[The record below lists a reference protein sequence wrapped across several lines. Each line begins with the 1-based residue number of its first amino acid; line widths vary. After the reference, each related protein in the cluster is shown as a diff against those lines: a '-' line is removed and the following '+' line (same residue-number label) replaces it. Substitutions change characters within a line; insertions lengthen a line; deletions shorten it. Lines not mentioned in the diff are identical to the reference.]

1 MAFKK
6 AGLISKFISKGSF
19 KLNKISKKIFKLN
32 PILKR
37 EKPLKRH
44 KKTKSIKKPFNKN
57 KSFLK
62 ASVLLIG
69 ALGGLPHLRASECR
83 YWSWWSGY
91 HDKIESGSNS
101 PTHNSYCLFS
111 STQGSGTYYLNTL
124 TTYSAGGASFTQKF
138 NNGTLNVGGNIRFG
152 GTGVNG
158 VNVGYITGTYD
169 AQTINFNSS
178 RITTGNSLSD
188 GGGATLNFNA
198 TNRITINQASF
209 DNSDA
214 GAQHSYMNFKGSNI
228 NVSGSSFTDDTN
240 GGFSFSGNNNNS
252 AISFNKTKFNQGTY
266 NFTNSAN
273 LSFNNSNFNQSTYN
287 FNSLQSTFNNST
299 FNQGTYNFTDNTSF
313 NNDTFNQGTYNFN
326 TSKVSFSGANTLN
339 SSSPFASLKGSV
351 SFGSGAVFNLN
362 QTLNA
367 NQTYDILTTNGT
379 IQYGVYQSYLWDL
392 INYKGDKAI
401 SHVEVGNNTYD
412 VTFDINGQDETLQET
427 FSNKS
432 ITTQFL
438 GDDLQAKAKATYQQD
453 LNNSQSALSNAT
465 NDNKIASADT
475 GYTNNQNTTIKQDAQ
490 NLEHT
495 SQQIAKDEQ
504 ALQGDLNKLKQ
515 LANSSFNEQAFN
527 QAQSKE
533 QQDEQTLQNEENT
546 FSSEQEGLEKALA
559 NAKEQQE
566 QQQAQATYQQD
577 LNNSQSALSNATN
590 DNKIASADTD
600 YTKNQNTAIKQDA
613 QNLENTSQQITQDQ
627 KDLEQDLD
635 KLQQLANSKTGFN
648 EQAFNQAQSTEQQDE
663 QTLQNE
669 EETFSSEQEGLEK
682 ALANAK
688 HTSPTPTKHT
698 AQNNP
703 PNKVSPPTQNLP
715 TTNVW
720 NGVYNFQNQTY
731 SKKGI
736 YYIDPNLSGQS
747 GQSGNTLSTYGY
759 LDWFTLKNKFSV
771 NANNGTLIIGNNTE
785 SANTKGLIWIG
796 DDKGLVYYNTG
807 TFNAANIY
815 LTSNLKTGNGFSGE
829 GATLNFNATNRIT
842 INQASFDNS
851 DAGAQHS
858 YMNFKGSNINVSG
871 SSFTDD
877 TNGGFSFSGN
887 NNNSA
892 ISFNKTKFNQG
903 TYNFTNSANL
913 SFNNSNFNQS
923 TYNFNSLQS
932 TFNNSTFN
940 QGTYNFTDNTS
951 FNNDTFNQGT
961 YNFNTSKVSFS
972 GANTL
977 NSSSPFASLKGSVSF
992 GSGAVFNLNQT
1003 LNANQTYDI
1012 LTTNGTIQ
1020 YGVYQSYLWD
1030 LINYKGDK
1038 AISHVEVGN
1047 NTYDVTFDINGQDE
1061 TLQETFSNKSITTQ
1075 FLGDDLQAKA
1085 KATYQQDL
1093 NNSQSALSNAT
1104 NDNKIASADTGYTN
1118 NQNTTIKQDAQNLEH
1133 TSQQIAKDEQALQGD
1148 LNKLKQLANSSFNEQ
1163 AFNQAQSKEQQDE
1176 QTLQNEEETF
1186 SSEQEGLEKALA
1198 NAKPASPTPTPTP
1211 TPTPSPT
1218 PNPTP
1223 TKHTAPNKVPPTPP
1237 TQNLPTTNVWNGVY
1251 WLQNQTYSQK
1261 GVYYIDPNLSGQS
1274 GQSAN
1279 TLSTYT
1285 ANLLGRSFGVN
1296 IQNGTLIIGNNT
1308 ESVNDNGL
1316 IWIGHGGFGY
1326 IIGTFN
1332 AANIYLTNNFKT
1344 GEGVSGS
1351 DGGGANIT
1359 FKASDNITMDGLNYN
1374 DAETVTKMIQTGASQ
1389 HSYATF
1395 DATNNISVTN
1405 SSFSDMTWGKF
1416 SFNAKNISFSNASFS
1431 GFTNPG
1437 GSSVISANAANSLS
1451 FNNSRLN
1458 GGAVYNLWANSLIFN
1473 NTQAVFNVLY
1483 SRGTSNFNA
1492 TTQLLGNT
1500 SFTLS
1505 SQSLLNFNG
1514 DTTLQNNANITLGN
1528 KSQTAFKNSLTLDN
1542 NSNLSLDNQSVLNA
1556 SGASAFNN
1564 QASLNIYNGS
1574 QATFNSLFFN
1584 GATLSLNANS
1594 KLNASSASFSNNT
1607 TINLDDS
1614 VLSVSNASSLN
1625 ANINFQGASQATF
1638 GGNTT
1643 IDAAS
1648 FNFDSASSLSFNNLT
1663 ANGALNFNGYA
1674 PSLSKA
1680 LMSVSGQFVLGNN
1693 GDINLSDINIFDNIT
1708 KSVTYNILNA
1718 QKGITGIS
1726 GANGYEKILFY
1737 GMKIQNATYSDNN
1750 NIQTWS
1756 FINPLN
1762 SSQIIQESIKNG
1774 DLTIEVLNN
1783 PNSASNTIFNI
1794 APELYNYQASKQNP
1808 TGYSYDYSDN
1818 QAGTYYL
1825 TSNIKGLFTPKG
1837 SQTPQTPGTYSPFN
1851 QPLNS
1856 LNIYNKGFS
1865 SGNLKTLLGILSQN
1879 SATLKEM
1886 IETNQLDNI
1895 TSINE
1900 VLQLLDRIKITPAQK
1915 QALLETINH
1924 LTDNINQTFSNGNL
1938 VIGATQDHVTNSTS
1952 SIWFG
1957 GNGYSSPCAL
1967 DSATCSSFRNTYL
1980 GQLLGST
1987 SPYLGYINADF
1998 KAKSIYITGTLGSGN
2013 AFESG
2018 GSADITFQSANNLVL
2033 NKANIEA
2040 QATDNIFNLLGQ
2052 EGIDKI
2058 FNQGNLA
2065 NVLSQMAMEKIK
2077 QAGGLGNFVENALI
2091 PLSKEL
2097 PSSLQNE
2104 TLGQLIGQNN
2114 LDNLLNNSGVMN
2126 AIQNIISKKLSIFG
2140 NFVTPSIIENY
2151 LAKQS
2156 LKSMLDDK
2164 GLLNFIGGYMDASE
2178 LSSILSVILKDITN
2192 PPTSLQKD
2200 IGVVANDLLDE
2211 FLGQDVVKKLESQGL
2226 VSNIINNIISQGG
2239 LSGIYNQGL
2248 GSVLPPSLQNALK
2261 ENDLGAL
2268 LSPRGLHDFW
2278 QKGYFNF
2285 LSNGYVFVN
2294 NSSFSNATG
2303 GSLNFVANKSIIFNG
2318 DNTIDFSKYQGALI
2332 FASNGVSNINITTLN
2347 ATNGLSLNAGL
2358 NNVSVQ
2364 KGEICI
2370 NLANCPTTKNSS
2382 STNSSVTPTN
2392 ESLSVRAN
2400 NFTFLGVIASNGAI
2414 DLSQVKNNSVIGTL
2428 NLNENATLQANNLTI
2443 ANAFNNASNS
2453 TANINGDFTLN
2464 QQATLSTNASGLNV
2478 MGNFN
2483 SYGDLVFNLSHSVS
2497 HAIINA
2503 QGIATIMTNYNNP
2516 LIQFNTSSKETGAY
2530 TLIDSAKAIYY
2541 GYNDQI
2547 TGGSSLDNYL
2557 KLYTLININGKHM
2570 VMTDNGLT
2578 YNGQAV
2584 SIKDGGL
2591 IVGFKDSQNQYIYTS
2606 ILYNKVKIAV
2616 SNAPINNL
2624 QAPTL
2629 KQYIA
2634 QIQGIQGVDSIEQAG
2649 GTQAINW
2656 LNKIFETKGSPLFAP
2671 YYLESHSTKDLTTI
2685 AGDIANTLEVI
2696 ANPNFKNDATNILQ
2710 INTYTQQMSRLAK
2723 LSDTSTFASADFH
2736 ERLEALKNKRF
2747 ADAIPNAMDVI
2758 LKYSQRNRVKNNV
2771 WATGVGGASF
2781 INGGTG
2787 TLYGINVGYDRFI
2800 KGVIVGGYAA
2810 YGYSGFHANITQS
2823 GSSNVNMGVY
2833 SRAFIKRSELTMSLN
2848 ETWGY
2853 NKTFINSYDP
2863 LLSIIN
2869 QSYRYNTWTT
2879 DAKIN
2884 YGYDFMF
2891 KDKSVIF
2898 KPQIGLAYYYIG
2910 MSGLRG
2916 IMDDPIYNQFRAN
2929 ADPNKKSVLT
2939 INFALESRHYFN
2951 KNSYYFV
2958 IADVGR
2964 DLFINSMGDKM
2975 VRFIGNNTLSYRDG
2989 GRYNTFASIITGG
3002 EIRLFKTFYVNAG
3015 IGARFG
3021 LDYKDINITG
3031 NIGMRYAF

>member
-6 AGLISKFISKGSF
+6 ARLISRFISKGSF
-19 KLNKISKKIFKLN
+19 KLNKISKKIFNLN
-32 PILKR
+32 QILKR
-37 EKPLKRH
+37 EKPLKCH
-44 KKTKSIKKPFNKN
+44 KKTKSIKKLSNRN

-62 ASVLLIG
+62 VSVLLIG
-69 ALGGLPHLRASECR
+69 ALGGLSHLRANECR
-83 YWSWWSGY
+83 YWSWSSWSY
-91 HDKIESGSNS
+91 QDNIESGPNS

-111 STQGSGTYYLNTL
+111 SAQGSGTYYLNTL

-138 NNGTLNVGGNIRFG
+138 NGGTLNVGGNIRFG
-152 GTGVNG
+152 GTGING
-158 VNVGYITGTYD
+158 GDVGYITGTYD

-178 RITTGNSLSD
+178 HLTTGNSYAD

-198 TNRITINQASF
+198 TNNITINQAGF
-209 DNSDA
+209 DNSGA
-214 GAQHSYMNFKGSNI
+214 GSQHSYMNFKGSNI
-228 NVSGSSFTDDTN
+228 NVSGSSFTDDTD
-240 GGFSFSGNNNNS
+240 GGFSFSGNNSNS
-252 AISFNKTKFNQGTY
+252 AISFNQTSFNQGTY
-266 NFTNSAN
+266 NFS
-273 LSFNNSNFNQSTYN
+273 
-287 FNSLQSTFNNST
+287 NST
-299 FNQGTYNFTDNTSF
+299 TLSSNQTSFNQGTYHFNSAQSAFENSSFNQGAYNFNGNASF
-313 NNDTFNQGTYNFN
+313 NNDTFNQGTYSFN
-326 TSKVSFSGANTLN
+326 TSQVSFSGINTLN
-339 SSSPFASLKGSV
+339 SSSPFANLKGSV
-351 SFGSGAVFNLN
+351 SFGSDAIFNLN
-362 QTLNA
+362 QTLNS

-401 SHVEVGNNTYD
+401 SHVGVGNNTYD

-427 FSNKS
+427 FNKQS

-438 GDDLQAKAKATYQQD
+438 GDDLQAQAQKTYQQD
-453 LNNSQSALSNAT
+453 LSNSQTALNNAT
-465 NDNKIASADT
+465 NDNEIAKNDT
-475 GYTNNQNTTIKQDAQ
+475 DYTKNQNATIATDAQ
-490 NLEHT
+490 NLENT
-495 SQQIAKDEQ
+495 SQQIAKDQQ
-504 ALQGDLNKLKQ
+504 ALQGDLDKLQQ
-515 LANSSFNEQAFN
+515 LANSTGFNEQAFN
-527 QAQSKE
+527 QAQDKE
-533 QQDEQTLQNEENT
+533 QQDEQTLQNEEKT
-546 FSSEQEGLEKALA
+546 FSSEQEGLKQAIA
-559 NAKEQQE
+559 NAKP
-566 QQQAQATYQQD
+566 
-577 LNNSQSALSNATN
+577 
-590 DNKIASADTD
+590 ASPTPSP
-600 YTKNQNTAIKQDA
+600 T
-613 QNLENTSQQITQDQ
+613 
-627 KDLEQDLD
+627 
-635 KLQQLANSKTGFN
+635 
-648 EQAFNQAQSTEQQDE
+648 
-663 QTLQNE
+663 
-669 EETFSSEQEGLEK
+669 
-682 ALANAK
+682 
-688 HTSPTPTKHT
+688 PTPTKHT
-698 AQNNP
+698 AQNTP
-703 PNKVSPPTQNLP
+703 PNKVS
-715 TTNVW
+715 
-720 NGVYNFQNQTY
+720 
-731 SKKGI
+731 
-736 YYIDPNLSGQS
+736 
-747 GQSGNTLSTYGY
+747 
-759 LDWFTLKNKFSV
+759 
-771 NANNGTLIIGNNTE
+771 
-785 SANTKGLIWIG
+785 
-796 DDKGLVYYNTG
+796 
-807 TFNAANIY
+807 
-815 LTSNLKTGNGFSGE
+815 
-829 GATLNFNATNRIT
+829 
-842 INQASFDNS
+842 
-851 DAGAQHS
+851 
-858 YMNFKGSNINVSG
+858 
-871 SSFTDD
+871 
-877 TNGGFSFSGN
+877 
-887 NNNSA
+887 
-892 ISFNKTKFNQG
+892 
-903 TYNFTNSANL
+903 
-913 SFNNSNFNQS
+913 
-923 TYNFNSLQS
+923 
-932 TFNNSTFN
+932 
-940 QGTYNFTDNTS
+940 
-951 FNNDTFNQGT
+951 
-961 YNFNTSKVSFS
+961 
-972 GANTL
+972 
-977 NSSSPFASLKGSVSF
+977 
-992 GSGAVFNLNQT
+992 
-1003 LNANQTYDI
+1003 
-1012 LTTNGTIQ
+1012 
-1020 YGVYQSYLWD
+1020 
-1030 LINYKGDK
+1030 
-1038 AISHVEVGN
+1038 
-1047 NTYDVTFDINGQDE
+1047 
-1061 TLQETFSNKSITTQ
+1061 
-1075 FLGDDLQAKA
+1075 
-1085 KATYQQDL
+1085 
-1093 NNSQSALSNAT
+1093 
-1104 NDNKIASADTGYTN
+1104 
-1118 NQNTTIKQDAQNLEH
+1118 
-1133 TSQQIAKDEQALQGD
+1133 
-1148 LNKLKQLANSSFNEQ
+1148 
-1163 AFNQAQSKEQQDE
+1163 
-1176 QTLQNEEETF
+1176 
-1186 SSEQEGLEKALA
+1186 
-1198 NAKPASPTPTPTP
+1198 
-1211 TPTPSPT
+1211 
-1218 PNPTP
+1218 
-1223 TKHTAPNKVPPTPP
+1223 PTPP
-1237 TQNLPTTNVWNGVY
+1237 TQNLPTTNVWDGVY
-1251 WLQNQTYSQK
+1251 NLQNQTYSNK

-1274 GQSAN
+1274 GQSSN

-1285 ANLLGRSFGVN
+1285 ANLFGRSFGVN

-1326 IIGTFN
+1326 ITGTFN

-1344 GEGVSGS
+1344 GEGVSNS

-1359 FKASDNITMDGLNYN
+1359 FKANDNITMDGLNYN

-1389 HSYATF
+1389 HSYAAF
-1395 DATNNISVTN
+1395 DALNNISVTN
-1405 SSFSDMTWGKF
+1405 SNFSDMTWGKF
-1416 SFNAKNISFSNASFS
+1416 SFSAKNISFSNASFS

-1437 GSSVISANAANSLS
+1437 GSSAISANASNSLS
-1451 FNNSRLN
+1451 FINSRLN
-1458 GGAVYNLWANSLIFN
+1458 GGAVYNLQANSLIFN

-1483 SRGTSNFNA
+1483 SRRTSNFNA

-1500 SFTLS
+1500 NFTLS

-1528 KSQTAFKNSLTLDN
+1528 KSQATFKNSLTLDN

-1556 SGASAFNN
+1556 NGVSAFNN

-1584 GATLSLNANS
+1584 GGTLSLNANS

-1614 VLSVSNASSLN
+1614 VLSASSTSSLN
-1625 ANINFQGASQATF
+1625 ANINFQGASQADF
-1638 GGNTT
+1638 GGDTT
-1643 IDAAS
+1643 IDTAS
-1648 FNFDSASSLSFNNLT
+1648 FNFDSTSSLSFNNLT

-1674 PSLSKA
+1674 PSLTKA

-1762 SSQIIQESIKNG
+1762 SSQIIQESVKNG

-1808 TGYSYDYSDN
+1808 TGYSYDYSDD

-1886 IETNQLDNI
+1886 IESNQLDNI
-1895 TSINE
+1895 TNINE
-1900 VLQLLDRIKITPAQK
+1900 VLQLLDKIKITPAQK

-1924 LTDNINQTFSNGNL
+1924 LTDNINQTFNNGNL
-1938 VIGATQDHVTNSTS
+1938 VIGATEDNVTNSTS

-1998 KAKSIYITGTLGSGN
+1998 KAKSVYITGTLGSGN

-2018 GSADITFQSANNLVL
+2018 GSADVTFQSTNNLVL

-2065 NVLSQMAMEKIK
+2065 NVLSQVAMEKIK
-2077 QAGGLGNFVENALI
+2077 QAGGLGNFIENALS

-2097 PSSLQNE
+2097 PASLQNE

-2114 LDNLLNNSGVMN
+2114 LDDLLNNSGVMN
-2126 AIQNIISKKLSIFG
+2126 EIQNIISKKLSIFG

-2164 GLLNFIGGYMDASE
+2164 GLLNFIGGYIDASE

-2200 IGVVANDLLDE
+2200 IGVVANDLLNE

-2239 LSGIYNQGL
+2239 LSGVYNQGL

-2303 GSLNFVANKSIIFNG
+2303 GSLNFAANKSIIFNG

-2332 FASNGVSNINITTLN
+2332 FTSNDVSNINITTLN

-2364 KGEICI
+2364 KGEICV

-2382 STNSSVTPTN
+2382 PTNSSVTPTN

-2443 ANAFNNASNS
+2443 TNAFNNASNS

-2464 QQATLSTNASGLNV
+2464 QQATLSTNSSGLNV

-2483 SYGDLVFNLSHSVS
+2483 SYGGLVFNLSHSAS
-2497 HAIINA
+2497 HAVINA
-2503 QGIATIMTNYNNP
+2503 QGTATIMANNNNP
-2516 LIQFNTSSKETGAY
+2516 LIQFNTSSKETGTY

-2557 KLYTLININGKHM
+2557 KLYTLIDINGKHM

-2584 SIKDGGL
+2584 NIKDGGL
-2591 IVGFKDSQNQYIYTS
+2591 VVGFKDSQNQYIYTS

-2616 SNAPINNL
+2616 SNDPINNL

-2634 QIQGIQGVDSIEQAG
+2634 QIQGVQSVDSIDQAG
-2649 GTQAINW
+2649 GNQAINW

-2671 YYLESHSTKDLTTI
+2671 YYLESHSAKDLTTI

-2696 ANPNFKNDATNILQ
+2696 ANPDFKNDATNILQ

-2723 LSDTSTFASADFH
+2723 LSDTSTFARSDFL

-2869 QSYRYNTWTT
+2869 QSYKYDTWTT

-2910 MSGLRG
+2910 LSGLRG

-2929 ADPNKKSVLT
+2929 ADPNNKSVLT

>member
-1 MAFKK
+1 M
-6 AGLISKFISKGSF
+6 
-19 KLNKISKKIFKLN
+19 NKISKKFFTLN
-32 PILKR
+32 QILKR

-44 KKTKSIKKPFNKN
+44 KKTKSIEKPFNKN

-69 ALGGLPHLRASECR
+69 ALGGLSHLRANECR
-83 YWSWWSGY
+83 YWSWSSWSY
-91 HDKIESGSNS
+91 QDNIESGPNS

-111 STQGSGTYYLNTL
+111 SAQGSGTYYLNTL
-124 TTYSAGGASFTQKF
+124 TTYSVGGASFTQKF
-138 NNGTLNVGGNIRFG
+138 NNGTLDIGGNIRFG
-152 GTGVNG
+152 GTGING
-158 VNVGYITGTYD
+158 GDVGYITGTYD
-169 AQTINFNSS
+169 AQTMNFNSS
-178 RITTGNSLSD
+178 HITTGNSYAD

-198 TNRITINQASF
+198 TNNITINQASF

-214 GAQHSYMNFKGSNI
+214 GTQKSYMNFKGSNI
-228 NVSGSSFTDDTN
+228 KVSGSSFTDDTN
-240 GGFSFSGNNNNS
+240 GGFSFSGSDNNS
-252 AISFNKTKFNQGTY
+252 AISFNQTSFNQGTY
-266 NFTNSAN
+266 TFSNSTT
-273 LSFNNSNFNQSTYN
+273 LSFNNSNFNQGTYH
-287 FNSLQSTFNNST
+287 FNDNASFNNNT
-299 FNQGTYNFTDNTSF
+299 FNQGTYDF
-313 NNDTFNQGTYNFN
+313 ND
-326 TSKVSFSGANTLN
+326 SKVSFSGTNTLN

-351 SFGSGAVFNLN
+351 SFNSNAIFNLN
-362 QTLNA
+362 QTLNN
-367 NQTYDILTTNGT
+367 NQTYDILTTNGA

-427 FSNKS
+427 FSNQS

-438 GDDLQAKAKATYQQD
+438 GDDLQQQAQKTYQED
-453 LNNSQSALSNAT
+453 LTNSQNALRGATSDNTIASNDTSYTQSKNAT
-465 NDNKIASADT
+465 ILK
-475 GYTNNQNTTIKQDAQ
+475 DAQ
-490 NLEHT
+490 SLENT
-495 SQQIAKDEQ
+495 NQQIQKDEQ
-504 ALQGDLNKLKQ
+504 ALEKDLAQIKQ
-515 LANSSFNEQAFN
+515 LANSTTGFNEQAFT
-527 QAQSKE
+527 QAQKQE
-533 QQDEQTLQNEENT
+533 QQDEQTLQNEENAFNT
-546 FSSEQEGLEKALA
+546 EQDSLNKAIQQA
-559 NAKEQQE
+559 QEQQQKQE
-566 QQQAQATYQQD
+566 QQQAQQTYQED
-577 LNNSQSALSNATN
+577 LTNSQNALRGATSDNTIANNDTSYTQSKNATIL
-590 DNKIASADTD
+590 K
-600 YTKNQNTAIKQDA
+600 DA
-613 QNLENTSQQITQDQ
+613 QSLENTNQQIQ
-627 KDLEQDLD
+627 KDEQALEKDLAQI
-635 KLQQLANSKTGFN
+635 KQLANSTTGFN
-648 EQAFNQAQSTEQQDE
+648 EQAFTQAQKQEQQDE
-663 QTLQNE
+663 QTLQNNE
-669 EETFSSEQEGLEK
+669 NAFNTEQEGLK
-682 ALANAK
+682 QAIANAK
-688 HTSPTPTKHT
+688 PASPTPSPTPTPTPSPTKHT
-698 AQNNP
+698 APNTP
-703 PNKVSPPTQNLP
+703 PSQVPPTPPTQNLP
-715 TTNVW
+715 KTNVW
-720 NGVYNFQNQTY
+720 NGVYNLQNQTY
-731 SKKGI
+731 SKQGI
-736 YYIDPNLSGQS
+736 YYIDPNLSGQI
-747 GQSGNTLSTYGY
+747 GQSG
-759 LDWFTLKNKFSV
+759 
-771 NANNGTLIIGNNTE
+771 
-785 SANTKGLIWIG
+785 
-796 DDKGLVYYNTG
+796 
-807 TFNAANIY
+807 
-815 LTSNLKTGNGFSGE
+815 
-829 GATLNFNATNRIT
+829 
-842 INQASFDNS
+842 
-851 DAGAQHS
+851 
-858 YMNFKGSNINVSG
+858 
-871 SSFTDD
+871 
-877 TNGGFSFSGN
+877 
-887 NNNSA
+887 
-892 ISFNKTKFNQG
+892 
-903 TYNFTNSANL
+903 
-913 SFNNSNFNQS
+913 
-923 TYNFNSLQS
+923 
-932 TFNNSTFN
+932 
-940 QGTYNFTDNTS
+940 
-951 FNNDTFNQGT
+951 
-961 YNFNTSKVSFS
+961 
-972 GANTL
+972 
-977 NSSSPFASLKGSVSF
+977 
-992 GSGAVFNLNQT
+992 
-1003 LNANQTYDI
+1003 
-1012 LTTNGTIQ
+1012 
-1020 YGVYQSYLWD
+1020 
-1030 LINYKGDK
+1030 
-1038 AISHVEVGN
+1038 
-1047 NTYDVTFDINGQDE
+1047 
-1061 TLQETFSNKSITTQ
+1061 
-1075 FLGDDLQAKA
+1075 
-1085 KATYQQDL
+1085 
-1093 NNSQSALSNAT
+1093 
-1104 NDNKIASADTGYTN
+1104 
-1118 NQNTTIKQDAQNLEH
+1118 
-1133 TSQQIAKDEQALQGD
+1133 
-1148 LNKLKQLANSSFNEQ
+1148 
-1163 AFNQAQSKEQQDE
+1163 
-1176 QTLQNEEETF
+1176 
-1186 SSEQEGLEKALA
+1186 
-1198 NAKPASPTPTPTP
+1198 
-1211 TPTPSPT
+1211 
-1218 PNPTP
+1218 
-1223 TKHTAPNKVPPTPP
+1223 
-1237 TQNLPTTNVWNGVY
+1237 
-1251 WLQNQTYSQK
+1251 
-1261 GVYYIDPNLSGQS
+1261 
-1274 GQSAN
+1274 N

-1296 IQNGTLIIGNNT
+1296 IQNGTLIIGNDT
-1308 ESVNDNGL
+1308 ESVNSNGL

-1326 IIGTFN
+1326 ITGTFN
-1332 AANIYLTNNFKT
+1332 ATNIYLTNNFKT
-1344 GEGVSGS
+1344 GEGVSNS

-1359 FKASDNITMDGLNYN
+1359 FKASDDITMDGLNYN

-1389 HSYATF
+1389 HSYAAF

-1437 GSSVISANAANSLS
+1437 GSSTISANASNSLS
-1451 FNNSRLN
+1451 FIDSRLN
-1458 GGAVYNLWANSLIFN
+1458 GGAIYNLQANSLIFN

-1528 KSQTAFKNSLTLDN
+1528 KSQAAFKNSLTLDN

-1556 SGASAFNN
+1556 NGASAFNN

-1574 QATFNSLFFN
+1574 QAAFNSLFFN
-1584 GATLSLNANS
+1584 GGTLSLNASS

-1614 VLSVSNASSLN
+1614 VLSANNTSSLN
-1625 ANINFQGASQATF
+1625 ANINFQGASQANF

-1643 IDAAS
+1643 IDTAS
-1648 FNFDSASSLSFNNLT
+1648 FNFDSASSLNFNNLT

-1674 PSLSKA
+1674 PSLTKV
-1680 LMSVSGQFVLGNN
+1680 LMNVSGQFVLGNN

-1837 SQTPQTPGTYSPFN
+1837 SQTPQAPGTYSPFN

-1865 SGNLKTLLGILSQN
+1865 SENLKTLLGILSQN
-1879 SATLKEM
+1879 SAALKEM
-1886 IETNQLDNI
+1886 IESNQLDNI
-1895 TSINE
+1895 TNINE
-1900 VLQLLDRIKITPAQK
+1900 VLQLLDKIKITQAQK
-1915 QALLETINH
+1915 QTLLETINH
-1924 LTDNINQTFSNGNL
+1924 LTDNINQTFNNGNL
-1938 VIGATQDHVTNSTS
+1938 VIGATQDNVTNSTS

-1957 GNGYSSPCAL
+1957 GNGYSSPCTL

-1998 KAKSIYITGTLGSGN
+1998 KAKSIYITGTIGSGN

-2018 GSADITFQSANNLVL
+2018 GSADVTFQSANNLVL

-2065 NVLSQMAMEKIK
+2065 NVLSQVAMEKIK
-2077 QAGGLGNFVENALI
+2077 QAGGLGNFIENALS

-2097 PSSLQNE
+2097 PASLQDE

-2114 LDNLLNNSGVMN
+2114 LDDLLNNSGVMN
-2126 AIQNIISKKLSIFG
+2126 EIQNIISQKLSIFG

-2164 GLLNFIGGYMDASE
+2164 GLLNFIGGYIDASE
-2178 LSSILSVILKDITN
+2178 ISSILSVILKDITN

-2200 IGVVANDLLDE
+2200 IGVVANDLLNE

-2226 VSNIINNIISQGG
+2226 VSNIINNVISQGG
-2239 LSGIYNQGL
+2239 LSGVYNQGL
-2248 GSVLPPSLQNALK
+2248 GSVLPPSLQNVLK

-2364 KGEICI
+2364 KGEICV

-2392 ESLSVRAN
+2392 ETLSVRAN
-2400 NFTFLGVIASNGAI
+2400 NFTFLGAIASSGAI
-2414 DLSQVKNNSVIGTL
+2414 DLSQVTNNSVIGTL

-2443 ANAFNNASNS
+2443 TNAFNNASHS
-2453 TANINGDFTLN
+2453 TANINGNFTLN

-2497 HAIINA
+2497 HAIINT
-2503 QGIATIMTNYNNP
+2503 QGTATIMANDNNP
-2516 LIQFNTSSKETGAY
+2516 LIQFNASSKEVGTY
-2530 TLIDSAKAIYY
+2530 TLIDSAKAIFY
-2541 GYNDQI
+2541 GYNNQI

-2557 KLYTLININGKHM
+2557 KLYALIDINGKHM

-2584 SIKDGGL
+2584 SVKDGGL
-2591 IVGFKDSQNQYIYTS
+2591 VVGFKDSQNQYIYTS

-2616 SNAPINNL
+2616 SNDPINNL

-2629 KQYIA
+2629 KQYIT
-2634 QIQGIQGVDSIEQAG
+2634 QIQGVQSVDSIDQAG
-2649 GTQAINW
+2649 GNQAIDW

-2723 LSDTSTFASADFH
+2723 LSDTSTFARSDFL
-2736 ERLEALKNKRF
+2736 ERLESLKNKRF

-2823 GSSNVNMGVY
+2823 GSSNVNVGVY

-2869 QSYRYNTWTT
+2869 QSYRYDTWTT

-2898 KPQIGLAYYYIG
+2898 KPQVGLSYYYIG
-2910 MSGLRG
+2910 LSGLRG

>member
-6 AGLISKFISKGSF
+6 ARLISRFISKGSF
-19 KLNKISKKIFKLN
+19 KLNKISKKFFTLN
-32 PILKR
+32 QILKR

-44 KKTKSIKKPFNKN
+44 KKTRSIEKPFNKN

-69 ALGGLPHLRASECR
+69 ALGGLSHLRANECR
-83 YWSWWSGY
+83 YWSWSSWSY
-91 HDKIESGSNS
+91 QDNIESGPNS

-124 TTYSAGGASFTQKF
+124 TTYSVGGASFTQKF
-138 NNGTLNVGGNIRFG
+138 NNGTLDIGGNIRFG
-152 GTGVNG
+152 GTGING
-158 VNVGYITGTYD
+158 GDVGYITGTYD
-169 AQTINFNSS
+169 AQVINFNSS
-178 RITTGNSLSD
+178 RITTGNSYAD

-198 TNRITINQASF
+198 TNNITINQASF

-214 GAQHSYMNFKGSNI
+214 GTQKSYMNFKGSNI
-228 NVSGSSFTDDTN
+228 KVSGSSFTDDTD

-252 AISFNKTKFNQGTY
+252 AISFNQTSFNQGTY
-266 NFTNSAN
+266 NFNDSV
-273 LSFNNSNFNQSTYN
+273 SFNNN
-287 FNSLQSTFNNST
+287 T
-299 FNQGTYNFTDNTSF
+299 FNQGA
-313 NNDTFNQGTYNFN
+313 YNFN
-326 TSKVSFSGANTLN
+326 TSKVSFSGINTLN

-351 SFGSGAVFNLN
+351 SFGSNAIFNLN
-362 QTLNA
+362 QTLNN
-367 NQTYDILTTNGT
+367 NQTYDILTTNGA

-427 FSNKS
+427 FNNQS
-432 ITTQFL
+432 IITQFL
-438 GDDLQAKAKATYQQD
+438 GDNLQQQAQQTYQEDLTNSKNALSGATSDNTIANNDTSYTQSKNATILKDAQSLEKTSQKIQQDEQD
-453 LNNSQSALSNAT
+453 LEK
-465 NDNKIASADT
+465 D
-475 GYTNNQNTTIKQDAQ
+475 
-490 NLEHT
+490 LE
-495 SQQIAKDEQ
+495 
-504 ALQGDLNKLKQ
+504 NVKQ
-515 LANSSFNEQAFN
+515 LANS
-527 QAQSKE
+527 
-533 QQDEQTLQNEENT
+533 T
-546 FSSEQEGLEKALA
+546 
-559 NAKEQQE
+559 
-566 QQQAQATYQQD
+566 
-577 LNNSQSALSNATN
+577 
-590 DNKIASADTD
+590 
-600 YTKNQNTAIKQDA
+600 
-613 QNLENTSQQITQDQ
+613 
-627 KDLEQDLD
+627 
-635 KLQQLANSKTGFN
+635 TGFN
-648 EQAFNQAQSTEQQDE
+648 EQAFTQAQKQEQQDE
-663 QTLQNE
+663 QALQNDE
-669 EETFSSEQEGLEK
+669 NAFNTKQDSLNKAIQQAQAQQQKQEQAQAQKTYQEDVNNSQNALNDVTSDNTIANNDTSYTQSKNATVAKDAQGLENTNQQIQQDEKALEKDLAQIKQLANSTTGFNEQAFTQAQKQEQQDEQALQNDENAFNTEQEGLEQ
-682 ALANAK
+682 AIANAK
-688 HTSPTPTKHT
+688 PANPTPNPTPSPTKHT
-698 AQNNP
+698 VPNTP
-703 PNKVSPPTQNLP
+703 PSQVPPTPTQNP
-715 TTNVW
+715 PAESVW
-720 NGVYNFQNQTY
+720 NGVYNLQNQTY
-731 SKKGI
+731 SKQGI

-747 GQSGNTLSTYGY
+747 GQSGNTLSTYTANLLGRS
-759 LDWFTLKNKFSV
+759 FSV

-785 SANTKGLIWIG
+785 G
-796 DDKGLVYYNTG
+796 
-807 TFNAANIY
+807 
-815 LTSNLKTGNGFSGE
+815 
-829 GATLNFNATNRIT
+829 
-842 INQASFDNS
+842 
-851 DAGAQHS
+851 
-858 YMNFKGSNINVSG
+858 
-871 SSFTDD
+871 
-877 TNGGFSFSGN
+877 
-887 NNNSA
+887 
-892 ISFNKTKFNQG
+892 
-903 TYNFTNSANL
+903 
-913 SFNNSNFNQS
+913 
-923 TYNFNSLQS
+923 
-932 TFNNSTFN
+932 
-940 QGTYNFTDNTS
+940 
-951 FNNDTFNQGT
+951 
-961 YNFNTSKVSFS
+961 
-972 GANTL
+972 
-977 NSSSPFASLKGSVSF
+977 
-992 GSGAVFNLNQT
+992 
-1003 LNANQTYDI
+1003 
-1012 LTTNGTIQ
+1012 
-1020 YGVYQSYLWD
+1020 
-1030 LINYKGDK
+1030 
-1038 AISHVEVGN
+1038 
-1047 NTYDVTFDINGQDE
+1047 
-1061 TLQETFSNKSITTQ
+1061 
-1075 FLGDDLQAKA
+1075 
-1085 KATYQQDL
+1085 
-1093 NNSQSALSNAT
+1093 
-1104 NDNKIASADTGYTN
+1104 
-1118 NQNTTIKQDAQNLEH
+1118 
-1133 TSQQIAKDEQALQGD
+1133 
-1148 LNKLKQLANSSFNEQ
+1148 
-1163 AFNQAQSKEQQDE
+1163 
-1176 QTLQNEEETF
+1176 
-1186 SSEQEGLEKALA
+1186 
-1198 NAKPASPTPTPTP
+1198 
-1211 TPTPSPT
+1211 
-1218 PNPTP
+1218 
-1223 TKHTAPNKVPPTPP
+1223 
-1237 TQNLPTTNVWNGVY
+1237 
-1251 WLQNQTYSQK
+1251 
-1261 GVYYIDPNLSGQS
+1261 
-1274 GQSAN
+1274 
-1279 TLSTYT
+1279 
-1285 ANLLGRSFGVN
+1285 
-1296 IQNGTLIIGNNT
+1296 
-1308 ESVNDNGL
+1308 VNDNGL

-1326 IIGTFN
+1326 ITGTFS
-1332 AANIYLTNNFKT
+1332 ATNIYLTNNFKT

-1359 FKASDNITMDGLNYN
+1359 FKASDDITMDGLNYN
-1374 DAETVTKMIQTGASQ
+1374 NAETVTKMIQTGASQ
-1389 HSYATF
+1389 HSYTTF
-1395 DATNNISVTN
+1395 DALNNISVTN

-1416 SFNAKNISFSNASFS
+1416 SFNAENISFSNASFS

-1437 GSSVISANAANSLS
+1437 GSSTISANASNSLS
-1451 FNNSRLN
+1451 FIDSRLN
-1458 GGAVYNLWANSLIFN
+1458 GGAVYNLHANSLIFN

-1483 SRGTSNFNA
+1483 SRGTNNINA

-1528 KSQTAFKNSLTLDN
+1528 KSQAAFKNSLTLDN

-1556 SGASAFNN
+1556 SGTSAFNN

-1584 GATLSLNANS
+1584 GGTLSLNANS

-1614 VLSVSNASSLN
+1614 VLNANNTSSLN
-1625 ANINFQGASQATF
+1625 ANINFQGASQADF

-1643 IDAAS
+1643 IDTAS
-1648 FNFDSASSLSFNNLT
+1648 FNFDSASSLNFNNLT

-1674 PSLSKA
+1674 PSLTKA
-1680 LMSVSGQFVLGNN
+1680 LMSVSGQFVLGSN

-1726 GANGYEKILFY
+1726 RANGYEKILFY

-1837 SQTPQTPGTYSPFN
+1837 SQTPQAPGTYSPFN

-1865 SGNLKTLLGILSQN
+1865 SENLKTLLGILSQN

-1886 IETNQLDNI
+1886 IESNQLDNI
-1895 TSINE
+1895 TNINE
-1900 VLQLLDRIKITPAQK
+1900 VLQLLDKIKITQAQK
-1915 QALLETINH
+1915 QALLDTINH
-1924 LTDNINQTFSNGNL
+1924 LTDNINQTFNNGNL
-1938 VIGATQDHVTNSTS
+1938 VIGATQDNVTNSTS

-1957 GNGYSSPCAL
+1957 GNGYSSPCVL

-1987 SPYLGYINADF
+1987 SPYLGYINAGF
-1998 KAKSIYITGTLGSGN
+1998 KAKSIYITGTIGSGN

-2018 GSADITFQSANNLVL
+2018 GSADVTFQSANNLVL

-2077 QAGGLGNFVENALI
+2077 QAGGLGNFIENALS

-2097 PSSLQNE
+2097 PASLQDE

-2114 LDNLLNNSGVMN
+2114 LDDLLNNSGVMN
-2126 AIQNIISKKLSIFG
+2126 EIQNIISQKLSIFG

-2164 GLLNFIGGYMDASE
+2164 GLLNFIGGYIDASE
-2178 LSSILSVILKDITN
+2178 LSSILGVILKDITN

-2200 IGVVANDLLDE
+2200 IGVVANDLLNE

-2239 LSGIYNQGL
+2239 LSGVYNQGL

-2261 ENDLGAL
+2261 ENNLGAL

-2318 DNTIDFSKYQGALI
+2318 DNTIDFSKYQGTLI

-2364 KGEICI
+2364 KGEICV

-2382 STNSSVTPTN
+2382 SANSSVTPTN
-2392 ESLSVRAN
+2392 ETLSVRAN
-2400 NFTFLGVIASNGAI
+2400 NFTFLGAIASNGAI
-2414 DLSQVKNNSVIGTL
+2414 DLSQVTNNSVIGTL

-2443 ANAFNNASNS
+2443 TNAFNNASNS
-2453 TANINGDFTLN
+2453 TANINGNFTLN
-2464 QQATLSTNASGLNV
+2464 QQATLSTNANGLNV

-2503 QGIATIMTNYNNP
+2503 QGTATIMANNNP
-2516 LIQFNTSSKETGAY
+2516 LIQFNASSKEVGTY

-2541 GYNDQI
+2541 GYNNQI

-2557 KLYTLININGKHM
+2557 KLYALIDINGKHM

-2584 SIKDGGL
+2584 SVKDGGL
-2591 IVGFKDSQNQYIYTS
+2591 VVGFKDSQNQYIYTS

-2616 SNAPINNL
+2616 SNDPINNL

-2634 QIQGIQGVDSIEQAG
+2634 QIQGVQSVDSIDQAG
-2649 GTQAINW
+2649 GNQAINW

-2723 LSDTSTFASADFH
+2723 LSDTSTFARSDFL

-2781 INGGTG
+2781 ISGGTG

-2823 GSSNVNMGVY
+2823 GSSNVNVGVY
-2833 SRAFIKRSELTMSLN
+2833 SRTFIKRSELTMSLN

-2869 QSYRYNTWTT
+2869 QSYRYDTWTT

-2898 KPQIGLAYYYIG
+2898 KPQVGLSYYYIG
-2910 MSGLRG
+2910 LSGLRG

>member
-6 AGLISKFISKGSF
+6 ARLISNFISKGSF
-19 KLNKISKKIFKLN
+19 LNKISKKIFKLN
-32 PILKR
+32 QILKR

-44 KKTKSIKKPFNKN
+44 KKTKSVKKPFNKN

-69 ALGGLPHLRASECR
+69 ALGGLSHLRASECR
-83 YWSWWSGY
+83 YWSWSSWGY
-91 HDKIESGSNS
+91 QDNIESGPNS

-124 TTYSAGGASFTQKF
+124 TTYSTGGASFTQKF
-138 NNGTLNVGGNIRFG
+138 NGGTLDIEGNIRFG

-158 VNVGYITGTYD
+158 GNLGYITGTYD
-169 AQTINFNSS
+169 AQTIDFDSS
-178 RITTGNSLSD
+178 RITTGNSFST
-188 GGGATLNFNA
+188 GGGTTLNFNA
-198 TNRITINQASF
+198 TNHITIDQASF
-209 DNSDA
+209 DNGDA
-214 GAQHSYMNFKGSNI
+214 GTQHSYMNFSGSNI
-228 NVSGSSFTDDTN
+228 NVSGSSFTDDTD
-240 GGFSFSGNNNNS
+240 GGFSFSGNGTNS
-252 AISFNKTKFNQGTY
+252 NLSFNKTNFNQGTY
-266 NFTNSAN
+266 NFNSA
-273 LSFNNSNFNQSTYN
+273 QST
-287 FNSLQSTFNNST
+287 
-299 FNQGTYNFTDNTSF
+299 F

-351 SFGSGAVFNLN
+351 SFGSGAIFNLN
-362 QTLNA
+362 QTLNS

-401 SHVEVGNNTYD
+401 SHVEVGSNTYD

-427 FSNKS
+427 FNNQS
-432 ITTQFL
+432 IITQFL
-438 GDDLQAKAKATYQQD
+438 GDDLQAKAQKTYQQD
-453 LNNSQSALSNAT
+453 LSNSQTALNNAT
-465 NDNKIASADT
+465 SDNKIASNDT
-475 GYTNNQNTTIKQDAQ
+475 SYTNNQNTTIKKDAQ
-490 NLEHT
+490 
-495 SQQIAKDEQ
+495 S
-504 ALQGDLNKLKQ
+504 
-515 LANSSFNEQAFN
+515 
-527 QAQSKE
+527 
-533 QQDEQTLQNEENT
+533 
-546 FSSEQEGLEKALA
+546 
-559 NAKEQQE
+559 
-566 QQQAQATYQQD
+566 
-577 LNNSQSALSNATN
+577 
-590 DNKIASADTD
+590 
-600 YTKNQNTAIKQDA
+600 
-613 QNLENTSQQITQDQ
+613 LENTSQQIAQDQ

-635 KLQQLANSKTGFN
+635 NLKQLANSPTGFN
-648 EQAFNQAQSTEQQDE
+648 QQAFKNAQSTEQQDL
-663 QTLQNE
+663 QTLQENE
-669 EETFSSEQEGLEK
+669 NTFNSEQEGLK
-682 ALANAK
+682 QAIANAK
-688 HTSPTPTKHT
+688 PASPTPSPTPTPTKHT
-698 AQNNP
+698 AQNTP

-720 NGVYNFQNQTY
+720 SGVYWLQNQTY
-731 SKKGI
+731 SKQGI

-747 GQSGNTLSTYGY
+747 GQSGNTL
-759 LDWFTLKNKFSV
+759 N
-771 NANNGTLIIGNNTE
+771 
-785 SANTKGLIWIG
+785 
-796 DDKGLVYYNTG
+796 
-807 TFNAANIY
+807 
-815 LTSNLKTGNGFSGE
+815 
-829 GATLNFNATNRIT
+829 
-842 INQASFDNS
+842 
-851 DAGAQHS
+851 
-858 YMNFKGSNINVSG
+858 
-871 SSFTDD
+871 
-877 TNGGFSFSGN
+877 
-887 NNNSA
+887 
-892 ISFNKTKFNQG
+892 
-903 TYNFTNSANL
+903 
-913 SFNNSNFNQS
+913 
-923 TYNFNSLQS
+923 
-932 TFNNSTFN
+932 
-940 QGTYNFTDNTS
+940 
-951 FNNDTFNQGT
+951 
-961 YNFNTSKVSFS
+961 
-972 GANTL
+972 
-977 NSSSPFASLKGSVSF
+977 
-992 GSGAVFNLNQT
+992 
-1003 LNANQTYDI
+1003 
-1012 LTTNGTIQ
+1012 
-1020 YGVYQSYLWD
+1020 
-1030 LINYKGDK
+1030 
-1038 AISHVEVGN
+1038 
-1047 NTYDVTFDINGQDE
+1047 
-1061 TLQETFSNKSITTQ
+1061 
-1075 FLGDDLQAKA
+1075 
-1085 KATYQQDL
+1085 
-1093 NNSQSALSNAT
+1093 
-1104 NDNKIASADTGYTN
+1104 
-1118 NQNTTIKQDAQNLEH
+1118 
-1133 TSQQIAKDEQALQGD
+1133 
-1148 LNKLKQLANSSFNEQ
+1148 
-1163 AFNQAQSKEQQDE
+1163 
-1176 QTLQNEEETF
+1176 
-1186 SSEQEGLEKALA
+1186 
-1198 NAKPASPTPTPTP
+1198 
-1211 TPTPSPT
+1211 
-1218 PNPTP
+1218 
-1223 TKHTAPNKVPPTPP
+1223 
-1237 TQNLPTTNVWNGVY
+1237 
-1251 WLQNQTYSQK
+1251 
-1261 GVYYIDPNLSGQS
+1261 
-1274 GQSAN
+1274 
-1279 TLSTYT
+1279 TYT

-1326 IIGTFN
+1326 ITGTFN

-1344 GEGVSGS
+1344 GEGVSNS

-1389 HSYATF
+1389 HSYAAF

-1483 SRGTSNFNA
+1483 SRGASNFNA

-1528 KSQTAFKNSLTLDN
+1528 KSQAAFKNSLTLDN

-1556 SGASAFNN
+1556 NGTSAFNN

-1584 GATLSLNANS
+1584 GGIISLNANS

-1607 TINLDDS
+1607 IINLDDS
-1614 VLSVSNASSLN
+1614 VLSASNTSSLN
-1625 ANINFQGASQATF
+1625 ANINFQGASQANF

-1643 IDAAS
+1643 INTAS

-1737 GMKIQNATYSDNN
+1737 GMKIQNATYSGNN

-1794 APELYNYQASKQNP
+1794 APELYNYQAFKQNP

-1879 SATLKEM
+1879 SATLREM
-1886 IETNQLDNI
+1886 IESNQLDNI

-1900 VLQLLDRIKITPAQK
+1900 VLQLLDEIKITPAQK

-1938 VIGATQDHVTNSTS
+1938 VIGATQDNVTNSTS

-1957 GNGYSSPCAL
+1957 GNGYSSPCTL

-2018 GSADITFQSANNLVL
+2018 GSADVTFQSANNLVL

-2065 NVLSQMAMEKIK
+2065 NVLSQVAMEKIK
-2077 QAGGLGNFVENALI
+2077 QAGGLGNFIENALS

-2097 PSSLQNE
+2097 PASLQNE

-2126 AIQNIISKKLSIFG
+2126 EIQNIISKKLSIFG

-2164 GLLNFIGGYMDASE
+2164 GLLNFIGGYIDASE

-2200 IGVVANDLLDE
+2200 IGMVANDLLNE

-2239 LSGIYNQGL
+2239 LSGVYNQGL

-2400 NFTFLGVIASNGAI
+2400 NFTFLGTIASNGAI

-2443 ANAFNNASNS
+2443 TNAFNNASNS
-2453 TANINGDFTLN
+2453 TANINGNFTLN

-2483 SYGDLVFNLSHSVS
+2483 SYGDLVFNLSHSAS
-2497 HAIINA
+2497 HAIISA
-2503 QGIATIMTNYNNP
+2503 QGTATIMANNNNP
-2516 LIQFNTSSKETGAY
+2516 LIQFNTSSKETGTY

-2547 TGGSSLDNYL
+2547 TGGNSLADYL
-2557 KLYTLININGKHM
+2557 KLYTLIDINGKRM

-2584 SIKDGGL
+2584 NIKDGGL
-2591 IVGFKDSQNQYIYTS
+2591 VVGFKDSQNQYIYTS

-2616 SNAPINNL
+2616 SNDPINNL

-2634 QIQGIQGVDSIEQAG
+2634 QIQGTQGVDSIDQAG

-2696 ANPNFKNDATNILQ
+2696 ANPDFKNDATNILQ

-2787 TLYGINVGYDRFI
+2787 TLYGINIGYDRFI

-2869 QSYRYNTWTT
+2869 QSYKYNTWTT

-2910 MSGLRG
+2910 LSGLRG

>member
-6 AGLISKFISKGSF
+6 ARLISRFISKGSF

-32 PILKR
+32 QILKR

-44 KKTKSIKKPFNKN
+44 KKALKPIKKLSDRN

-69 ALGGLPHLRASECR
+69 ALGGLSHLRANECR
-83 YWSWWSGY
+83 YWSWSSWNY
-91 HDKIESGSNS
+91 QDNIESGPNS

-152 GTGVNG
+152 GTGING
-158 VNVGYITGTYD
+158 GDVGYITGTYD
-169 AQTINFNSS
+169 AQTINFDSS
-178 RITTGNSLSD
+178 HLTTGNSYAD

-198 TNRITINQASF
+198 ANNITINQASF
-209 DNSDA
+209 DNNDA
-214 GAQHSYMNFKGSNI
+214 GTQKSYMNFKGSNI
-228 NVSGSSFTDDTN
+228 KVSGSSFKDDTD
-240 GGFSFSGNNNNS
+240 GGFSFSGSNNNS
-252 AISFNKTKFNQGTY
+252 VISFNQTKFNQGTY
-266 NFTNSAN
+266 NFSNSTT
-273 LSFNNSNFNQSTYN
+273 LSFDNSNFNQGTYH
-287 FNSLQSTFNNST
+287 FNSTQSTFENSN
-299 FNQGTYNFTDNTSF
+299 FNQGTYNFNDNTSF

-326 TSKVSFSGANTLN
+326 TSKVSFSGINTLN

-351 SFGSGAVFNLN
+351 SFGSDAIFNLN
-362 QTLNA
+362 QTLNS
-367 NQTYDILTTNGT
+367 NQTYDILTTNGA

-401 SHVEVGNNTYD
+401 SHVGVGNNTYD

-427 FSNKS
+427 FNKQS
-432 ITTQFL
+432 IITQFL
-438 GDDLQAKAKATYQQD
+438 GDDLQ
-453 LNNSQSALSNAT
+453 
-465 NDNKIASADT
+465 
-475 GYTNNQNTTIKQDAQ
+475 
-490 NLEHT
+490 
-495 SQQIAKDEQ
+495 
-504 ALQGDLNKLKQ
+504 
-515 LANSSFNEQAFN
+515 
-527 QAQSKE
+527 
-533 QQDEQTLQNEENT
+533 
-546 FSSEQEGLEKALA
+546 
-559 NAKEQQE
+559 
-566 QQQAQATYQQD
+566 QQAQKTYQEDLTHSQNS
-577 LNNSQSALSNATN
+577 LNNVTSDNTIANNDTSYTQS
-590 DNKIASADTD
+590 
-600 YTKNQNTAIKQDA
+600 KNTTVAKDA
-613 QNLENTSQQITQDQ
+613 QNLENTNQKIQQDEQALE
-627 KDLEQDLD
+627 KDLAQI
-635 KLQQLANSKTGFN
+635 KQLASSTTGFN
-648 EQAFNQAQSTEQQDE
+648 EQAFNQAQKQEQQDE
-663 QTLQNE
+663 QTLQNDE
-669 EETFSSEQEGLEK
+669 NTFNAEQDSLNK
-682 ALANAK
+682 AIANAK
-688 HTSPTPTKHT
+688 HANPTPNPTPSPTKHT
-698 AQNNP
+698 VPNTP
-703 PNKVSPPTQNLP
+703 PSQVPPTPTQNP
-715 TTNVW
+715 PAESVW
-720 NGVYNFQNQTY
+720 NGVYWLQNKTY
-731 SKKGI
+731 SNKGV

-747 GQSGNTLSTYGY
+747 GQSGNTLSTY
-759 LDWFTLKNKFSV
+759 
-771 NANNGTLIIGNNTE
+771 
-785 SANTKGLIWIG
+785 
-796 DDKGLVYYNTG
+796 
-807 TFNAANIY
+807 
-815 LTSNLKTGNGFSGE
+815 
-829 GATLNFNATNRIT
+829 
-842 INQASFDNS
+842 
-851 DAGAQHS
+851 
-858 YMNFKGSNINVSG
+858 
-871 SSFTDD
+871 
-877 TNGGFSFSGN
+877 
-887 NNNSA
+887 
-892 ISFNKTKFNQG
+892 
-903 TYNFTNSANL
+903 
-913 SFNNSNFNQS
+913 
-923 TYNFNSLQS
+923 
-932 TFNNSTFN
+932 
-940 QGTYNFTDNTS
+940 
-951 FNNDTFNQGT
+951 
-961 YNFNTSKVSFS
+961 
-972 GANTL
+972 
-977 NSSSPFASLKGSVSF
+977 
-992 GSGAVFNLNQT
+992 
-1003 LNANQTYDI
+1003 
-1012 LTTNGTIQ
+1012 
-1020 YGVYQSYLWD
+1020 
-1030 LINYKGDK
+1030 
-1038 AISHVEVGN
+1038 
-1047 NTYDVTFDINGQDE
+1047 
-1061 TLQETFSNKSITTQ
+1061 
-1075 FLGDDLQAKA
+1075 
-1085 KATYQQDL
+1085 
-1093 NNSQSALSNAT
+1093 
-1104 NDNKIASADTGYTN
+1104 
-1118 NQNTTIKQDAQNLEH
+1118 
-1133 TSQQIAKDEQALQGD
+1133 
-1148 LNKLKQLANSSFNEQ
+1148 
-1163 AFNQAQSKEQQDE
+1163 
-1176 QTLQNEEETF
+1176 
-1186 SSEQEGLEKALA
+1186 
-1198 NAKPASPTPTPTP
+1198 
-1211 TPTPSPT
+1211 
-1218 PNPTP
+1218 
-1223 TKHTAPNKVPPTPP
+1223 
-1237 TQNLPTTNVWNGVY
+1237 
-1251 WLQNQTYSQK
+1251 
-1261 GVYYIDPNLSGQS
+1261 
-1274 GQSAN
+1274 
-1279 TLSTYT
+1279 T
-1285 ANLLGRSFGVN
+1285 ANLLGRSFSVN
-1296 IQNGTLIIGNNT
+1296 IQNGTLIIGNDT

-1326 IIGTFN
+1326 ITGTFN

-1344 GEGVSGS
+1344 GEGVSNSG
-1351 DGGGANIT
+1351 GGGANIT

-1389 HSYATF
+1389 HSYAAF
-1395 DATNNISVTN
+1395 DALNNISVTN

-1416 SFNAKNISFSNASFS
+1416 SFSAKNISFSNASFS

-1437 GSSVISANAANSLS
+1437 GSSTISANASNSLS
-1451 FNNSRLN
+1451 FINSRLN
-1458 GGAVYNLWANSLIFN
+1458 GGAIYNLQANSLIFN

-1528 KSQTAFKNSLTLDN
+1528 KSQAAFKNSLTLDN

-1556 SGASAFNN
+1556 NGASAFNN

-1574 QATFNSLFFN
+1574 QAAFNSLFFN
-1584 GATLSLNANS
+1584 GGTLSLNASS

-1614 VLSVSNASSLN
+1614 VLSANNTSSLN
-1625 ANINFQGASQATF
+1625 ANINFQGASQADF

-1643 IDAAS
+1643 IDTAS

-1674 PSLSKA
+1674 PSLTKA

-1737 GMKIQNATYSDNN
+1737 GMKIQNAAYSDNN

-1774 DLTIEVLNN
+1774 DLTIEVFNN

-1837 SQTPQTPGTYSPFN
+1837 SQMPQTPGTYSPFN
-1851 QPLNS
+1851 QPLSS

-1865 SGNLKTLLGILSQN
+1865 SENLKTLLGILSQN
-1879 SATLKEM
+1879 STALKEM
-1886 IETNQLDNI
+1886 IESNQLDNI
-1895 TSINE
+1895 TNINE
-1900 VLQLLDRIKITPAQK
+1900 VLQLLDKIKITQAQK

-1938 VIGATQDHVTNSTS
+1938 IIGATQDNVTNSTS

-1957 GNGYSSPCAL
+1957 GNGYSSPCTL

-1998 KAKSIYITGTLGSGN
+1998 KAKSIYITGTIGSGN

-2018 GSADITFQSANNLVL
+2018 GSADVTFQSANNLVL

-2052 EGIDKI
+2052 EGINKI

-2077 QAGGLGNFVENALI
+2077 QAGGLGNFIENALS

-2097 PSSLQNE
+2097 PASLQNE

-2114 LDNLLNNSGVMN
+2114 LDDLLNNSGVMN
-2126 AIQNIISKKLSIFG
+2126 EIQNIISQKLSIFG

-2164 GLLNFIGGYMDASE
+2164 GLLNFIGGYIDASE
-2178 LSSILSVILKDITN
+2178 ISSILSVVLKDITN

-2200 IGVVANDLLDE
+2200 IGVVANDLLNE
-2211 FLGQDVVKKLESQGL
+2211 FLGQDVIKKLESQGL
-2226 VSNIINNIISQGG
+2226 VNNIINNIISQGG
-2239 LSGIYNQGL
+2239 LSGVYNQGL
-2248 GSVLPPSLQNALK
+2248 GSVLPPSLQSALK
-2261 ENDLGAL
+2261 ENDLGTL

-2285 LSNGYVFVN
+2285 LSNGYIFVN

-2370 NLANCPTTKNSS
+2370 NLASCPTTKNSS

-2414 DLSQVKNNSVIGTL
+2414 DLSQVTNNSVIGTL

-2443 ANAFNNASNS
+2443 TNAFNNASNS
-2453 TANINGDFTLN
+2453 TANINGNFTLN

-2483 SYGDLVFNLSHSVS
+2483 SYGDLVFNLSHSAS

-2503 QGIATIMTNYNNP
+2503 QGSATIMANNNNP
-2516 LIQFNTSSKETGAY
+2516 LIQFNTSSKEVGTY
-2530 TLIDSAKAIYY
+2530 TLINSAKAIYY

-2557 KLYTLININGKHM
+2557 KLYALIDINGKHM

-2584 SIKDGGL
+2584 NIKDGGL
-2591 IVGFKDSQNQYIYTS
+2591 VVGFKDSQNQYIYTS

-2616 SNAPINNL
+2616 SNDPINNL

-2634 QIQGIQGVDSIEQAG
+2634 QIQGVQSVDSIDQAG
-2649 GTQAINW
+2649 GSQAINW

-2671 YYLESHSTKDLTTI
+2671 YYLESHSVKDLTTI

-2810 YGYSGFHANITQS
+2810 YGYSGFHGNITQS

-2869 QSYRYNTWTT
+2869 QSYRYDTWTT

-2898 KPQIGLAYYYIG
+2898 KPQVGLAYYYIG
-2910 MSGLRG
+2910 LSGLRG

>member
-6 AGLISKFISKGSF
+6 ARLISRFISKGSF
-19 KLNKISKKIFKLN
+19 KLSKISKKIFKLN
-32 PILKR
+32 QILKR
-37 EKPLKRH
+37 EKPLKCH
-44 KKTKSIKKPFNKN
+44 KKALKPIKKLSNRN

-69 ALGGLPHLRASECR
+69 ALGGLSHLRANECR
-83 YWSWWSGY
+83 YWSWSSWSY
-91 HDKIESGSNS
+91 QDNIESGPNS

-111 STQGSGTYYLNTL
+111 SAQGSGTYYLNTL

-138 NNGTLNVGGNIRFG
+138 NGGTLNVGGNIRFG
-152 GTGVNG
+152 GTGING
-158 VNVGYITGTYD
+158 GDVGYITGTYD
-169 AQTINFNSS
+169 ATNIYLTSHLA
-178 RITTGNSLSD
+178 TGNSYAD

-198 TNRITINQASF
+198 ANNITINQASL

-214 GAQHSYMNFKGSNI
+214 GTQHSYMNFKGSNI
-228 NVSGSSFTDDTN
+228 NVSGSSFTDDTD

-252 AISFNKTKFNQGTY
+252 AISFNQTNFNQGTYHFNSAQSTFENSNFNQGTY
-266 NFTNSAN
+266 NF
-273 LSFNNSNFNQSTYN
+273 NSNA
-287 FNSLQSTFNNST
+287 
-299 FNQGTYNFTDNTSF
+299 SF
-313 NNDTFNQGTYNFN
+313 DNDTFNQGSYSFN
-326 TSKVSFSGANTLN
+326 TSKVSFSGTNTLN

-351 SFGSGAVFNLN
+351 SFNSGAIFNLN
-362 QTLNA
+362 QTLNN
-367 NQTYDILTTNGT
+367 NQTYDILTTNGA

-401 SHVEVGNNTYD
+401 SHVGVGNNTYD

-427 FSNKS
+427 FNKQS
-432 ITTQFL
+432 IITQFL
-438 GDDLQAKAKATYQQD
+438 GDDLQQQAQQTYQEDLTHSQNA
-453 LNNSQSALSNAT
+453 LNNVTS
-465 NDNKIASADT
+465 DNTIASNDT
-475 GYTNNQNTTIKQDAQ
+475 SYTQSKNTTVAKDAQ
-490 NLEHT
+490 GLENT
-495 SQQIAKDEQ
+495 NQQIAQDEQ
-504 ALQGDLNKLKQ
+504 ALQGDLDKLKQ
-515 LANSSFNEQAFN
+515 LANSTTGFNEQAFN
-527 QAQSKE
+527 QAQKQEQQDEQTLQNDENAFNTEQDSLNKAIQQAQAQQQKQEQQQAQKTYQQDLSDSQSALNNAASDNKIANSDTDYTKNKNTAIATDAQNLEHTNQQIAQDEQALEKDLAQIKQLANSTTGFNEQAFNTAQKQE
-533 QQDEQTLQNEENT
+533 QQDEQTLQNEEKT
-546 FSSEQEGLEKALA
+546 FNAEQEGLKQAIA
-559 NAKEQQE
+559 NAKP
-566 QQQAQATYQQD
+566 
-577 LNNSQSALSNATN
+577 
-590 DNKIASADTD
+590 ASPTPSP
-600 YTKNQNTAIKQDA
+600 T
-613 QNLENTSQQITQDQ
+613 
-627 KDLEQDLD
+627 
-635 KLQQLANSKTGFN
+635 
-648 EQAFNQAQSTEQQDE
+648 
-663 QTLQNE
+663 
-669 EETFSSEQEGLEK
+669 
-682 ALANAK
+682 
-688 HTSPTPTKHT
+688 PTPTKHT
-698 AQNNP
+698 AQN
-703 PNKVSPPTQNLP
+703 
-715 TTNVW
+715 
-720 NGVYNFQNQTY
+720 
-731 SKKGI
+731 
-736 YYIDPNLSGQS
+736 
-747 GQSGNTLSTYGY
+747 
-759 LDWFTLKNKFSV
+759 
-771 NANNGTLIIGNNTE
+771 
-785 SANTKGLIWIG
+785 
-796 DDKGLVYYNTG
+796 
-807 TFNAANIY
+807 
-815 LTSNLKTGNGFSGE
+815 
-829 GATLNFNATNRIT
+829 
-842 INQASFDNS
+842 
-851 DAGAQHS
+851 
-858 YMNFKGSNINVSG
+858 
-871 SSFTDD
+871 
-877 TNGGFSFSGN
+877 
-887 NNNSA
+887 
-892 ISFNKTKFNQG
+892 
-903 TYNFTNSANL
+903 
-913 SFNNSNFNQS
+913 
-923 TYNFNSLQS
+923 
-932 TFNNSTFN
+932 
-940 QGTYNFTDNTS
+940 
-951 FNNDTFNQGT
+951 
-961 YNFNTSKVSFS
+961 
-972 GANTL
+972 
-977 NSSSPFASLKGSVSF
+977 
-992 GSGAVFNLNQT
+992 
-1003 LNANQTYDI
+1003 
-1012 LTTNGTIQ
+1012 
-1020 YGVYQSYLWD
+1020 
-1030 LINYKGDK
+1030 
-1038 AISHVEVGN
+1038 
-1047 NTYDVTFDINGQDE
+1047 
-1061 TLQETFSNKSITTQ
+1061 
-1075 FLGDDLQAKA
+1075 
-1085 KATYQQDL
+1085 
-1093 NNSQSALSNAT
+1093 
-1104 NDNKIASADTGYTN
+1104 
-1118 NQNTTIKQDAQNLEH
+1118 
-1133 TSQQIAKDEQALQGD
+1133 
-1148 LNKLKQLANSSFNEQ
+1148 
-1163 AFNQAQSKEQQDE
+1163 
-1176 QTLQNEEETF
+1176 
-1186 SSEQEGLEKALA
+1186 
-1198 NAKPASPTPTPTP
+1198 TP
-1211 TPTPSPT
+1211 
-1218 PNPTP
+1218 
-1223 TKHTAPNKVPPTPP
+1223 PNKVPPTPP
-1237 TQNLPTTNVWNGVY
+1237 TQNLPATNVWNGVY
-1251 WLQNQTYSQK
+1251 NLQNQTYSQK
-1261 GVYYIDPNLSGQS
+1261 GIYYIDPNLSGQS

-1285 ANLLGRSFGVN
+1285 ANLFGRSFGVN

-1326 IIGTFN
+1326 ITGTFD

-1344 GEGVSGS
+1344 GEGVSNS

-1389 HSYATF
+1389 HSYAAF
-1395 DATNNISVTN
+1395 DALNNISVTN
-1405 SSFSDMTWGKF
+1405 SNFSDMTWGKF
-1416 SFNAKNISFSNASFS
+1416 SFSAKNISFSNASFS

-1437 GSSVISANAANSLS
+1437 GSSTISANASNSLS
-1451 FNNSRLN
+1451 FINSRLN
-1458 GGAVYNLWANSLIFN
+1458 GGAVYNLQANSLIFN

-1528 KSQTAFKNSLTLDN
+1528 KSQAAFKNSLTLDN

-1556 SGASAFNN
+1556 NGASAFNN

-1574 QATFNSLFFN
+1574 QAAFNSLFFN
-1584 GATLSLNANS
+1584 GGTLSLNASS

-1614 VLSVSNASSLN
+1614 VLSASNTSSLN
-1625 ANINFQGASQATF
+1625 ANINFQGTSQADF

-1643 IDAAS
+1643 IDTAS

-1674 PSLSKA
+1674 PSLTKA

-1774 DLTIEVLNN
+1774 DLTIEVLDN

-1837 SQTPQTPGTYSPFN
+1837 SQTPQAPGTYSPFN

-1886 IETNQLDNI
+1886 IESNQLDNI

-1900 VLQLLDRIKITPAQK
+1900 VLQLLDKIKITQTQK

-1924 LTDNINQTFSNGNL
+1924 LTDNINQTFNNGNL
-1938 VIGATQDHVTNSTS
+1938 IIGATQDNITNSTS

-1957 GNGYSSPCAL
+1957 GNGYSSPCTL

-1998 KAKSIYITGTLGSGN
+1998 KAKSIYITGTLGSAN

-2018 GSADITFQSANNLVL
+2018 GSADVTFQSANNLVL

-2052 EGIDKI
+2052 KGIEKI

-2065 NVLSQMAMEKIK
+2065 NVLSQVAMEKIK
-2077 QAGGLGNFVENALI
+2077 QAGGLGNFIENALS

-2097 PSSLQNE
+2097 PASLQNE

-2114 LDNLLNNSGVMN
+2114 LDDLLNNSGVMN
-2126 AIQNIISKKLSIFG
+2126 EIQNIISKKLSIFG

-2164 GLLNFIGGYMDASE
+2164 GLLNFIGGYIDASE
-2178 LSSILSVILKDITN
+2178 LSSILSVVLKDITN
-2192 PPTSLQKD
+2192 PPASLQKD
-2200 IGVVANDLLDE
+2200 IGVVANDLLNE

-2226 VSNIINNIISQGG
+2226 VNNIINNIISQGG
-2239 LSGIYNQGL
+2239 LSGVYNQGL

-2364 KGEICI
+2364 KGEICV
-2370 NLANCPTTKNSS
+2370 NLASCPTTKNNS

-2392 ESLSVRAN
+2392 ETLSVRAN
-2400 NFTFLGVIASNGAI
+2400 NFTFLGAIASNGAI
-2414 DLSQVKNNSVIGTL
+2414 DLSQVTNNSVIGTL
-2428 NLNENATLQANNLTI
+2428 NLNKNATLQANNLTI
-2443 ANAFNNASNS
+2443 TNAFNNASNS
-2453 TANINGDFTLN
+2453 TANINGNFTLN

-2503 QGIATIMTNYNNP
+2503 QGSATIMANNNNP
-2516 LIQFNTSSKETGAY
+2516 LIQFNTSSKEIGTY
-2530 TLIDSAKAIYY
+2530 TLINSAKAIYY

-2557 KLYTLININGKHM
+2557 KLYALIDINGKHM
-2570 VMTDNGLT
+2570 VMADNGLT

-2584 SIKDGGL
+2584 SVKDGGL
-2591 IVGFKDSQNQYIYTS
+2591 VVGFKDSQNQYIYTS
-2606 ILYNKVKIAV
+2606 ILYNKVKIAF
-2616 SNAPINNL
+2616 SNDPINNL

-2634 QIQGIQGVDSIEQAG
+2634 QIQGVQSVDSIDQAG
-2649 GTQAINW
+2649 GSQAINW

-2696 ANPNFKNDATNILQ
+2696 ANPDFKNDATNILQ

-2810 YGYSGFHANITQS
+2810 YGYSGFHGNITQS

-2869 QSYRYNTWTT
+2869 QSYRYDTWTT

-2910 MSGLRG
+2910 LSGLRG

>member
-32 PILKR
+32 LILKR
-37 EKPLKRH
+37 EKPLSH

-57 KSFLK
+57 RSFLK

-69 ALGGLPHLRASECR
+69 ALGGLSHLRASECR
-83 YWSWWSGY
+83 YWSWSSWSY
-91 HDKIESGSNS
+91 QDNIESGPNS
-101 PTHNSYCLFS
+101 PTHNSYCLFNS
-111 STQGSGTYYLNTL
+111 AQGSGTYYLNTL
-124 TTYSAGGASFTQKF
+124 TTYSPGGASFTQKF
-138 NNGTLNVGGNIRFG
+138 NNGTLDVGGNIRFG

-158 VNVGYITGTYD
+158 GNLGYITGTYD

-178 RITTGNSLSD
+178 RITTGNSFST

-198 TNRITINQASF
+198 TNHITINQASF

-214 GAQHSYMNFKGSNI
+214 GTQHSYMNFSGSNI
-228 NVSGSSFTDDTN
+228 NVSASSFTDDTD
-240 GGFSFSGNNNNS
+240 GGFSFSGNGTNSNLSFDKTNFNQGTYKFTNSANLNFNNS
-252 AISFNKTKFNQGTY
+252 AFNQGTY
-266 NFTNSAN
+266 NFNSAQ
-273 LSFNNSNFNQSTYN
+273 SVFENSN
-287 FNSLQSTFNNST
+287 
-299 FNQGTYNFTDNTSF
+299 FNQGTYNFTDNTGLNF
-313 NNDTFNQGTYNFN
+313 NNDTFNQGTYSFN
-326 TSKVSFSGANTLN
+326 ASKVSFSGANTLN

-351 SFGSGAVFNLN
+351 SFGSGAIFNLN
-362 QTLNA
+362 QTLNS
-367 NQTYDILTTNGT
+367 NQTYDILTTNKT

-401 SHVEVGNNTYD
+401 SHVEVGSNTYD

-427 FSNKS
+427 FNNQS

-438 GDDLQAKAKATYQQD
+438 GDDLQAKAQATYQQD
-453 LNNSQSALSNAT
+453 LSNSQTALNNAT
-465 NDNKIASADT
+465 SDNKIANSDT
-475 GYTNNQNTTIKQDAQ
+475 DYTKSSNPTINKDDQ
-490 NLEHT
+490 NLENT
-495 SQQIAKDEQ
+495 NQQIVKDEQ
-504 ALQGDLNKLKQ
+504 ALQGDLDKLRQ
-515 LANSSFNEQAFN
+515 LANAP
-527 QAQSKE
+527 
-533 QQDEQTLQNEENT
+533 
-546 FSSEQEGLEKALA
+546 
-559 NAKEQQE
+559 
-566 QQQAQATYQQD
+566 
-577 LNNSQSALSNATN
+577 
-590 DNKIASADTD
+590 
-600 YTKNQNTAIKQDA
+600 
-613 QNLENTSQQITQDQ
+613 
-627 KDLEQDLD
+627 
-635 KLQQLANSKTGFN
+635 TGFN
-648 EQAFNQAQSTEQQDE
+648 QQAFKNAQSTEQQDL
-663 QTLQNE
+663 QTLQENE
-669 EETFSSEQEGLEK
+669 NTFNSEQERLEK
-682 ALANAK
+682 AIANTK
-688 HTSPTPTKHT
+688 PTSPTPTPTKHT
-698 AQNNP
+698 A
-703 PNKVSPPTQNLP
+703 PN
-715 TTNVW
+715 
-720 NGVYNFQNQTY
+720 
-731 SKKGI
+731 
-736 YYIDPNLSGQS
+736 
-747 GQSGNTLSTYGY
+747 
-759 LDWFTLKNKFSV
+759 
-771 NANNGTLIIGNNTE
+771 
-785 SANTKGLIWIG
+785 
-796 DDKGLVYYNTG
+796 
-807 TFNAANIY
+807 
-815 LTSNLKTGNGFSGE
+815 
-829 GATLNFNATNRIT
+829 
-842 INQASFDNS
+842 
-851 DAGAQHS
+851 
-858 YMNFKGSNINVSG
+858 
-871 SSFTDD
+871 
-877 TNGGFSFSGN
+877 
-887 NNNSA
+887 
-892 ISFNKTKFNQG
+892 
-903 TYNFTNSANL
+903 
-913 SFNNSNFNQS
+913 
-923 TYNFNSLQS
+923 
-932 TFNNSTFN
+932 
-940 QGTYNFTDNTS
+940 
-951 FNNDTFNQGT
+951 
-961 YNFNTSKVSFS
+961 
-972 GANTL
+972 
-977 NSSSPFASLKGSVSF
+977 
-992 GSGAVFNLNQT
+992 
-1003 LNANQTYDI
+1003 
-1012 LTTNGTIQ
+1012 
-1020 YGVYQSYLWD
+1020 
-1030 LINYKGDK
+1030 
-1038 AISHVEVGN
+1038 
-1047 NTYDVTFDINGQDE
+1047 
-1061 TLQETFSNKSITTQ
+1061 
-1075 FLGDDLQAKA
+1075 
-1085 KATYQQDL
+1085 
-1093 NNSQSALSNAT
+1093 
-1104 NDNKIASADTGYTN
+1104 
-1118 NQNTTIKQDAQNLEH
+1118 
-1133 TSQQIAKDEQALQGD
+1133 
-1148 LNKLKQLANSSFNEQ
+1148 
-1163 AFNQAQSKEQQDE
+1163 
-1176 QTLQNEEETF
+1176 
-1186 SSEQEGLEKALA
+1186 
-1198 NAKPASPTPTPTP
+1198 TP
-1211 TPTPSPT
+1211 
-1218 PNPTP
+1218 
-1223 TKHTAPNKVPPTPP
+1223 PNKVPPTPP
-1237 TQNLPTTNVWNGVY
+1237 TQNLPTTNVWSGVY
-1251 WLQNQTYSQK
+1251 WLQNQTYSKQ

-1274 GQSAN
+1274 GQSGN

-1326 IIGTFN
+1326 ITGTFN

-1389 HSYATF
+1389 HSYAAF

-1416 SFNAKNISFSNASFS
+1416 SFSAKNISFSNASFS

-1528 KSQTAFKNSLTLDN
+1528 KSQAIFKNSLTLDN

-1556 SGASAFNN
+1556 NGSSAFNN

-1584 GATLSLNANS
+1584 GGTLSLNANS

-1614 VLSVSNASSLN
+1614 VLSASNTSSLN
-1625 ANINFQGASQATF
+1625 ANINFQGASQANF

-1643 IDAAS
+1643 IDTAS

-1674 PSLSKA
+1674 PSLSNA
-1680 LMSVSGQFVLGNN
+1680 LMSVSGQFILGNN

-1737 GMKIQNATYSDNN
+1737 GMKIQNATYSDSN

-1886 IETNQLDNI
+1886 IESNQLDNI

-1900 VLQLLDRIKITPAQK
+1900 VLQLLDEIKITPAQK

-1924 LTDNINQTFSNGNL
+1924 LTDNINQTFNNGNL
-1938 VIGATQDHVTNSTS
+1938 VIGATQDNVTNSTS

-1998 KAKSIYITGTLGSGN
+1998 KAKNIYITGTLGSGN

-2018 GSADITFQSANNLVL
+2018 GSADVTFQSANNLVL
-2033 NKANIEA
+2033 NNANIEA

-2065 NVLSQMAMEKIK
+2065 NVLSQVAMEKIK
-2077 QAGGLGNFVENALI
+2077 QAGGLGNFIENALS

-2097 PSSLQNE
+2097 PASLQNE

-2126 AIQNIISKKLSIFG
+2126 EIQNIISKKLSIFG

-2164 GLLNFIGGYMDASE
+2164 GLLNFIGGYIDASE

-2200 IGVVANDLLDE
+2200 IGVVANDLLNE

-2239 LSGIYNQGL
+2239 LSGVYNQGL

-2364 KGEICI
+2364 KGEICV

-2382 STNSSVTPTN
+2382 STNSSVTPTD

-2400 NFTFLGVIASNGAI
+2400 NFTFLGTIASNGAI

-2428 NLNENATLQANNLTI
+2428 NLNENAALQANNLTI
-2443 ANAFNNASNS
+2443 TNAFNNASNS
-2453 TANINGDFTLN
+2453 TANINGNFTLN

-2483 SYGDLVFNLSHSVS
+2483 SYGDLVFNLSHSAS

-2503 QGIATIMTNYNNP
+2503 QGVATIMANNNNP
-2516 LIQFNTSSKETGAY
+2516 LIQFNASSKETGAY

-2547 TGGSSLDNYL
+2547 TGGSSLADYL
-2557 KLYTLININGKHM
+2557 KLYTLININGKRM
-2570 VMTDNGLT
+2570 VMSNNGLT

-2616 SNAPINNL
+2616 SNDPINNL

-2634 QIQGIQGVDSIEQAG
+2634 QIQGAQGVDSIEQAG

-2671 YYLESHSTKDLTTI
+2671 YYLESHSVKDLTTI

-2696 ANPNFKNDATNILQ
+2696 ANPDFKNDATNILQ

-2787 TLYGINVGYDRFI
+2787 TLYGINIGYDRFI

-2853 NKTFINSYDP
+2853 NKTFINSYNS

-2869 QSYRYNTWTT
+2869 QSYKYNTWTT

-2910 MSGLRG
+2910 LSGLRG

>member
-6 AGLISKFISKGSF
+6 ARLISKFISKGSF

-32 PILKR
+32 QILKR
-37 EKPLKRH
+37 EKPLKCH

-57 KSFLK
+57 KSLLK
-62 ASVLLIG
+62 ASILLIG
-69 ALGGLPHLRASECR
+69 ALGGLSHLRASECR
-83 YWSWWSGY
+83 YWSWSSFSY
-91 HDKIESGSNS
+91 QDNIESGPNS

-111 STQGSGTYYLNTL
+111 SAQGSGTYYLNTL
-124 TTYSAGGASFTQKF
+124 TTYSTGGASFTQKF
-138 NNGTLNVGGNIRFG
+138 NGGTLDIEGNIRFG
-152 GTGVNG
+152 GTGING
-158 VNVGYITGTYD
+158 GDVGYITGTYD
-169 AQTINFNSS
+169 AANIYLTSHL
-178 RITTGNSLSD
+178 TTGNSYAD

-198 TNRITINQASF
+198 TNNLTINQASF

-214 GAQHSYMNFKGSNI
+214 GTQKSYMNFKGSNI
-228 NVSGSSFTDDTN
+228 KVSGSSFKDDTN
-240 GGFSFSGNNNNS
+240 GGFNFSGNNNHS
-252 AISFNKTKFNQGTY
+252 AISFNQTSFNQGTYHFSNSASSSFNNSSFNQGTY
-266 NFTNSAN
+266 NFNS
-273 LSFNNSNFNQSTYN
+273 T
-287 FNSLQSTFNNST
+287 QSTFENSN
-299 FNQGTYNFTDNTSF
+299 FNQGTYNFNDNASF
-313 NNDTFNQGTYNFN
+313 NNDTFNQGTYDFN
-326 TSKVSFSGANTLN
+326 TSKVSFSGINTLN

-351 SFGSGAVFNLN
+351 SFNSNAIFNLN
-362 QTLNA
+362 QTLNN
-367 NQTYDILTTNGT
+367 NQTYDILTTNGA

-427 FSNKS
+427 FNNQS
-432 ITTQFL
+432 IITQFL
-438 GDDLQAKAKATYQQD
+438 GDDLQQQAQKTYQQD
-453 LNNSQSALSNAT
+453 LSDSQSALNNAAS
-465 NDNKIASADT
+465 DNKIANSDT
-475 GYTNNQNTTIKQDAQ
+475 DYTKNKNTAIATDAQ
-490 NLEHT
+490 NLENT
-495 SQQIAKDEQ
+495 NQQIAQDEQ
-504 ALQGDLNKLKQ
+504 ALEKDLAQIKQ
-515 LANSSFNEQAFN
+515 LANSTTGFNEQAFN
-527 QAQSKE
+527 QAQKQE
-533 QQDEQTLQNEENT
+533 QQDEQTLQNEEKT
-546 FSSEQEGLEKALA
+546 FNSEQEGLKQAIQQAQAQKQKQE
-559 NAKEQQE
+559 QE
-566 QQQAQATYQQD
+566 QQQAQQTYQED
-577 LNNSQSALSNATN
+577 LTNSQSTLNNAAS
-590 DNKIASADTD
+590 DSKIANSDTD
-600 YTKNQNTAIKQDA
+600 YTKNKNTTIATDA
-613 QNLENTSQQITQDQ
+613 QNLENTNQQIAQD
-627 KDLEQDLD
+627 EQALQGDLD
-635 KLQQLANSKTGFN
+635 KLKQLANSTTGFS
-648 EQAFNQAQSTEQQDE
+648 EQAFNTAQKQEQQDE

-669 EETFSSEQEGLEK
+669 EKTFNAEQEGLK
-682 ALANAK
+682 
-688 HTSPTPTKHT
+688 
-698 AQNNP
+698 
-703 PNKVSPPTQNLP
+703 
-715 TTNVW
+715 
-720 NGVYNFQNQTY
+720 
-731 SKKGI
+731 
-736 YYIDPNLSGQS
+736 
-747 GQSGNTLSTYGY
+747 
-759 LDWFTLKNKFSV
+759 
-771 NANNGTLIIGNNTE
+771 
-785 SANTKGLIWIG
+785 
-796 DDKGLVYYNTG
+796 
-807 TFNAANIY
+807 
-815 LTSNLKTGNGFSGE
+815 
-829 GATLNFNATNRIT
+829 
-842 INQASFDNS
+842 QA
-851 DAGAQHS
+851 
-858 YMNFKGSNINVSG
+858 I
-871 SSFTDD
+871 
-877 TNGGFSFSGN
+877 
-887 NNNSA
+887 
-892 ISFNKTKFNQG
+892 
-903 TYNFTNSANL
+903 
-913 SFNNSNFNQS
+913 
-923 TYNFNSLQS
+923 
-932 TFNNSTFN
+932 
-940 QGTYNFTDNTS
+940 
-951 FNNDTFNQGT
+951 
-961 YNFNTSKVSFS
+961 
-972 GANTL
+972 
-977 NSSSPFASLKGSVSF
+977 
-992 GSGAVFNLNQT
+992 
-1003 LNANQTYDI
+1003 
-1012 LTTNGTIQ
+1012 
-1020 YGVYQSYLWD
+1020 
-1030 LINYKGDK
+1030 
-1038 AISHVEVGN
+1038 
-1047 NTYDVTFDINGQDE
+1047 
-1061 TLQETFSNKSITTQ
+1061 
-1075 FLGDDLQAKA
+1075 
-1085 KATYQQDL
+1085 
-1093 NNSQSALSNAT
+1093 
-1104 NDNKIASADTGYTN
+1104 
-1118 NQNTTIKQDAQNLEH
+1118 
-1133 TSQQIAKDEQALQGD
+1133 
-1148 LNKLKQLANSSFNEQ
+1148 
-1163 AFNQAQSKEQQDE
+1163 
-1176 QTLQNEEETF
+1176 
-1186 SSEQEGLEKALA
+1186 A
-1198 NAKPASPTPTPTP
+1198 NAKPASPTP
-1211 TPTPSPT
+1211 SPT
-1218 PNPTP
+1218 PTP
-1223 TKHTAPNKVPPTPP
+1223 TKHTAPNTPPNKVSPTPTPP

-1251 WLQNQTYSQK
+1251 NLQNQTYSQK

-1274 GQSAN
+1274 GQSGN

-1285 ANLLGRSFGVN
+1285 ANLFGRSFGVN

-1326 IIGTFN
+1326 ITGTFN

-1344 GEGVSGS
+1344 GEGVSNS

-1395 DATNNISVTN
+1395 DALNNISVTN

-1416 SFNAKNISFSNASFS
+1416 SFSAKNVSFSNASFS

-1437 GSSVISANAANSLS
+1437 GSSTISANASNSLS
-1451 FNNSRLN
+1451 FVNSRLN
-1458 GGAVYNLWANSLIFN
+1458 GGAVYNLQANSLIFN

-1528 KSQTAFKNSLTLDN
+1528 KSQATFKNSLTLDN

-1556 SGASAFNN
+1556 NGTSAFNN

-1574 QATFNSLFFN
+1574 QAAFNSLFFN
-1584 GATLSLNANS
+1584 GGTLSLNANS
-1594 KLNASSASFSNNT
+1594 KLNASSTSFSNNT

-1614 VLSVSNASSLN
+1614 VLSASNTSSLN
-1625 ANINFQGASQATF
+1625 ANINFQGASQADF

-1643 IDAAS
+1643 IDTAS
-1648 FNFDSASSLSFNNLT
+1648 FNFDSASSLNFNNLT
-1663 ANGALNFNGYA
+1663 ANGALNFNGYV
-1674 PSLSKA
+1674 PSLTKA

-1865 SGNLKTLLGILSQN
+1865 SENLKTLLGIFSQN

-1886 IETNQLDNI
+1886 IESNQLDNI
-1895 TSINE
+1895 TNINE
-1900 VLQLLDRIKITPAQK
+1900 VLQLLDKIKITQAQK

-1938 VIGATQDHVTNSTS
+1938 IIGATQDNVTNSTS

-1957 GNGYSSPCAL
+1957 GNGYSSPCTL

-1998 KAKSIYITGTLGSGN
+1998 KAKSIYITGTIGSGN

-2018 GSADITFQSANNLVL
+2018 GSADVTFQSANNLVL

-2052 EGIDKI
+2052 KGIDKI

-2065 NVLSQMAMEKIK
+2065 NVLSQVAMEKIK
-2077 QAGGLGNFVENALI
+2077 QAGGLGNFIENALS

-2097 PSSLQNE
+2097 PASLQNE

-2114 LDNLLNNSGVMN
+2114 LDDLLNNSGVMN
-2126 AIQNIISKKLSIFG
+2126 AIQNIISQKLSIFG

-2164 GLLNFIGGYMDASE
+2164 GLLNFIGGYIDASE

-2192 PPTSLQKD
+2192 PPASLQKD
-2200 IGVVANDLLDE
+2200 IGVVANDLLNE

-2239 LSGIYNQGL
+2239 LSGVYNQGL
-2248 GSVLPPSLQNALK
+2248 GSVLPLSLQNALK

-2294 NSSFSNATG
+2294 NSFFSNATG

-2332 FASNGVSNINITTLN
+2332 FASNDVSNINITTLN

-2364 KGEICI
+2364 KGEICV

-2392 ESLSVRAN
+2392 ESLRVRAN
-2400 NFTFLGVIASNGAI
+2400 NFTFLGAIASNGAI

-2428 NLNENATLQANNLTI
+2428 NLNENAALQANNLTI
-2443 ANAFNNASNS
+2443 TNAFNNASNS
-2453 TANINGDFTLN
+2453 TANINGNFTLN

-2478 MGNFN
+2478 MGDFN

-2503 QGIATIMTNYNNP
+2503 QGAATIMANNNNP
-2516 LIQFNTSSKETGAY
+2516 LIQFNTSSKEVGTY

-2557 KLYTLININGKHM
+2557 KLYALIDINGKHM
-2570 VMTDNGLT
+2570 VMAGNGLT

-2584 SIKDGGL
+2584 NIKDGGL
-2591 IVGFKDSQNQYIYTS
+2591 VVGFKDSQNQYIYTS

-2616 SNAPINNL
+2616 SNDPINNL

-2634 QIQGIQGVDSIEQAG
+2634 QIQGVQSVDSIDQAG
-2649 GTQAINW
+2649 GNQAINW

-2671 YYLESHSTKDLTTI
+2671 YYLESHSVKDLTTI

-2696 ANPNFKNDATNILQ
+2696 ANPDFKNDATNILQ

-2810 YGYSGFHANITQS
+2810 YGYSGFHGNITQS
-2823 GSSNVNMGVY
+2823 GSSNVNIGVY

-2869 QSYRYNTWTT
+2869 QSYRYDTWTT

-2910 MSGLRG
+2910 LSGLRG

>member
-6 AGLISKFISKGSF
+6 ARLISRFISKGSF

-32 PILKR
+32 QILKC

-44 KKTKSIKKPFNKN
+44 KKTKSIEKPFNKN

-69 ALGGLPHLRASECR
+69 ALGGLSHLRANECR
-83 YWSWWSGY
+83 YWSWSSWSY
-91 HDKIESGSNS
+91 QDNIESGPNS

-111 STQGSGTYYLNTL
+111 SAQGSGTYYLNTL

-138 NNGTLNVGGNIRFG
+138 NGGTLNVGGNIRFG
-152 GTGVNG
+152 GTGING
-158 VNVGYITGTYD
+158 GDVGYITGTYD

-178 RITTGNSLSD
+178 HLTTGNSYSD

-198 TNRITINQASF
+198 ANNITINQASF

-214 GAQHSYMNFKGSNI
+214 GTQKSYMNFKGSNI
-228 NVSGSSFTDDTN
+228 KVSGSSFKDDTD

-252 AISFNKTKFNQGTY
+252 AISFNQTSFNQGTYHFSNSASSSFDNSNFNQGTYHFNSAQSTFENSNFNQGTY
-266 NFTNSAN
+266 NFN
-273 LSFNNSNFNQSTYN
+273 
-287 FNSLQSTFNNST
+287 
-299 FNQGTYNFTDNTSF
+299 DNTSF
-313 NNDTFNQGTYNFN
+313 NNDTFNQGTYSFN
-326 TSKVSFSGANTLN
+326 TSKVSFSGINTLN

-351 SFGSGAVFNLN
+351 SFGSNAIFNLN
-362 QTLNA
+362 QTLNN
-367 NQTYDILTTNGT
+367 NQTYDILTTNGA

-401 SHVEVGNNTYD
+401 SHVGVGNNTYD

-427 FSNKS
+427 FNNQS
-432 ITTQFL
+432 IITQFL
-438 GDDLQAKAKATYQQD
+438 GDDLQQEAQQTYQED
-453 LNNSQSALSNAT
+453 LTNSKNALSGAT
-465 NDNKIASADT
+465 SDNTIANNDTS
-475 GYTNNQNTTIKQDAQ
+475 YTQSKNTTILKDAQ
-490 NLEHT
+490 NLENT
-495 SQQIAKDEQ
+495 NQKIQQDEQ
-504 ALQGDLNKLKQ
+504 ALEKDLAQIKQ
-515 LANSSFNEQAFN
+515 LANSPIGFNEQAFNQVQDKEQQDEQTLQNDENAFNTEQDSLNKAIQQAQAQQQKQEQQEAQQTYQEDVANSQNALNNVTSDNTIASNDTGYTQSKNTTIATDAQNLENTNQQIQQDKQALEKDLTQIKQLANSTTGFSKQAFN

-533 QQDEQTLQNEENT
+533 QQDEQTLQNDENA
-546 FSSEQEGLEKALA
+546 FNAEQEGLEQAIA
-559 NAKEQQE
+559 NAKP
-566 QQQAQATYQQD
+566 
-577 LNNSQSALSNATN
+577 
-590 DNKIASADTD
+590 
-600 YTKNQNTAIKQDA
+600 
-613 QNLENTSQQITQDQ
+613 TSPTPSH
-627 KDLEQDLD
+627 
-635 KLQQLANSKTGFN
+635 A
-648 EQAFNQAQSTEQQDE
+648 
-663 QTLQNE
+663 
-669 EETFSSEQEGLEK
+669 
-682 ALANAK
+682 
-688 HTSPTPTKHT
+688 PTPTKHT
-698 AQNNP
+698 AQNTP
-703 PNKVSPPTQNLP
+703 PNKVSPTPTPPTQNLP
-715 TTNVW
+715 AESVW
-720 NGVYNFQNQTY
+720 NGVYWLQNKTY
-731 SKKGI
+731 SNKGV

-747 GQSGNTLSTYGY
+747 GQSGNTLSTY
-759 LDWFTLKNKFSV
+759 
-771 NANNGTLIIGNNTE
+771 
-785 SANTKGLIWIG
+785 
-796 DDKGLVYYNTG
+796 
-807 TFNAANIY
+807 
-815 LTSNLKTGNGFSGE
+815 
-829 GATLNFNATNRIT
+829 
-842 INQASFDNS
+842 
-851 DAGAQHS
+851 
-858 YMNFKGSNINVSG
+858 
-871 SSFTDD
+871 
-877 TNGGFSFSGN
+877 
-887 NNNSA
+887 
-892 ISFNKTKFNQG
+892 
-903 TYNFTNSANL
+903 
-913 SFNNSNFNQS
+913 
-923 TYNFNSLQS
+923 
-932 TFNNSTFN
+932 
-940 QGTYNFTDNTS
+940 
-951 FNNDTFNQGT
+951 
-961 YNFNTSKVSFS
+961 
-972 GANTL
+972 
-977 NSSSPFASLKGSVSF
+977 
-992 GSGAVFNLNQT
+992 
-1003 LNANQTYDI
+1003 
-1012 LTTNGTIQ
+1012 
-1020 YGVYQSYLWD
+1020 
-1030 LINYKGDK
+1030 
-1038 AISHVEVGN
+1038 
-1047 NTYDVTFDINGQDE
+1047 
-1061 TLQETFSNKSITTQ
+1061 
-1075 FLGDDLQAKA
+1075 
-1085 KATYQQDL
+1085 
-1093 NNSQSALSNAT
+1093 
-1104 NDNKIASADTGYTN
+1104 
-1118 NQNTTIKQDAQNLEH
+1118 
-1133 TSQQIAKDEQALQGD
+1133 
-1148 LNKLKQLANSSFNEQ
+1148 
-1163 AFNQAQSKEQQDE
+1163 
-1176 QTLQNEEETF
+1176 
-1186 SSEQEGLEKALA
+1186 
-1198 NAKPASPTPTPTP
+1198 
-1211 TPTPSPT
+1211 
-1218 PNPTP
+1218 
-1223 TKHTAPNKVPPTPP
+1223 
-1237 TQNLPTTNVWNGVY
+1237 
-1251 WLQNQTYSQK
+1251 
-1261 GVYYIDPNLSGQS
+1261 
-1274 GQSAN
+1274 
-1279 TLSTYT
+1279 T
-1285 ANLLGRSFGVN
+1285 ANLFGRSFGVN
-1296 IQNGTLIIGNNT
+1296 IQNGTLIIGNDT
-1308 ESVNDNGL
+1308 ESVNSNGL

-1326 IIGTFN
+1326 ITGTFS

-1344 GEGVSGS
+1344 GEGVSNS

-1374 DAETVTKMIQTGASQ
+1374 NAETVTKMIQTGASQ
-1389 HSYATF
+1389 HSYAAF
-1395 DATNNISVTN
+1395 DALNNISVTN

-1416 SFNAKNISFSNASFS
+1416 SFSAKNISFSNASFS

-1437 GSSVISANAANSLS
+1437 GSSTISANASNSLS
-1451 FNNSRLN
+1451 FINSRLN
-1458 GGAVYNLWANSLIFN
+1458 GGAVYNLQANSLIFN

-1528 KSQTAFKNSLTLDN
+1528 KSQAAFKNSLTLDN

-1556 SGASAFNN
+1556 NGASAFNN

-1584 GATLSLNANS
+1584 GGTLSLNASS

-1614 VLSVSNASSLN
+1614 VLSANSTSSLN
-1625 ANINFQGASQATF
+1625 ANINFQGVSQADF

-1643 IDAAS
+1643 IDTAS

-1663 ANGALNFNGYA
+1663 ANGALNFNGYT
-1674 PSLSKA
+1674 PSLAKA

-1825 TSNIKGLFTPKG
+1825 TSSIKGLFTPKG
-1837 SQTPQTPGTYSPFN
+1837 SQTPQAPGTYSPFN

-1865 SGNLKTLLGILSQN
+1865 SENLKTLLGILSQN
-1879 SATLKEM
+1879 SAALKEM
-1886 IETNQLDNI
+1886 IESNQLDNI
-1895 TSINE
+1895 TNINE
-1900 VLQLLDRIKITPAQK
+1900 VLQLLDKIKITQAQK

-1924 LTDNINQTFSNGNL
+1924 LTDNINQTFNNGNL
-1938 VIGATQDHVTNSTS
+1938 VIGTTQNNVTNSTS

-2018 GSADITFQSANNLVL
+2018 GSADVTFQSTNNLVL

-2052 EGIDKI
+2052 KGIDKI

-2065 NVLSQMAMEKIK
+2065 NVLSQVAMEKIK
-2077 QAGGLGNFVENALI
+2077 QAGGLGNFIENALS

-2097 PSSLQNE
+2097 PASLQNE

-2114 LDNLLNNSGVMN
+2114 LDDLLNNSGVMN

-2164 GLLNFIGGYMDASE
+2164 GLLNFVGGYIDASE
-2178 LSSILSVILKDITN
+2178 LSSILSVVLKDITN

-2200 IGVVANDLLDE
+2200 IGVVANDLLNE

-2239 LSGIYNQGL
+2239 LSGVYNQGL

-2285 LSNGYVFVN
+2285 LSNSYVFVN

-2392 ESLSVRAN
+2392 ETLSVRAN
-2400 NFTFLGVIASNGAI
+2400 NFTFLGAIASNGAI
-2414 DLSQVKNNSVIGTL
+2414 DLSQVTNNSVIGTL

-2443 ANAFNNASNS
+2443 TNAFNNASNS

-2483 SYGDLVFNLSHSVS
+2483 SYGDLVFNLSHSAS

-2503 QGIATIMTNYNNP
+2503 QGNATIMANNNNP
-2516 LIQFNTSSKETGAY
+2516 LIQFNTSSKEAGTY

-2557 KLYTLININGKHM
+2557 KLYALIDINGKHM

-2584 SIKDGGL
+2584 SVKDGGL
-2591 IVGFKDSQNQYIYTS
+2591 VVGFKDSQNQYIYTS
-2606 ILYNKVKIAV
+2606 ILYNKVKIAI
-2616 SNAPINNL
+2616 SNNPINNL

-2634 QIQGIQGVDSIEQAG
+2634 QIQGVQSVDSIDQAG
-2649 GTQAINW
+2649 GNQAIDW

-2671 YYLESHSTKDLTTI
+2671 YYLESHSIKDLTTI

-2696 ANPNFKNDATNILQ
+2696 ANPDFKNDATNILQ

-2723 LSDTSTFASADFH
+2723 LSDTSTFARSDFL

-2810 YGYSGFHANITQS
+2810 YGYSGFHGNITQS

-2869 QSYRYNTWTT
+2869 QSYRYDTWTT

-2898 KPQIGLAYYYIG
+2898 KPQVGLSYYYIG
-2910 MSGLRG
+2910 LSGLRG

>member
-32 PILKR
+32 LILKR

-69 ALGGLPHLRASECR
+69 ALGGLSHLRASECR
-83 YWSWWSGY
+83 YWSWSSWSY
-91 HDKIESGSNS
+91 HDNIESGSNS

-111 STQGSGTYYLNTL
+111 SIQGSGTYYLNTL
-124 TTYSAGGASFTQKF
+124 TTYSSGGASFTQKF
-138 NNGTLNVGGNIRFG
+138 NNGTLNVGENIRFG

-158 VNVGYITGTYD
+158 GNLGYITGTYD
-169 AQTINFNSS
+169 AQTINFDSS
-178 RITTGNSLSD
+178 RITTGNSFST
-188 GGGATLNFNA
+188 GGGTTLNFNA
-198 TNRITINQASF
+198 TNHITINQASF

-214 GAQHSYMNFKGSNI
+214 GTQHSYMNFSGSNI

-240 GGFSFSGNNNNS
+240 GGFSFSANGANSNLSFNQTNFNQGTYKFTNSANLNFNNS
-252 AISFNKTKFNQGTY
+252 AFNQGTY
-266 NFTNSAN
+266 NFNSAQ
-273 LSFNNSNFNQSTYN
+273 SVFENSN
-287 FNSLQSTFNNST
+287 
-299 FNQGTYNFTDNTSF
+299 FNQGTYNFTDNTGLNF
-313 NNDTFNQGTYNFN
+313 NNDTFNQGTYSFN

-351 SFGSGAVFNLN
+351 SFGSGAIFNLN

-367 NQTYDILTTNGT
+367 NQTYDILTTNKT

-401 SHVEVGNNTYD
+401 SHVEVGSNTYD

-427 FSNKS
+427 FNNQS

-438 GDDLQAKAKATYQQD
+438 GDDLQAKAQKTYQQD
-453 LNNSQSALSNAT
+453 LSNSQTALNNAT
-465 NDNKIASADT
+465 SDNKIASSDT
-475 GYTNNQNTTIKQDAQ
+475 DYTNNQNTTIAKDAQ
-490 NLEHT
+490 
-495 SQQIAKDEQ
+495 S
-504 ALQGDLNKLKQ
+504 
-515 LANSSFNEQAFN
+515 
-527 QAQSKE
+527 
-533 QQDEQTLQNEENT
+533 
-546 FSSEQEGLEKALA
+546 
-559 NAKEQQE
+559 
-566 QQQAQATYQQD
+566 
-577 LNNSQSALSNATN
+577 
-590 DNKIASADTD
+590 
-600 YTKNQNTAIKQDA
+600 
-613 QNLENTSQQITQDQ
+613 LENTSQQIAQDKQ
-627 KDLEQDLD
+627 ALKGDLD
-635 KLQQLANSKTGFN
+635 KLQQLANSPTGFS
-648 EQAFNQAQSTEQQDE
+648 EQAFKNAQSTEQQDL
-663 QTLQNE
+663 QTLQGE
-669 EETFSSEQEGLEK
+669 EKAFSSEQEGLK
-682 ALANAK
+682 QAIANTK
-688 HTSPTPTKHT
+688 PTSPTPSPTPTPTKHT
-698 AQNNP
+698 A
-703 PNKVSPPTQNLP
+703 PN
-715 TTNVW
+715 
-720 NGVYNFQNQTY
+720 
-731 SKKGI
+731 
-736 YYIDPNLSGQS
+736 
-747 GQSGNTLSTYGY
+747 
-759 LDWFTLKNKFSV
+759 
-771 NANNGTLIIGNNTE
+771 
-785 SANTKGLIWIG
+785 
-796 DDKGLVYYNTG
+796 
-807 TFNAANIY
+807 
-815 LTSNLKTGNGFSGE
+815 
-829 GATLNFNATNRIT
+829 
-842 INQASFDNS
+842 
-851 DAGAQHS
+851 
-858 YMNFKGSNINVSG
+858 
-871 SSFTDD
+871 
-877 TNGGFSFSGN
+877 
-887 NNNSA
+887 
-892 ISFNKTKFNQG
+892 
-903 TYNFTNSANL
+903 
-913 SFNNSNFNQS
+913 
-923 TYNFNSLQS
+923 
-932 TFNNSTFN
+932 
-940 QGTYNFTDNTS
+940 
-951 FNNDTFNQGT
+951 
-961 YNFNTSKVSFS
+961 
-972 GANTL
+972 
-977 NSSSPFASLKGSVSF
+977 
-992 GSGAVFNLNQT
+992 
-1003 LNANQTYDI
+1003 
-1012 LTTNGTIQ
+1012 
-1020 YGVYQSYLWD
+1020 
-1030 LINYKGDK
+1030 
-1038 AISHVEVGN
+1038 
-1047 NTYDVTFDINGQDE
+1047 
-1061 TLQETFSNKSITTQ
+1061 
-1075 FLGDDLQAKA
+1075 
-1085 KATYQQDL
+1085 
-1093 NNSQSALSNAT
+1093 
-1104 NDNKIASADTGYTN
+1104 
-1118 NQNTTIKQDAQNLEH
+1118 
-1133 TSQQIAKDEQALQGD
+1133 
-1148 LNKLKQLANSSFNEQ
+1148 
-1163 AFNQAQSKEQQDE
+1163 
-1176 QTLQNEEETF
+1176 
-1186 SSEQEGLEKALA
+1186 
-1198 NAKPASPTPTPTP
+1198 TP
-1211 TPTPSPT
+1211 
-1218 PNPTP
+1218 
-1223 TKHTAPNKVPPTPP
+1223 PNKVPPTPP
-1237 TQNLPTTNVWNGVY
+1237 TQNLPTTNVWSGVY
-1251 WLQNQTYSQK
+1251 WLQNQTYSKQ

-1274 GQSAN
+1274 GQSGN

-1326 IIGTFN
+1326 ITGTFN

-1389 HSYATF
+1389 HSYAAF
-1395 DATNNISVTN
+1395 DAANNISVTN

-1416 SFNAKNISFSNASFS
+1416 SFSAKNISFSNASFS

-1528 KSQTAFKNSLTLDN
+1528 KSQAAFKNSLTLDN

-1556 SGASAFNN
+1556 NGASAFNN

-1574 QATFNSLFFN
+1574 QATFDSLFFN
-1584 GATLSLNANS
+1584 GGALSLNANS

-1614 VLSVSNASSLN
+1614 VLSASNTSSLN
-1625 ANINFQGASQATF
+1625 ANINFQGASQANF

-1643 IDAAS
+1643 VDTAS

-1674 PSLSKA
+1674 PSLTKA

-1726 GANGYEKILFY
+1726 GTNGYEKILFY
-1737 GMKIQNATYSDNN
+1737 GMKIQNATYSGNN

-1825 TSNIKGLFTPKG
+1825 TSSIKGLFTPKG

-1879 SATLKEM
+1879 STTLKEM
-1886 IETNQLDNI
+1886 IESNQLDNI

-1900 VLQLLDRIKITPAQK
+1900 VLQLLDEIKITPAQK

-1938 VIGATQDHVTNSTS
+1938 VIGATQDNVTNSTS

-2018 GSADITFQSANNLVL
+2018 GSADVTFQSANNLVL
-2033 NKANIEA
+2033 DKANIEA

-2065 NVLSQMAMEKIK
+2065 NVLSQVAMEKIK
-2077 QAGGLGNFVENALI
+2077 QAGGLGNFVENALS

-2200 IGVVANDLLDE
+2200 IGVVANDLLNE
-2211 FLGQDVVKKLESQGL
+2211 FLGQNVVKKLEGQGL

-2239 LSGIYNQGL
+2239 LSGVYNQGL
-2248 GSVLPPSLQNALK
+2248 GSVLPLSLQNALK

-2400 NFTFLGVIASNGAI
+2400 NFTFLGTIASNGAI

-2443 ANAFNNASNS
+2443 TNAFNNASNS

-2503 QGIATIMTNYNNP
+2503 QGAATIMANNNSP
-2516 LIQFNTSSKETGAY
+2516 LIQFNTSSKEVGTY

-2557 KLYTLININGKHM
+2557 KLYTLIDINGKCM
-2570 VMTDNGLT
+2570 VMTNNGLT

-2584 SIKDGGL
+2584 NIKDGGL

-2616 SNAPINNL
+2616 SNDPINNL

-2634 QIQGIQGVDSIEQAG
+2634 QIQGAQGVDSIDQAG

-2696 ANPNFKNDATNILQ
+2696 ANPDFKNDATNILQ

-2787 TLYGINVGYDRFI
+2787 TLYGINIGYDRFI

-2869 QSYRYNTWTT
+2869 QSYKYNTWTT

-2910 MSGLRG
+2910 LSGLRG

>member
-1 MAFKK
+1 MAFEK

-32 PILKR
+32 LILKR

-69 ALGGLPHLRASECR
+69 ALGGLSHLRASECR
-83 YWSWWSGY
+83 YWSWSSWSY
-91 HDKIESGSNS
+91 HDNIESGSNS
-101 PTHNSYCLFS
+101 PTHNSYCLFNS
-111 STQGSGTYYLNTL
+111 AQGSGTYYLNTL

-158 VNVGYITGTYD
+158 GNVGYITGTYD
-169 AQTINFNSS
+169 AQTINFDSS
-178 RITTGNSLSD
+178 RITTGNSFST

-198 TNRITINQASF
+198 TNHITINQANF

-214 GAQHSYMNFKGSNI
+214 GTQHSYMNFSGSNI
-228 NVSGSSFTDDTN
+228 NVSASSFTDDTD
-240 GGFSFSGNNNNS
+240 GGFSFSGNGTNS
-252 AISFNKTKFNQGTY
+252 NLSFNQTSFNQGTY
-266 NFTNSAN
+266 KFTNSTN
-273 LSFNNSNFNQSTYN
+273 LN
-287 FNSLQSTFNNST
+287 FNNST
-299 FNQGTYNFTDNTSF
+299 FNQGTYNFNSAQSVFENSNFNQGTYSFTDNTGLNF
-313 NNDTFNQGTYNFN
+313 NNDTFNQGTYSFN
-326 TSKVSFSGANTLN
+326 ASKVSFSGTNTLN

-351 SFGSGAVFNLN
+351 SFGSGAIFNLN

-367 NQTYDILTTNGT
+367 NQTYDILTTNKT

-401 SHVEVGNNTYD
+401 SHVGVGSNTYD

-427 FSNKS
+427 FNNQS

-438 GDDLQAKAKATYQQD
+438 GDDLQAKAQATYQQD
-453 LNNSQSALSNAT
+453 LSNSQSALNNAT
-465 NDNKIASADT
+465 SDNKIANNDT
-475 GYTNNQNTTIKQDAQ
+475 GYTNNQNTTIKKDAQ
-490 NLEHT
+490 NLENT
-495 SQQIAKDEQ
+495 SQQIAQDQKDLEQ
-504 ALQGDLNKLKQ
+504 DLDNLKQ
-515 LANSSFNEQAFN
+515 LANSTTGFNEQAFN
-527 QAQSKE
+527 QAQDKE
-533 QQDEQTLQNEENT
+533 QQDEQTLQENENT
-546 FSSEQEGLEKALA
+546 FSSEQEGLEKAIA
-559 NAKEQQE
+559 NAKP
-566 QQQAQATYQQD
+566 
-577 LNNSQSALSNATN
+577 
-590 DNKIASADTD
+590 ASPTPSP
-600 YTKNQNTAIKQDA
+600 T
-613 QNLENTSQQITQDQ
+613 
-627 KDLEQDLD
+627 
-635 KLQQLANSKTGFN
+635 
-648 EQAFNQAQSTEQQDE
+648 
-663 QTLQNE
+663 
-669 EETFSSEQEGLEK
+669 
-682 ALANAK
+682 
-688 HTSPTPTKHT
+688 PTPTKHT
-698 AQNNP
+698 APNTP
-703 PNKVSPPTQNLP
+703 PNKVPPTPPTQNLP

-720 NGVYNFQNQTY
+720 SGVYWLQNQTY
-731 SKKGI
+731 SKQGV

-747 GQSGNTLSTYGY
+747 GQSGNTLSTY
-759 LDWFTLKNKFSV
+759 
-771 NANNGTLIIGNNTE
+771 
-785 SANTKGLIWIG
+785 
-796 DDKGLVYYNTG
+796 
-807 TFNAANIY
+807 
-815 LTSNLKTGNGFSGE
+815 
-829 GATLNFNATNRIT
+829 
-842 INQASFDNS
+842 
-851 DAGAQHS
+851 
-858 YMNFKGSNINVSG
+858 
-871 SSFTDD
+871 
-877 TNGGFSFSGN
+877 
-887 NNNSA
+887 
-892 ISFNKTKFNQG
+892 
-903 TYNFTNSANL
+903 
-913 SFNNSNFNQS
+913 
-923 TYNFNSLQS
+923 
-932 TFNNSTFN
+932 
-940 QGTYNFTDNTS
+940 
-951 FNNDTFNQGT
+951 
-961 YNFNTSKVSFS
+961 
-972 GANTL
+972 
-977 NSSSPFASLKGSVSF
+977 
-992 GSGAVFNLNQT
+992 
-1003 LNANQTYDI
+1003 
-1012 LTTNGTIQ
+1012 
-1020 YGVYQSYLWD
+1020 
-1030 LINYKGDK
+1030 
-1038 AISHVEVGN
+1038 
-1047 NTYDVTFDINGQDE
+1047 
-1061 TLQETFSNKSITTQ
+1061 
-1075 FLGDDLQAKA
+1075 
-1085 KATYQQDL
+1085 
-1093 NNSQSALSNAT
+1093 
-1104 NDNKIASADTGYTN
+1104 
-1118 NQNTTIKQDAQNLEH
+1118 
-1133 TSQQIAKDEQALQGD
+1133 
-1148 LNKLKQLANSSFNEQ
+1148 
-1163 AFNQAQSKEQQDE
+1163 
-1176 QTLQNEEETF
+1176 
-1186 SSEQEGLEKALA
+1186 
-1198 NAKPASPTPTPTP
+1198 
-1211 TPTPSPT
+1211 
-1218 PNPTP
+1218 
-1223 TKHTAPNKVPPTPP
+1223 
-1237 TQNLPTTNVWNGVY
+1237 
-1251 WLQNQTYSQK
+1251 
-1261 GVYYIDPNLSGQS
+1261 
-1274 GQSAN
+1274 
-1279 TLSTYT
+1279 T

-1296 IQNGTLIIGNNT
+1296 ANNGTLIIGNNT

-1326 IIGTFN
+1326 ITGTFN

-1389 HSYATF
+1389 HSYAAF
-1395 DATNNISVTN
+1395 DATNNISITN

-1416 SFNAKNISFSNASFS
+1416 SFSAKNISFSNASFS

-1500 SFTLS
+1500 NFTLS

-1528 KSQTAFKNSLTLDN
+1528 KSQAVFKDSLTLDN

-1556 SGASAFNN
+1556 NGASAFNN

-1584 GATLSLNANS
+1584 GGILSLNANS

-1614 VLSVSNASSLN
+1614 VLSVSNTSSLN
-1625 ANINFQGASQATF
+1625 ANINFQGASQADF

-1643 IDAAS
+1643 IDTAS
-1648 FNFDSASSLSFNNLT
+1648 FNFDSASSLGFNNLT

-1674 PSLSKA
+1674 PSLTKA

-1837 SQTPQTPGTYSPFN
+1837 SQTPQTPSTYSPFN

-1886 IETNQLDNI
+1886 IESNQLDNI
-1895 TSINE
+1895 TNINE
-1900 VLQLLDRIKITPAQK
+1900 VLQLLEEIKITPAQK

-1924 LTDNINQTFSNGNL
+1924 LTDNINQTFNNGNL
-1938 VIGATQDHVTNSTS
+1938 VIGATQDNVTNSTS

-1998 KAKSIYITGTLGSGN
+1998 KAKSVYITGTLGSGN

-2018 GSADITFQSANNLVL
+2018 GSADVTFQSANNLVL

-2065 NVLSQMAMEKIK
+2065 NVLSQVAMEKIK

-2097 PSSLQNE
+2097 PASLQNE

-2126 AIQNIISKKLSIFG
+2126 EIQNIISKKLSIFG

-2164 GLLNFIGGYMDASE
+2164 GLLNFIGGYIDASE

-2200 IGVVANDLLDE
+2200 IGVVANDLLNE
-2211 FLGQDVVKKLESQGL
+2211 FLGQDIVKKLEAQGL
-2226 VSNIINNIISQGG
+2226 VNNIINNIISQGG
-2239 LSGIYNQGL
+2239 LSGVYNQGL
-2248 GSVLPPSLQNALK
+2248 GSVLPPSLQNTLK

-2400 NFTFLGVIASNGAI
+2400 NFTFLGTIASNGAI

-2453 TANINGDFTLN
+2453 TANINGNFTLN

-2478 MGNFN
+2478 MGDFN

-2503 QGIATIMTNYNNP
+2503 QGTATIMANNNNP

-2530 TLIDSAKAIYY
+2530 TLIDSTKAIYY

-2557 KLYTLININGKHM
+2557 KLYTLIDINGKHM

-2578 YNGQAV
+2578 YNDQAV

-2616 SNAPINNL
+2616 SNDPINNL

-2634 QIQGIQGVDSIEQAG
+2634 QIQGTQGVDNINQAG

-2696 ANPNFKNDATNILQ
+2696 ANPDFKNDATNILQ

-2869 QSYRYNTWTT
+2869 QSYKYNTWTT

-2910 MSGLRG
+2910 LSGLRG

>member
-6 AGLISKFISKGSF
+6 ARLISRFVSKGSF
-19 KLNKISKKIFKLN
+19 KLNKISKKIFTLN
-32 PILKR
+32 QILKR

-44 KKTKSIKKPFNKN
+44 KKTKSIEKPFNKN

-69 ALGGLPHLRASECR
+69 ALGGLSHLRANECR
-83 YWSWWSGY
+83 YWSWSSWSY
-91 HDKIESGSNS
+91 QDNIESGPNS

-111 STQGSGTYYLNTL
+111 SAQGSGTYYLNTL

-138 NNGTLNVGGNIRFG
+138 NNGTLDIGGNIRFG
-152 GTGVNG
+152 GTGING
-158 VNVGYITGTYD
+158 GDVGYITGTYD

-178 RITTGNSLSD
+178 HITTGNSYAD

-198 TNRITINQASF
+198 TNNITINQASF

-214 GAQHSYMNFKGSNI
+214 GTQKSYMNFKGSNI
-228 NVSGSSFTDDTN
+228 KVSGSSFTDDTD
-240 GGFSFSGNNNNS
+240 GGFNFSGNNNNS
-252 AISFNKTKFNQGTY
+252 TISFNQTSFNQGTY
-266 NFTNSAN
+266 NFSNSAT
-273 LSFNNSNFNQSTYN
+273 LSFNNSNFNQGTYH
-287 FNSLQSTFNNST
+287 FNSAQSTFENSNFNQGTYDFNDSVSFNNNT
-299 FNQGTYNFTDNTSF
+299 FNQGTYS
-313 NNDTFNQGTYNFN
+313 FN
-326 TSKVSFSGANTLN
+326 TSKVSFSGINTLN

-351 SFGSGAVFNLN
+351 SFNSNAIFNLN
-362 QTLNA
+362 QTLNN
-367 NQTYDILTTNGT
+367 NQTYDILTTNGA

-427 FSNKS
+427 FSNQS
-432 ITTQFL
+432 IITQFL
-438 GDDLQAKAKATYQQD
+438 GDNLQQQAQKTYQED
-453 LNNSQSALSNAT
+453 LTNSQNALNGAT
-465 NDNKIASADT
+465 SDKEIASADT
-475 GYTNNQNTTIKQDAQ
+475 SYTQSKNPTILKDAQ
-490 NLEHT
+490 SLENT
-495 SQQIAKDEQ
+495 NQQVQQDEQ
-504 ALQGDLNKLKQ
+504 ALEKDLAQIQQ
-515 LANSSFNEQAFN
+515 LANSTTGFNEQAFT
-527 QAQSKE
+527 QAQKQE
-533 QQDEQTLQNEENT
+533 QQDEQTLQNDENA
-546 FSSEQEGLEKALA
+546 FNAEQEGLEQAIA
-559 NAKEQQE
+559 NAKP
-566 QQQAQATYQQD
+566 
-577 LNNSQSALSNATN
+577 
-590 DNKIASADTD
+590 
-600 YTKNQNTAIKQDA
+600 
-613 QNLENTSQQITQDQ
+613 TSPT
-627 KDLEQDLD
+627 
-635 KLQQLANSKTGFN
+635 
-648 EQAFNQAQSTEQQDE
+648 
-663 QTLQNE
+663 
-669 EETFSSEQEGLEK
+669 
-682 ALANAK
+682 
-688 HTSPTPTKHT
+688 PTPTKHT
-698 AQNNP
+698 VPNTP
-703 PNKVSPPTQNLP
+703 PSQVPPTPTQNP
-715 TTNVW
+715 PAESVW
-720 NGVYNFQNQTY
+720 SGVYWLQNKTY
-731 SKKGI
+731 SNKGI

-747 GQSGNTLSTYGY
+747 GQSGNTLSTYTANLLGRS
-759 LDWFTLKNKFSV
+759 FGV

-785 SANTKGLIWIG
+785 S
-796 DDKGLVYYNTG
+796 V
-807 TFNAANIY
+807 
-815 LTSNLKTGNGFSGE
+815 
-829 GATLNFNATNRIT
+829 
-842 INQASFDNS
+842 NS
-851 DAGAQHS
+851 
-858 YMNFKGSNINVSG
+858 
-871 SSFTDD
+871 
-877 TNGGFSFSGN
+877 
-887 NNNSA
+887 
-892 ISFNKTKFNQG
+892 
-903 TYNFTNSANL
+903 
-913 SFNNSNFNQS
+913 
-923 TYNFNSLQS
+923 
-932 TFNNSTFN
+932 
-940 QGTYNFTDNTS
+940 
-951 FNNDTFNQGT
+951 
-961 YNFNTSKVSFS
+961 
-972 GANTL
+972 
-977 NSSSPFASLKGSVSF
+977 
-992 GSGAVFNLNQT
+992 
-1003 LNANQTYDI
+1003 
-1012 LTTNGTIQ
+1012 
-1020 YGVYQSYLWD
+1020 
-1030 LINYKGDK
+1030 
-1038 AISHVEVGN
+1038 
-1047 NTYDVTFDINGQDE
+1047 
-1061 TLQETFSNKSITTQ
+1061 
-1075 FLGDDLQAKA
+1075 
-1085 KATYQQDL
+1085 
-1093 NNSQSALSNAT
+1093 
-1104 NDNKIASADTGYTN
+1104 
-1118 NQNTTIKQDAQNLEH
+1118 
-1133 TSQQIAKDEQALQGD
+1133 
-1148 LNKLKQLANSSFNEQ
+1148 
-1163 AFNQAQSKEQQDE
+1163 
-1176 QTLQNEEETF
+1176 
-1186 SSEQEGLEKALA
+1186 
-1198 NAKPASPTPTPTP
+1198 
-1211 TPTPSPT
+1211 
-1218 PNPTP
+1218 
-1223 TKHTAPNKVPPTPP
+1223 
-1237 TQNLPTTNVWNGVY
+1237 
-1251 WLQNQTYSQK
+1251 
-1261 GVYYIDPNLSGQS
+1261 
-1274 GQSAN
+1274 
-1279 TLSTYT
+1279 
-1285 ANLLGRSFGVN
+1285 
-1296 IQNGTLIIGNNT
+1296 
-1308 ESVNDNGL
+1308 NGL

-1326 IIGTFN
+1326 ITGTFN

-1344 GEGVSGS
+1344 GEGVSNS

-1359 FKASDNITMDGLNYN
+1359 FKASDNITMNGLNYN
-1374 DAETVTKMIQTGASQ
+1374 NAETVTKMIQTGASQ
-1389 HSYATF
+1389 HSYTTF

-1437 GSSVISANAANSLS
+1437 GSSTISANASNSLS
-1451 FNNSRLN
+1451 FIDSRLN
-1458 GGAVYNLWANSLIFN
+1458 GGAIYNLQANSLIFN

-1528 KSQTAFKNSLTLDN
+1528 KSQAAFKNSLTLDN

-1584 GATLSLNANS
+1584 GGTLSLNASS

-1614 VLSVSNASSLN
+1614 VLNANNTSSLN
-1625 ANINFQGASQATF
+1625 ANINFQGASQADF

-1643 IDAAS
+1643 IDTAS
-1648 FNFDSASSLSFNNLT
+1648 FNFDSASSLNFNNLT

-1674 PSLSKA
+1674 PSLTKA

-1693 GDINLSDINIFDNIT
+1693 GDINLSDINIFDNII

-1783 PNSASNTIFNI
+1783 PNSTSNTIFNI

-1865 SGNLKTLLGILSQN
+1865 SENLKTLLGILSQN

-1886 IETNQLDNI
+1886 IESNQLDNI
-1895 TSINE
+1895 TNINE
-1900 VLQLLDRIKITPAQK
+1900 VLQLLDRIKITQAQK
-1915 QALLETINH
+1915 QVLLDIINH
-1924 LTDNINQTFSNGNL
+1924 LTDNINQTFNNGNL
-1938 VIGATQDHVTNSTS
+1938 VIGATQDNVTNSTS

-1998 KAKSIYITGTLGSGN
+1998 KAKSIYITGTIGSGN

-2018 GSADITFQSANNLVL
+2018 GSADVTFQSANNLVL

-2065 NVLSQMAMEKIK
+2065 NVLSQVAMEKIK
-2077 QAGGLGNFVENALI
+2077 QAGGLGNFIENALS

-2097 PSSLQNE
+2097 PASLQDE

-2114 LDNLLNNSGVMN
+2114 LDDLLNNSGVMN
-2126 AIQNIISKKLSIFG
+2126 EIQNIISKKLSIFG

-2164 GLLNFIGGYMDASE
+2164 GLLNFIGGYIDASE
-2178 LSSILSVILKDITN
+2178 LSSILGVILKDITN

-2200 IGVVANDLLDE
+2200 IGVVANDLLNE

-2226 VSNIINNIISQGG
+2226 VSNIINNVISQGG
-2239 LSGIYNQGL
+2239 LSGVYNQGL

-2318 DNTIDFSKYQGALI
+2318 DNTIDFSKYQGTLI

-2364 KGEICI
+2364 KGEICV

-2382 STNSSVTPTN
+2382 SANSSVTPTN

-2400 NFTFLGVIASNGAI
+2400 NFTFLGAIASNGAI
-2414 DLSQVKNNSVIGTL
+2414 DLSQVTNNSVIGTL

-2443 ANAFNNASNS
+2443 TNAFDNASNS
-2453 TANINGDFTLN
+2453 TADINGNFTLN

-2503 QGIATIMTNYNNP
+2503 QGNATIMANNNNP
-2516 LIQFNTSSKETGAY
+2516 LIQFNTSSKEVGTY

-2541 GYNDQI
+2541 GYNNQI

-2557 KLYTLININGKHM
+2557 KLYALIDINGKHM

-2584 SIKDGGL
+2584 SVKDGGL
-2591 IVGFKDSQNQYIYTS
+2591 VVGFKDSQNQYIYTS

-2616 SNAPINNL
+2616 SNDPINNP

-2634 QIQGIQGVDSIEQAG
+2634 QIQGVQSVDSIDQAG
-2649 GTQAINW
+2649 GNQAINW

-2723 LSDTSTFASADFH
+2723 LSDTSTFARSDFL

-2781 INGGTG
+2781 ISGGTG
-2787 TLYGINVGYDRFI
+2787 TLYGINIGYDRFI

-2823 GSSNVNMGVY
+2823 GSSNVNVGVY

-2869 QSYRYNTWTT
+2869 QSYRYDTWTT

-2898 KPQIGLAYYYIG
+2898 KPQVGLSYYYIG
-2910 MSGLRG
+2910 LSGLRG

-3031 NIGMRYAF
+3031 NIGIRYAF

>member
-6 AGLISKFISKGSF
+6 AGLISKFILKGSF

-32 PILKR
+32 QILKR

-44 KKTKSIKKPFNKN
+44 KKTKSVKKPFNKN

-69 ALGGLPHLRASECR
+69 ALGGLSHLRASECR
-83 YWSWWSGY
+83 YWSWSSWGY
-91 HDKIESGSNS
+91 HDNIESGSNS
-101 PTHNSYCLFS
+101 PTHNSYCLFNS
-111 STQGSGTYYLNTL
+111 AQGSGTYYLNTL
-124 TTYSAGGASFTQKF
+124 TTYSAGGANFTQKF

-152 GTGVNG
+152 GMGVNG
-158 VNVGYITGTYD
+158 GDVGYITGTYD
-169 AQTINFNSS
+169 AQTINFDSS
-178 RITTGNSLSD
+178 RITTGNSYST

-198 TNRITINQASF
+198 ANHITINQASF

-214 GAQHSYMNFKGSNI
+214 GTQHSYMNFKGSNI
-228 NVSGSSFTDDTN
+228 NVSSSSFTDDTD
-240 GGFSFSGNNNNS
+240 GGFSFSGNGANS
-252 AISFNKTKFNQGTY
+252 NLSFDKTNFNQGTY
-266 NFTNSAN
+266 KFTNSAN
-273 LSFNNSNFNQSTYN
+273 LN
-287 FNSLQSTFNNST
+287 FNNST
-299 FNQGTYNFTDNTSF
+299 FNQGTYNFNSLQSVFENSNFNQGAYSFTDNTGLNF
-313 NNDTFNQGTYNFN
+313 NNDTFNQGTYSFN
-326 TSKVSFSGANTLN
+326 TSKVSFSGTNTLN
-339 SSSPFASLKGSV
+339 SSSPFASLKGNV
-351 SFGSGAVFNLN
+351 SFGSDAIFNLN
-362 QTLNA
+362 QTLNS

-379 IQYGVYQSYLWDL
+379 IQYGVYQSYLWHL

-401 SHVEVGNNTYD
+401 SHVEVGSNTYD

-427 FSNKS
+427 FNNQS
-432 ITTQFL
+432 ITAQFL
-438 GDDLQAKAKATYQQD
+438 GDDLQAKAQATYQQD
-453 LNNSQSALSNAT
+453 LSNSQSALNNAT
-465 NDNKIASADT
+465 SDNKIASSDT
-475 GYTNNQNTTIKQDAQ
+475 SYTNNQNTTIKKDAQ

-495 SQQIAKDEQ
+495 SQQIAQDKQ
-504 ALQGDLNKLKQ
+504 ALEKDLDKLQQ
-515 LANSSFNEQAFN
+515 LANSPTGFNQQAFKN
-527 QAQSKE
+527 AQSTE
-533 QQDEQTLQNEENT
+533 QQDLQTLQENENT
-546 FSSEQEGLEKALA
+546 FSSEQEGLKQAIA
-559 NAKEQQE
+559 NAKP
-566 QQQAQATYQQD
+566 
-577 LNNSQSALSNATN
+577 
-590 DNKIASADTD
+590 
-600 YTKNQNTAIKQDA
+600 
-613 QNLENTSQQITQDQ
+613 TSPTP
-627 KDLEQDLD
+627 
-635 KLQQLANSKTGFN
+635 SPT
-648 EQAFNQAQSTEQQDE
+648 
-663 QTLQNE
+663 
-669 EETFSSEQEGLEK
+669 
-682 ALANAK
+682 
-688 HTSPTPTKHT
+688 PTPTKHT
-698 AQNNP
+698 A
-703 PNKVSPPTQNLP
+703 PN
-715 TTNVW
+715 
-720 NGVYNFQNQTY
+720 
-731 SKKGI
+731 
-736 YYIDPNLSGQS
+736 
-747 GQSGNTLSTYGY
+747 
-759 LDWFTLKNKFSV
+759 
-771 NANNGTLIIGNNTE
+771 
-785 SANTKGLIWIG
+785 
-796 DDKGLVYYNTG
+796 
-807 TFNAANIY
+807 
-815 LTSNLKTGNGFSGE
+815 
-829 GATLNFNATNRIT
+829 
-842 INQASFDNS
+842 
-851 DAGAQHS
+851 
-858 YMNFKGSNINVSG
+858 
-871 SSFTDD
+871 
-877 TNGGFSFSGN
+877 
-887 NNNSA
+887 
-892 ISFNKTKFNQG
+892 
-903 TYNFTNSANL
+903 
-913 SFNNSNFNQS
+913 
-923 TYNFNSLQS
+923 
-932 TFNNSTFN
+932 
-940 QGTYNFTDNTS
+940 
-951 FNNDTFNQGT
+951 
-961 YNFNTSKVSFS
+961 
-972 GANTL
+972 
-977 NSSSPFASLKGSVSF
+977 
-992 GSGAVFNLNQT
+992 
-1003 LNANQTYDI
+1003 
-1012 LTTNGTIQ
+1012 
-1020 YGVYQSYLWD
+1020 
-1030 LINYKGDK
+1030 
-1038 AISHVEVGN
+1038 
-1047 NTYDVTFDINGQDE
+1047 
-1061 TLQETFSNKSITTQ
+1061 
-1075 FLGDDLQAKA
+1075 
-1085 KATYQQDL
+1085 
-1093 NNSQSALSNAT
+1093 
-1104 NDNKIASADTGYTN
+1104 
-1118 NQNTTIKQDAQNLEH
+1118 
-1133 TSQQIAKDEQALQGD
+1133 
-1148 LNKLKQLANSSFNEQ
+1148 
-1163 AFNQAQSKEQQDE
+1163 
-1176 QTLQNEEETF
+1176 
-1186 SSEQEGLEKALA
+1186 
-1198 NAKPASPTPTPTP
+1198 TP
-1211 TPTPSPT
+1211 
-1218 PNPTP
+1218 
-1223 TKHTAPNKVPPTPP
+1223 PNKVPPTPP
-1237 TQNLPTTNVWNGVY
+1237 TQNLPTTNVWSGVY
-1251 WLQNQTYSQK
+1251 WLQNQTYSKQ

-1326 IIGTFN
+1326 ITGTFN

-1389 HSYATF
+1389 HSYAAF

-1416 SFNAKNISFSNASFS
+1416 SFSAKNISFSNASFS

-1458 GGAVYNLWANSLIFN
+1458 GGAIYNLQANSLIFN

-1528 KSQTAFKNSLTLDN
+1528 KSQATFKDSLTLDN

-1556 SGASAFNN
+1556 NGASAFNN

-1584 GATLSLNANS
+1584 GGILSLNANS
-1594 KLNASSASFSNNT
+1594 KLIASSASFSNNT

-1614 VLSVSNASSLN
+1614 VLSASNTSSLN
-1625 ANINFQGASQATF
+1625 ANINFQGTSQANF

-1643 IDAAS
+1643 IDTAS
-1648 FNFDSASSLSFNNLT
+1648 FNFDRASSLSFNNLT

-1737 GMKIQNATYSDNN
+1737 GMKIQNATYSGNN

-1886 IETNQLDNI
+1886 IESNQLDNI

-1900 VLQLLDRIKITPAQK
+1900 VLQLLDKIKITPAQK
-1915 QALLETINH
+1915 QAFLETINH
-1924 LTDNINQTFSNGNL
+1924 LTDNINQTFNNGNL
-1938 VIGATQDHVTNSTS
+1938 VIGATQDNITNSTS

-1957 GNGYSSPCAL
+1957 GNGYSSPCVL

-1998 KAKSIYITGTLGSGN
+1998 KAKSIYITGTLGSAN

-2018 GSADITFQSANNLVL
+2018 GSADVTFQSANNLVL
-2033 NKANIEA
+2033 NNANIEA

-2065 NVLSQMAMEKIK
+2065 NVLSQVAMEKIK
-2077 QAGGLGNFVENALI
+2077 QAGGLGNFVENALS

-2097 PSSLQNE
+2097 PASLQNE

-2126 AIQNIISKKLSIFG
+2126 EIQNIISKKLSIFG

-2164 GLLNFIGGYMDASE
+2164 GLLNFIGGYIDASE

-2200 IGVVANDLLDE
+2200 IGVVANDLLNE
-2211 FLGQDVVKKLESQGL
+2211 FLGQDIVKKLEGQGL

-2239 LSGIYNQGL
+2239 LSGVYNQGL
-2248 GSVLPPSLQNALK
+2248 GSVLPLSLQNALK

-2382 STNSSVTPTN
+2382 STNSSVTPTD
-2392 ESLSVRAN
+2392 ESLGVRAN
-2400 NFTFLGVIASNGAI
+2400 NFTFLGTIASNGAI

-2443 ANAFNNASNS
+2443 TNAFNNASNS
-2453 TANINGDFTLN
+2453 TANINGNFTLN

-2503 QGIATIMTNYNNP
+2503 QGTATIMANNNNP
-2516 LIQFNTSSKETGAY
+2516 LIQFNTSSKEVGAY

-2547 TGGSSLDNYL
+2547 TGGNSLADYL
-2557 KLYTLININGKHM
+2557 KLYTLIDINGKHM

-2578 YNGQAV
+2578 YNDQAV
-2584 SIKDGGL
+2584 NIKDGGL
-2591 IVGFKDSQNQYIYTS
+2591 VVGFKDSQNQYIYTS

-2616 SNAPINNL
+2616 SNDPINNL

-2634 QIQGIQGVDSIEQAG
+2634 QIQGTQGVDSIDQAG

-2696 ANPNFKNDATNILQ
+2696 ANPDFKNDATNILQ

-2723 LSDTSTFASADFH
+2723 LSDTSTFASTDFH

-2781 INGGTG
+2781 INGGIG
-2787 TLYGINVGYDRFI
+2787 TLYGINIGYDRFI

-2869 QSYRYNTWTT
+2869 QSYKYDTWTT

-2910 MSGLRG
+2910 LSGLRG

>member
-6 AGLISKFISKGSF
+6 AGLISKFILKGSF

-32 PILKR
+32 LILKR
-37 EKPLKRH
+37 EKPLSH
-44 KKTKSIKKPFNKN
+44 KKTKSVKKPFNKN

-69 ALGGLPHLRASECR
+69 ALGGLSHIRASECR
-83 YWSWWSGY
+83 YWSWSSWSY
-91 HDKIESGSNS
+91 HDNIESGSNS
-101 PTHNSYCLFS
+101 PTHNSYCLFNS
-111 STQGSGTYYLNTL
+111 AQDSGTYYLNTL

-158 VNVGYITGTYD
+158 GNVGYITGTYD

-178 RITTGNSLSD
+178 RITTGNSFST

-198 TNRITINQASF
+198 ANHITINQANF
-209 DNSDA
+209 DNGDA
-214 GAQHSYMNFKGSNI
+214 GTQHSYMNFSGSNI
-228 NVSGSSFTDDTN
+228 NVSDSSFTDDTN
-240 GGFSFSGNNNNS
+240 GGFSFSGNGANS
-252 AISFNKTKFNQGTY
+252 NLSFNQTNFNQGTY
-266 NFTNSAN
+266 KFTNSAN
-273 LSFNNSNFNQSTYN
+273 LNFNNSA
-287 FNSLQSTFNNST
+287 
-299 FNQGTYNFTDNTSF
+299 
-313 NNDTFNQGTYNFN
+313 FNQGTYNFN
-326 TSKVSFSGANTLN
+326 SIQSTFNNDTFSQGTYNFNASKVSFSGANTLN

-351 SFGSGAVFNLN
+351 SFGSDAIFNLN
-362 QTLNA
+362 QTLNS
-367 NQTYDILTTNGT
+367 NQTYDILTTNKT

-401 SHVEVGNNTYD
+401 SHVEVGSNTYD

-427 FSNKS
+427 FSNQA

-453 LNNSQSALSNAT
+453 LTGSQTALNNAT
-465 NDNKIASADT
+465 SDSKIASSDT
-475 GYTNNQNTTIKQDAQ
+475 DYTNNQNTTIKKDAQ
-490 NLEHT
+490 
-495 SQQIAKDEQ
+495 S
-504 ALQGDLNKLKQ
+504 
-515 LANSSFNEQAFN
+515 
-527 QAQSKE
+527 
-533 QQDEQTLQNEENT
+533 
-546 FSSEQEGLEKALA
+546 
-559 NAKEQQE
+559 
-566 QQQAQATYQQD
+566 
-577 LNNSQSALSNATN
+577 
-590 DNKIASADTD
+590 
-600 YTKNQNTAIKQDA
+600 
-613 QNLENTSQQITQDQ
+613 LENTSQTIQQD
-627 KDLEQDLD
+627 EQALKGDLD
-635 KLQQLANSKTGFN
+635 KLQQLANSTTGFN
-648 EQAFNQAQSTEQQDE
+648 QQAFKNAQSTEQQDE
-663 QTLQNE
+663 QTLQNDE
-669 EETFSSEQEGLEK
+669 NTFNAEQEGL
-682 ALANAK
+682 
-688 HTSPTPTKHT
+688 
-698 AQNNP
+698 
-703 PNKVSPPTQNLP
+703 
-715 TTNVW
+715 
-720 NGVYNFQNQTY
+720 
-731 SKKGI
+731 
-736 YYIDPNLSGQS
+736 
-747 GQSGNTLSTYGY
+747 
-759 LDWFTLKNKFSV
+759 
-771 NANNGTLIIGNNTE
+771 
-785 SANTKGLIWIG
+785 
-796 DDKGLVYYNTG
+796 
-807 TFNAANIY
+807 
-815 LTSNLKTGNGFSGE
+815 
-829 GATLNFNATNRIT
+829 
-842 INQASFDNS
+842 
-851 DAGAQHS
+851 
-858 YMNFKGSNINVSG
+858 
-871 SSFTDD
+871 
-877 TNGGFSFSGN
+877 
-887 NNNSA
+887 
-892 ISFNKTKFNQG
+892 
-903 TYNFTNSANL
+903 
-913 SFNNSNFNQS
+913 
-923 TYNFNSLQS
+923 
-932 TFNNSTFN
+932 
-940 QGTYNFTDNTS
+940 
-951 FNNDTFNQGT
+951 
-961 YNFNTSKVSFS
+961 
-972 GANTL
+972 
-977 NSSSPFASLKGSVSF
+977 
-992 GSGAVFNLNQT
+992 
-1003 LNANQTYDI
+1003 
-1012 LTTNGTIQ
+1012 
-1020 YGVYQSYLWD
+1020 
-1030 LINYKGDK
+1030 
-1038 AISHVEVGN
+1038 
-1047 NTYDVTFDINGQDE
+1047 
-1061 TLQETFSNKSITTQ
+1061 
-1075 FLGDDLQAKA
+1075 
-1085 KATYQQDL
+1085 
-1093 NNSQSALSNAT
+1093 
-1104 NDNKIASADTGYTN
+1104 
-1118 NQNTTIKQDAQNLEH
+1118 KQ
-1133 TSQQIAKDEQALQGD
+1133 
-1148 LNKLKQLANSSFNEQ
+1148 
-1163 AFNQAQSKEQQDE
+1163 
-1176 QTLQNEEETF
+1176 
-1186 SSEQEGLEKALA
+1186 ALA
-1198 NAKPASPTPTPTP
+1198 NAKPTSPTPA
-1211 TPTPSPT
+1211 
-1218 PNPTP
+1218 P
-1223 TKHTAPNKVPPTPP
+1223 TKHAVPNTPPNKVPPTPP
-1237 TQNLPTTNVWNGVY
+1237 TQNLPTTNVWSGVY
-1251 WLQNQTYSQK
+1251 WLQNQTYSKQ

-1274 GQSAN
+1274 GQSDN

-1389 HSYATF
+1389 HSYAAF
-1395 DATNNISVTN
+1395 DATNNISVTD

-1416 SFNAKNISFSNASFS
+1416 SFSAKNISFSNASFS

-1458 GGAVYNLWANSLIFN
+1458 GGAVYNLRANSLIFN

-1492 TTQLLGNT
+1492 TAQLLGNT

-1505 SQSLLNFNG
+1505 SQSLLDFNG

-1528 KSQTAFKNSLTLDN
+1528 KSQAAFKNSLTLDN

-1556 SGASAFNN
+1556 NGSSAFNN

-1584 GATLSLNANS
+1584 GGTLSLNANS

-1614 VLSVSNASSLN
+1614 VLSASNTSSLN
-1625 ANINFQGASQATF
+1625 ANINFQGASQANF

-1643 IDAAS
+1643 INTAS

-1674 PSLSKA
+1674 PSLTRA

-1825 TSNIKGLFTPKG
+1825 TSNIKGLFTPKD

-1886 IETNQLDNI
+1886 IESNQLDNI

-1900 VLQLLDRIKITPAQK
+1900 VLQLLDEIKITPAQK

-1938 VIGATQDHVTNSTS
+1938 VIGATQDNVTNSTS

-1967 DSATCSSFRNTYL
+1967 DSATCYSFRNTYL

-2018 GSADITFQSANNLVL
+2018 GSADVTFQSANNLVL

-2065 NVLSQMAMEKIK
+2065 NVLSQVAMEKIK
-2077 QAGGLGNFVENALI
+2077 QAGGLGNFVENALS

-2097 PSSLQNE
+2097 PTSLQNE

-2126 AIQNIISKKLSIFG
+2126 EIQNIISKKLSIFG

-2164 GLLNFIGGYMDASE
+2164 GLLNFIGRYIDASE

-2200 IGVVANDLLDE
+2200 IGVVANDLLNE
-2211 FLGQDVVKKLESQGL
+2211 FLGQDIVKKLESQGL

-2239 LSGIYNQGL
+2239 LSGVYNQGL
-2248 GSVLPPSLQNALK
+2248 GSVLPLSLQNALK

-2400 NFTFLGVIASNGAI
+2400 NFTFLGTIASNGAI

-2443 ANAFNNASNS
+2443 TNAFNNASNS

-2483 SYGDLVFNLSHSVS
+2483 SYGDLVFNLSHSAS

-2503 QGIATIMTNYNNP
+2503 QGTATIMANNNNP
-2516 LIQFNTSSKETGAY
+2516 LIQFNASSKETGAY

-2547 TGGSSLDNYL
+2547 TGGNSLADYL
-2557 KLYTLININGKHM
+2557 KLYTLIDINGKHM

-2584 SIKDGGL
+2584 NIKDGGL

-2616 SNAPINNL
+2616 SNDPINNL

-2634 QIQGIQGVDSIEQAG
+2634 QIQGTQGVDSIDQAG

-2656 LNKIFETKGSPLFAP
+2656 LNRIFETKGSPLFAP

-2696 ANPNFKNDATNILQ
+2696 ANPDFKNDATNILQ

-2723 LSDTSTFASADFH
+2723 LSDTSTFASTDFH

-2787 TLYGINVGYDRFI
+2787 TLYGINIGYDRFI

-2869 QSYRYNTWTT
+2869 QSYKYDTWTT

-2910 MSGLRG
+2910 LSGLRG

>member
-6 AGLISKFISKGSF
+6 AKLISNLISKGSF

-32 PILKR
+32 QILKR
-37 EKPLKRH
+37 EKPLKCH

-62 ASVLLIG
+62 ASILLIG
-69 ALGGLPHLRASECR
+69 ALGGLSHLRANECR
-83 YWSWWSGY
+83 YWSWSSWNY
-91 HDKIESGSNS
+91 QDNIESGPNS

-111 STQGSGTYYLNTL
+111 SAQGSGTYYLNTL

-138 NNGTLNVGGNIRFG
+138 NNGTLDIGGNIRFG
-152 GTGVNG
+152 GTGING
-158 VNVGYITGTYD
+158 GDVGYIIGTYD

-178 RITTGNSLSD
+178 HITTGNSYAD

-198 TNRITINQASF
+198 TNNITINQASF

-214 GAQHSYMNFKGSNI
+214 GTQKSYMNFKGSNI
-228 NVSGSSFTDDTN
+228 KVSGSSFTDDTD
-240 GGFSFSGNNNNS
+240 GGFSFSGSNNNS
-252 AISFNKTKFNQGTY
+252 AISFNQ
-266 NFTNSAN
+266 
-273 LSFNNSNFNQSTYN
+273 
-287 FNSLQSTFNNST
+287 
-299 FNQGTYNFTDNTSF
+299 TS
-313 NNDTFNQGTYNFN
+313 FNQGTYNFN
-326 TSKVSFSGANTLN
+326 DSVSFNNNTFNQGTYDFNDSKVSFSGINTLN

-351 SFGSGAVFNLN
+351 SFNSNAIFNLN
-362 QTLNA
+362 QTLNN
-367 NQTYDILTTNGT
+367 NQTYDILTTNGA

-427 FSNKS
+427 FNNQS
-432 ITTQFL
+432 IITQFL
-438 GDDLQAKAKATYQQD
+438 GDNLQQQAQKTYQED
-453 LNNSQSALSNAT
+453 LTNSQNALSGATSDNTIANNDTSYTQSKNAT
-465 NDNKIASADT
+465 VAK
-475 GYTNNQNTTIKQDAQ
+475 DAQ
-490 NLEHT
+490 SLENT
-495 SQQIAKDEQ
+495 NQQIQKGEQ
-504 ALQGDLNKLKQ
+504 ALEKDLAQIKQ
-515 LANSSFNEQAFN
+515 LANSTTGFNEQAFT
-527 QAQSKE
+527 QVQKQE
-533 QQDEQTLQNEENT
+533 QQDEQTLQNNENAFNT
-546 FSSEQEGLEKALA
+546 EQEGLEQAIA
-559 NAKEQQE
+559 NAKP
-566 QQQAQATYQQD
+566 
-577 LNNSQSALSNATN
+577 
-590 DNKIASADTD
+590 ASPTPSP
-600 YTKNQNTAIKQDA
+600 T
-613 QNLENTSQQITQDQ
+613 
-627 KDLEQDLD
+627 
-635 KLQQLANSKTGFN
+635 
-648 EQAFNQAQSTEQQDE
+648 
-663 QTLQNE
+663 
-669 EETFSSEQEGLEK
+669 
-682 ALANAK
+682 
-688 HTSPTPTKHT
+688 PTPTKHT
-698 AQNNP
+698 GPNTP
-703 PNKVSPPTQNLP
+703 PSQVPPTPPSQNLP
-715 TTNVW
+715 KTNVW
-720 NGVYNFQNQTY
+720 NGVYWLQNKTY
-731 SKKGI
+731 SNKGI

-747 GQSGNTLSTYGY
+747 GQSGNTLSTY
-759 LDWFTLKNKFSV
+759 
-771 NANNGTLIIGNNTE
+771 
-785 SANTKGLIWIG
+785 
-796 DDKGLVYYNTG
+796 
-807 TFNAANIY
+807 
-815 LTSNLKTGNGFSGE
+815 
-829 GATLNFNATNRIT
+829 
-842 INQASFDNS
+842 
-851 DAGAQHS
+851 
-858 YMNFKGSNINVSG
+858 
-871 SSFTDD
+871 
-877 TNGGFSFSGN
+877 
-887 NNNSA
+887 
-892 ISFNKTKFNQG
+892 
-903 TYNFTNSANL
+903 
-913 SFNNSNFNQS
+913 
-923 TYNFNSLQS
+923 
-932 TFNNSTFN
+932 
-940 QGTYNFTDNTS
+940 
-951 FNNDTFNQGT
+951 
-961 YNFNTSKVSFS
+961 
-972 GANTL
+972 
-977 NSSSPFASLKGSVSF
+977 
-992 GSGAVFNLNQT
+992 
-1003 LNANQTYDI
+1003 
-1012 LTTNGTIQ
+1012 
-1020 YGVYQSYLWD
+1020 
-1030 LINYKGDK
+1030 
-1038 AISHVEVGN
+1038 
-1047 NTYDVTFDINGQDE
+1047 
-1061 TLQETFSNKSITTQ
+1061 
-1075 FLGDDLQAKA
+1075 
-1085 KATYQQDL
+1085 
-1093 NNSQSALSNAT
+1093 
-1104 NDNKIASADTGYTN
+1104 
-1118 NQNTTIKQDAQNLEH
+1118 
-1133 TSQQIAKDEQALQGD
+1133 
-1148 LNKLKQLANSSFNEQ
+1148 
-1163 AFNQAQSKEQQDE
+1163 
-1176 QTLQNEEETF
+1176 
-1186 SSEQEGLEKALA
+1186 
-1198 NAKPASPTPTPTP
+1198 
-1211 TPTPSPT
+1211 
-1218 PNPTP
+1218 
-1223 TKHTAPNKVPPTPP
+1223 
-1237 TQNLPTTNVWNGVY
+1237 
-1251 WLQNQTYSQK
+1251 
-1261 GVYYIDPNLSGQS
+1261 
-1274 GQSAN
+1274 
-1279 TLSTYT
+1279 T
-1285 ANLLGRSFGVN
+1285 ANLLGRSFSVN
-1296 IQNGTLIIGNNT
+1296 VQNGTLIIGNDT

-1326 IIGTFN
+1326 ITGTFN
-1332 AANIYLTNNFKT
+1332 ATNIYLTNNFKT
-1344 GEGVSGS
+1344 GEGVSNS

-1374 DAETVTKMIQTGASQ
+1374 NAETVTKMIQTGASQ
-1389 HSYATF
+1389 HSYAAF
-1395 DATNNISVTN
+1395 EATNNISVTN

-1416 SFNAKNISFSNASFS
+1416 SFSAENISFSNASFS

-1437 GSSVISANAANSLS
+1437 GSSTISANASNSLS
-1451 FNNSRLN
+1451 FIDSRLN
-1458 GGAVYNLWANSLIFN
+1458 GGAVYNLQANSLIFN

-1528 KSQTAFKNSLTLDN
+1528 KSQAAFKNSLTLDN

-1574 QATFNSLFFN
+1574 QAAFNSLFFN
-1584 GATLSLNANS
+1584 GGTLSLNANS
-1594 KLNASSASFSNNT
+1594 KLSASSASFSNNT

-1614 VLSVSNASSLN
+1614 VLNANNTSSLN
-1625 ANINFQGASQATF
+1625 ANINFQGASQADF

-1643 IDAAS
+1643 IDTAS
-1648 FNFDSASSLSFNNLT
+1648 FNFDSASSLNFNNLT
-1663 ANGALNFNGYA
+1663 ANGALNFNGYT
-1674 PSLSKA
+1674 PSLTKV
-1680 LMSVSGQFVLGNN
+1680 LMNVSGQFVLGNN

-1818 QAGTYYL
+1818 QVGTYYL

-1837 SQTPQTPGTYSPFN
+1837 SQTPQAPGTYSPFN

-1865 SGNLKTLLGILSQN
+1865 SENLKTLLGILSQN

-1886 IETNQLDNI
+1886 IESNQLDNI
-1895 TSINE
+1895 TNINE
-1900 VLQLLDRIKITPAQK
+1900 VLQLLDKIKITQAQK
-1915 QALLETINH
+1915 QALLEAINH
-1924 LTDNINQTFSNGNL
+1924 LTDNINQTFNNGNL
-1938 VIGATQDHVTNSTS
+1938 VIGATQDNVTDSTS

-1998 KAKSIYITGTLGSGN
+1998 KAKSIYITGTIGSGN

-2018 GSADITFQSANNLVL
+2018 GSADVTFQSANNLVL

-2052 EGIDKI
+2052 KGIDKI

-2065 NVLSQMAMEKIK
+2065 NVLSQVAMEKIK
-2077 QAGGLGNFVENALI
+2077 QAGGLGNFIENALS

-2097 PSSLQNE
+2097 PTSLQNE

-2114 LDNLLNNSGVMN
+2114 LDDLLNNSGVMN
-2126 AIQNIISKKLSIFG
+2126 EIQNIISQKLSIFG

-2156 LKSMLDDK
+2156 LKSMLDDR
-2164 GLLNFIGGYMDASE
+2164 GLLNFIGGYIDASE
-2178 LSSILSVILKDITN
+2178 ISSILSVILKDITN

-2200 IGVVANDLLDE
+2200 IGVVANDLLNE

-2226 VSNIINNIISQGG
+2226 VSNIINNVISQGG
-2239 LSGIYNQGL
+2239 LSGVYNQGL

-2285 LSNGYVFVN
+2285 LSDGYVFVN

-2392 ESLSVRAN
+2392 ETLSVRAN
-2400 NFTFLGVIASNGAI
+2400 NFTFLGAIASNGAI
-2414 DLSQVKNNSVIGTL
+2414 DLSQVTNNSVIGTL

-2443 ANAFNNASNS
+2443 TNAFNNASNS
-2453 TANINGDFTLN
+2453 TANINGNFTLN
-2464 QQATLSTNASGLNV
+2464 QQATLSTNANGLNV

-2503 QGIATIMTNYNNP
+2503 QGNAIIMANNNNP
-2516 LIQFNTSSKETGAY
+2516 LIQFNASSKEVGTY

-2541 GYNDQI
+2541 GYNNQI
-2547 TGGSSLDNYL
+2547 TGDSSLDNYL
-2557 KLYTLININGKHM
+2557 KLYTLIDINGKHM
-2570 VMTDNGLT
+2570 VMTGNGLT

-2584 SIKDGGL
+2584 SVKDGGL
-2591 IVGFKDSQNQYIYTS
+2591 VVGFKDSQNQYIYTS

-2616 SNAPINNL
+2616 SNDPINNL

-2634 QIQGIQGVDSIEQAG
+2634 QIQGVQSVDSIDQAG
-2649 GTQAINW
+2649 GNQAINW

-2696 ANPNFKNDATNILQ
+2696 ANPDFKNDATNILQ

-2723 LSDTSTFASADFH
+2723 LSDTSTFARSDFL

-2781 INGGTG
+2781 ISGGTG

-2823 GSSNVNMGVY
+2823 GSSNVNVGVY

-2853 NKTFINSYDP
+2853 NRTFINSYDP

-2869 QSYRYNTWTT
+2869 QSYRYDTWTT

-2898 KPQIGLAYYYIG
+2898 KPQVGLAYYYIG
-2910 MSGLRG
+2910 LSGLRG

>member
-32 PILKR
+32 LILKR
-37 EKPLKRH
+37 EKPLSH
-44 KKTKSIKKPFNKN
+44 KKTKSIKKPFNKS

-69 ALGGLPHLRASECR
+69 ALGGLSHLRASECR
-83 YWSWWSGY
+83 YWSWSSWSY
-91 HDKIESGSNS
+91 HDNIESGSNS
-101 PTHNSYCLFS
+101 PTHNSYCLFNS
-111 STQGSGTYYLNTL
+111 AQGSGTYYLNTL

-138 NNGTLNVGGNIRFG
+138 NNGTLNVGGNIHFG

-158 VNVGYITGTYD
+158 GNVGYITGTYN

-178 RITTGNSLSD
+178 RITTGNSFST

-198 TNRITINQASF
+198 ANHITIDQASF
-209 DNSDA
+209 DNGDA
-214 GAQHSYMNFKGSNI
+214 GTQHSYMNFSGSNI
-228 NVSGSSFTDDTN
+228 NVSDSSFTDDTN
-240 GGFSFSGNNNNS
+240 GGFSFSGNGTNNNL
-252 AISFNKTKFNQGTY
+252 SFNKTNFNQGTY
-266 NFTNSAN
+266 KFTNSAN
-273 LSFNNSNFNQSTYN
+273 LNFNNSN
-287 FNSLQSTFNNST
+287 
-299 FNQGTYNFTDNTSF
+299 FNQGTYNFTDNTGLNF
-313 NNDTFNQGTYNFN
+313 DNDTFNQGTYSFN
-326 TSKVSFSGANTLN
+326 ASKVSFSGANTLN

-351 SFGSGAVFNLN
+351 SFGSDAIFNLN
-362 QTLNA
+362 QTLNT
-367 NQTYDILTTNGT
+367 NQTYDILTTNKT

-401 SHVEVGNNTYD
+401 SHVEVGSNTYD
-412 VTFDINGQDETLQET
+412 VTFDISGQDETLQET
-427 FSNKS
+427 FSNQA

-438 GDDLQAKAKATYQQD
+438 GDDLQAKAQATYQQD
-453 LNNSQSALSNAT
+453 LTGSQTALNNAT
-465 NDNKIASADT
+465 SDSKIASSDT
-475 GYTNNQNTTIKQDAQ
+475 SYTNNQNTTIAKDAQ
-490 NLEHT
+490 
-495 SQQIAKDEQ
+495 S
-504 ALQGDLNKLKQ
+504 
-515 LANSSFNEQAFN
+515 
-527 QAQSKE
+527 
-533 QQDEQTLQNEENT
+533 
-546 FSSEQEGLEKALA
+546 
-559 NAKEQQE
+559 
-566 QQQAQATYQQD
+566 
-577 LNNSQSALSNATN
+577 
-590 DNKIASADTD
+590 
-600 YTKNQNTAIKQDA
+600 
-613 QNLENTSQQITQDQ
+613 LENTSQQITQD
-627 KDLEQDLD
+627 EQALKGDLD
-635 KLQQLANSKTGFN
+635 KLQQLASSTTGFN
-648 EQAFNQAQSTEQQDE
+648 QQAFKNAQSQEQQDL
-663 QTLQNE
+663 QTLQENE
-669 EETFSSEQEGLEK
+669 NTFNAEQEGL
-682 ALANAK
+682 
-688 HTSPTPTKHT
+688 
-698 AQNNP
+698 
-703 PNKVSPPTQNLP
+703 
-715 TTNVW
+715 
-720 NGVYNFQNQTY
+720 
-731 SKKGI
+731 
-736 YYIDPNLSGQS
+736 
-747 GQSGNTLSTYGY
+747 
-759 LDWFTLKNKFSV
+759 
-771 NANNGTLIIGNNTE
+771 
-785 SANTKGLIWIG
+785 
-796 DDKGLVYYNTG
+796 
-807 TFNAANIY
+807 
-815 LTSNLKTGNGFSGE
+815 
-829 GATLNFNATNRIT
+829 
-842 INQASFDNS
+842 
-851 DAGAQHS
+851 
-858 YMNFKGSNINVSG
+858 
-871 SSFTDD
+871 
-877 TNGGFSFSGN
+877 
-887 NNNSA
+887 
-892 ISFNKTKFNQG
+892 
-903 TYNFTNSANL
+903 
-913 SFNNSNFNQS
+913 
-923 TYNFNSLQS
+923 
-932 TFNNSTFN
+932 
-940 QGTYNFTDNTS
+940 
-951 FNNDTFNQGT
+951 
-961 YNFNTSKVSFS
+961 
-972 GANTL
+972 
-977 NSSSPFASLKGSVSF
+977 
-992 GSGAVFNLNQT
+992 
-1003 LNANQTYDI
+1003 
-1012 LTTNGTIQ
+1012 
-1020 YGVYQSYLWD
+1020 
-1030 LINYKGDK
+1030 
-1038 AISHVEVGN
+1038 
-1047 NTYDVTFDINGQDE
+1047 
-1061 TLQETFSNKSITTQ
+1061 
-1075 FLGDDLQAKA
+1075 
-1085 KATYQQDL
+1085 
-1093 NNSQSALSNAT
+1093 
-1104 NDNKIASADTGYTN
+1104 
-1118 NQNTTIKQDAQNLEH
+1118 KQ
-1133 TSQQIAKDEQALQGD
+1133 
-1148 LNKLKQLANSSFNEQ
+1148 
-1163 AFNQAQSKEQQDE
+1163 
-1176 QTLQNEEETF
+1176 
-1186 SSEQEGLEKALA
+1186 ALA
-1198 NAKPASPTPTPTP
+1198 NAKPASPTPTPT
-1211 TPTPSPT
+1211 
-1218 PNPTP
+1218 
-1223 TKHTAPNKVPPTPP
+1223 KHTAPNTPPNKVPPTPP
-1237 TQNLPTTNVWNGVY
+1237 TQNLPTESVWNGVY
-1251 WLQNQTYSQK
+1251 WLQNQTYSKQ

-1274 GQSAN
+1274 GQSGN

-1326 IIGTFN
+1326 ITGTFN

-1344 GEGVSGS
+1344 GEGVSDS

-1389 HSYATF
+1389 HSYAAF

-1416 SFNAKNISFSNASFS
+1416 SFSAKNISFSNASFS

-1437 GSSVISANAANSLS
+1437 GSSVISTNAANSLS

-1458 GGAVYNLWANSLIFN
+1458 GGAVYNLQANSLIFN

-1514 DTTLQNNANITLGN
+1514 DTTLQDNANITLGN
-1528 KSQTAFKNSLTLDN
+1528 KSQATFKNSLTLDN

-1556 SGASAFNN
+1556 NGTSVFNN

-1584 GATLSLNANS
+1584 GGIISLNANS
-1594 KLNASSASFSNNT
+1594 KLNASSTSFSNNT

-1614 VLSVSNASSLN
+1614 VLSASNTSSLN
-1625 ANINFQGASQATF
+1625 ANINFQGASQANF

-1643 IDAAS
+1643 IDTAS

-1674 PSLSKA
+1674 PSLTKV

-1737 GMKIQNATYSDNN
+1737 GMKIQNATYSGNN

-1886 IETNQLDNI
+1886 IESNQLDNI
-1895 TSINE
+1895 ASINE
-1900 VLQLLDRIKITPAQK
+1900 VLQLLDEIKITPAQK

-1924 LTDNINQTFSNGNL
+1924 LTDNINQTFSDGNL
-1938 VIGATQDHVTNSTS
+1938 VIGATQDNVTNSTS

-2018 GSADITFQSANNLVL
+2018 GSADVTFQSANNLVL
-2033 NKANIEA
+2033 NNANIEA

-2077 QAGGLGNFVENALI
+2077 QAGGLGNFVENALS

-2097 PSSLQNE
+2097 PTSLQNE

-2114 LDNLLNNSGVMN
+2114 LDDLLNNSGVMN
-2126 AIQNIISKKLSIFG
+2126 EIQNIISKKLSIFG

-2200 IGVVANDLLDE
+2200 IGVVANDLLNE

-2239 LSGIYNQGL
+2239 LSGVYNQGL

-2261 ENDLGAL
+2261 ENDLGVL

-2285 LSNGYVFVN
+2285 LSNSYVFVN

-2364 KGEICI
+2364 KGEICV

-2400 NFTFLGVIASNGAI
+2400 NFTFLGAIASNGAI

-2443 ANAFNNASNS
+2443 TNAFNNASNS
-2453 TANINGDFTLN
+2453 TANINGNFTLN

-2483 SYGDLVFNLSHSVS
+2483 SYGDLVFNLSHSAS

-2503 QGIATIMTNYNNP
+2503 QGVATIMANNNNP
-2516 LIQFNTSSKETGAY
+2516 LIQFNTSSKETGTY

-2547 TGGSSLDNYL
+2547 TGGSSLANYL
-2557 KLYTLININGKHM
+2557 KLYTLIDINGKRM

-2584 SIKDGGL
+2584 NIKDGGL

-2616 SNAPINNL
+2616 SNDPINNL

-2634 QIQGIQGVDSIEQAG
+2634 QIQGTQGVDSIEQAG

-2685 AGDIANTLEVI
+2685 ARDIANTLEVI

-2787 TLYGINVGYDRFI
+2787 TLYGINIGYDRFI

-2869 QSYRYNTWTT
+2869 QSYKYNTWTT

-2898 KPQIGLAYYYIG
+2898 KPQVGLAYYYIG
-2910 MSGLRG
+2910 LSGLRG

>member
-6 AGLISKFISKGSF
+6 AGLISKFILKGSF

-32 PILKR
+32 QILKR

-44 KKTKSIKKPFNKN
+44 KKTKSVKKPFNKN

-69 ALGGLPHLRASECR
+69 ALGGLSHLRASECR
-83 YWSWWSGY
+83 YWSWSSWSY
-91 HDKIESGSNS
+91 HDNIESGSNS
-101 PTHNSYCLFS
+101 PTHNSYCLFNS
-111 STQGSGTYYLNTL
+111 AQGSGTYYLNTL
-124 TTYSAGGASFTQKF
+124 TTYSPGGASFTQKF
-138 NNGTLNVGGNIRFG
+138 NNGTLDVGGNIRFG
-152 GTGVNG
+152 GTDVNG
-158 VNVGYITGTYD
+158 GDVGYITGTYD

-178 RITTGNSLSD
+178 RITTGNSFST

-198 TNRITINQASF
+198 TNHITINQASF

-214 GAQHSYMNFKGSNI
+214 GTQHSYMNFSGSNI
-228 NVSGSSFTDDTN
+228 NVSDSSFTDDTN
-240 GGFSFSGNNNNS
+240 GGFSFSGNGANS
-252 AISFNKTKFNQGTY
+252 NLSFDKTNFNQGTY
-266 NFTNSAN
+266 KFTNSAN
-273 LSFNNSNFNQSTYN
+273 LN
-287 FNSLQSTFNNST
+287 FNSST
-299 FNQGTYNFTDNTSF
+299 FNQGTYNFNSAQSTFNNSNFNQGTYHFTDNASF

-326 TSKVSFSGANTLN
+326 ASKVSFSGANTLN

-351 SFGSGAVFNLN
+351 SFGSGAIFNLN
-362 QTLNA
+362 QTLNS

-401 SHVEVGNNTYD
+401 SHVEVGSNTYD

-427 FSNKS
+427 FNNQS

-438 GDDLQAKAKATYQQD
+438 GDDLQAKAQATYQQD
-453 LNNSQSALSNAT
+453 LSNSQTALNNAT
-465 NDNKIASADT
+465 SDNKIASSDT
-475 GYTNNQNTTIKQDAQ
+475 NYTNNQNTTIQKDAQ
-490 NLEHT
+490 
-495 SQQIAKDEQ
+495 S
-504 ALQGDLNKLKQ
+504 
-515 LANSSFNEQAFN
+515 
-527 QAQSKE
+527 
-533 QQDEQTLQNEENT
+533 
-546 FSSEQEGLEKALA
+546 
-559 NAKEQQE
+559 
-566 QQQAQATYQQD
+566 
-577 LNNSQSALSNATN
+577 
-590 DNKIASADTD
+590 
-600 YTKNQNTAIKQDA
+600 
-613 QNLENTSQQITQDQ
+613 LENTSQTIQQD
-627 KDLEQDLD
+627 EQALKGDLD
-635 KLQQLANSKTGFN
+635 KLQQLANAPTGFN
-648 EQAFNQAQSTEQQDE
+648 QQAFKNTQSTEQQDL
-663 QTLQNE
+663 QTLQENE
-669 EETFSSEQEGLEK
+669 NTFNSEQEGLK
-682 ALANAK
+682 QAIANAK
-688 HTSPTPTKHT
+688 PTSPTPSPTPTPTKHT
-698 AQNNP
+698 APNTP
-703 PNKVSPPTQNLP
+703 PNKVPPTPPTQNLP

-720 NGVYNFQNQTY
+720 SGVYWLQNQTY
-731 SKKGI
+731 SKQGI

-747 GQSGNTLSTYGY
+747 GQSGNTL
-759 LDWFTLKNKFSV
+759 N
-771 NANNGTLIIGNNTE
+771 
-785 SANTKGLIWIG
+785 
-796 DDKGLVYYNTG
+796 
-807 TFNAANIY
+807 
-815 LTSNLKTGNGFSGE
+815 
-829 GATLNFNATNRIT
+829 
-842 INQASFDNS
+842 
-851 DAGAQHS
+851 
-858 YMNFKGSNINVSG
+858 
-871 SSFTDD
+871 
-877 TNGGFSFSGN
+877 
-887 NNNSA
+887 
-892 ISFNKTKFNQG
+892 
-903 TYNFTNSANL
+903 
-913 SFNNSNFNQS
+913 
-923 TYNFNSLQS
+923 
-932 TFNNSTFN
+932 
-940 QGTYNFTDNTS
+940 
-951 FNNDTFNQGT
+951 
-961 YNFNTSKVSFS
+961 
-972 GANTL
+972 
-977 NSSSPFASLKGSVSF
+977 
-992 GSGAVFNLNQT
+992 
-1003 LNANQTYDI
+1003 
-1012 LTTNGTIQ
+1012 
-1020 YGVYQSYLWD
+1020 
-1030 LINYKGDK
+1030 
-1038 AISHVEVGN
+1038 
-1047 NTYDVTFDINGQDE
+1047 
-1061 TLQETFSNKSITTQ
+1061 
-1075 FLGDDLQAKA
+1075 
-1085 KATYQQDL
+1085 
-1093 NNSQSALSNAT
+1093 
-1104 NDNKIASADTGYTN
+1104 
-1118 NQNTTIKQDAQNLEH
+1118 
-1133 TSQQIAKDEQALQGD
+1133 
-1148 LNKLKQLANSSFNEQ
+1148 
-1163 AFNQAQSKEQQDE
+1163 
-1176 QTLQNEEETF
+1176 
-1186 SSEQEGLEKALA
+1186 
-1198 NAKPASPTPTPTP
+1198 
-1211 TPTPSPT
+1211 
-1218 PNPTP
+1218 
-1223 TKHTAPNKVPPTPP
+1223 
-1237 TQNLPTTNVWNGVY
+1237 
-1251 WLQNQTYSQK
+1251 
-1261 GVYYIDPNLSGQS
+1261 
-1274 GQSAN
+1274 
-1279 TLSTYT
+1279 TYT

-1389 HSYATF
+1389 HSYAAF

-1416 SFNAKNISFSNASFS
+1416 SFSAKNISFSNASFS

-1505 SQSLLNFNG
+1505 SQSFLNFNG
-1514 DTTLQNNANITLGN
+1514 DTTLQDNANITLGN
-1528 KSQTAFKNSLTLDN
+1528 KSQATFKNSLTLDN

-1556 SGASAFNN
+1556 NGASVFNN

-1584 GATLSLNANS
+1584 GGTLSLNANS

-1614 VLSVSNASSLN
+1614 VLSASNTSSLN
-1625 ANINFQGASQATF
+1625 ANINFQGASQANF

-1643 IDAAS
+1643 INTAS

-1663 ANGALNFNGYA
+1663 ANGALNFNGYV
-1674 PSLSKA
+1674 PSLTKA

-1718 QKGITGIS
+1718 QKGIIGIS

-1886 IETNQLDNI
+1886 IESNQLDNI

-1900 VLQLLDRIKITPAQK
+1900 VLQLLDEIKITPAQK

-1938 VIGATQDHVTNSTS
+1938 VIGATQDNVTNSTS

-2018 GSADITFQSANNLVL
+2018 GSADVTFQSANNLVL

-2065 NVLSQMAMEKIK
+2065 NVLSQVAMEKIK
-2077 QAGGLGNFVENALI
+2077 QAGGLGDFIENALS

-2097 PSSLQNE
+2097 PTSLQNE

-2114 LDNLLNNSGVMN
+2114 LDDLLNNSGVMN

-2200 IGVVANDLLDE
+2200 IGVVANDLLNE

-2226 VSNIINNIISQGG
+2226 VSNILNNIISQGG
-2239 LSGIYNQGL
+2239 LSGVYNQGL

-2364 KGEICI
+2364 KGEICV

-2382 STNSSVTPTN
+2382 STNSSVTPTD

-2400 NFTFLGVIASNGAI
+2400 NFTFLGTIASNGAI

-2443 ANAFNNASNS
+2443 TNAFNNASNS
-2453 TANINGDFTLN
+2453 TANINGSFTLN

-2483 SYGDLVFNLSHSVS
+2483 SYGDLVFNLSHSAS

-2503 QGIATIMTNYNNP
+2503 QGTATIMANNNNP
-2516 LIQFNTSSKETGAY
+2516 LIQFNASSKETGTY

-2547 TGGSSLDNYL
+2547 TGGNSLADYL
-2557 KLYTLININGKHM
+2557 KLYTLIDINGKHM
-2570 VMTDNGLT
+2570 VMTNNGLT

-2584 SIKDGGL
+2584 NIKDGGL

-2616 SNAPINNL
+2616 SNDPINNL

-2634 QIQGIQGVDSIEQAG
+2634 QIQGAQGVDSIEQAG

-2696 ANPNFKNDATNILQ
+2696 ANPDFKNDATNILQ

-2736 ERLEALKNKRF
+2736 EHLEALKNKRF

-2787 TLYGINVGYDRFI
+2787 TLYGINIGYDRFI

-2823 GSSNVNMGVY
+2823 GSSNVNIGVY

-2869 QSYRYNTWTT
+2869 QSYKYDTWTT

-2910 MSGLRG
+2910 LSGLRG

>member
-6 AGLISKFISKGSF
+6 ARLISRFISKGSF
-19 KLNKISKKIFKLN
+19 KLNKISKKFFTLN
-32 PILKR
+32 QILKR

-44 KKTKSIKKPFNKN
+44 KKTKSIEKPFNKN

-69 ALGGLPHLRASECR
+69 ALGGLSHLRANECR
-83 YWSWWSGY
+83 YWSWSSWSY
-91 HDKIESGSNS
+91 QDNIESGPNS

-111 STQGSGTYYLNTL
+111 SAQGSGTYYLNTL

-138 NNGTLNVGGNIRFG
+138 NNGTLDIGGNIRFG
-152 GTGVNG
+152 GTGING
-158 VNVGYITGTYD
+158 GDVGYITGTYD
-169 AQTINFNSS
+169 AQTMNFNSS
-178 RITTGNSLSD
+178 HVTTGNSYAD

-198 TNRITINQASF
+198 TNNITINQASF

-214 GAQHSYMNFKGSNI
+214 GTQKSYMNFKGSNI
-228 NVSGSSFTDDTN
+228 KVSGSSFKDDTD
-240 GGFSFSGNNNNS
+240 GGFSFSGSNNNS
-252 AISFNKTKFNQGTY
+252 AISFNQTNFNQGTYHFNSVQSTFENSNFNQGTY
-266 NFTNSAN
+266 NF
-273 LSFNNSNFNQSTYN
+273 NSNA
-287 FNSLQSTFNNST
+287 
-299 FNQGTYNFTDNTSF
+299 SF
-313 NNDTFNQGTYNFN
+313 DNDTFNQGTYDFN
-326 TSKVSFSGANTLN
+326 TSKVSFSGINTLN

-351 SFGSGAVFNLN
+351 SFGSDAVFNLN
-362 QTLNA
+362 QTLNN
-367 NQTYDILTTNGT
+367 NQTYDILTTNGA

-392 INYKGDKAI
+392 INYRGDKAI

-427 FSNKS
+427 FNNQS
-432 ITTQFL
+432 IITQFL
-438 GDDLQAKAKATYQQD
+438 GDDLQ
-453 LNNSQSALSNAT
+453 
-465 NDNKIASADT
+465 
-475 GYTNNQNTTIKQDAQ
+475 
-490 NLEHT
+490 
-495 SQQIAKDEQ
+495 
-504 ALQGDLNKLKQ
+504 
-515 LANSSFNEQAFN
+515 
-527 QAQSKE
+527 
-533 QQDEQTLQNEENT
+533 
-546 FSSEQEGLEKALA
+546 
-559 NAKEQQE
+559 
-566 QQQAQATYQQD
+566 QQAQKTYQED
-577 LNNSQSALSNATN
+577 LTNSKNALSGATSDNTIANNDTSYTQSKNATIL
-590 DNKIASADTD
+590 K
-600 YTKNQNTAIKQDA
+600 DA
-613 QNLENTSQQITQDQ
+613 QNLENTNQKIQQDEQDLE
-627 KDLEQDLD
+627 KDLENV
-635 KLQQLANSKTGFN
+635 KQLANSTTGFN
-648 EQAFNQAQSTEQQDE
+648 EQAFNQAQKQEQQDE
-663 QTLQNE
+663 QTLQNDE
-669 EETFSSEQEGLEK
+669 NAFNTKQDSLNK
-682 ALANAK
+682 AIANAK
-688 HTSPTPTKHT
+688 HANPTPNPTPSPTPTPIKHT
-698 AQNNP
+698 APNTP
-703 PNKVSPPTQNLP
+703 PSQVPPTPPTQNP
-715 TTNVW
+715 PAENVW
-720 NGVYNFQNQTY
+720 NGVYWLQNKTY
-731 SKKGI
+731 SNKGI

-747 GQSGNTLSTYGY
+747 GQSGNTLSTY
-759 LDWFTLKNKFSV
+759 
-771 NANNGTLIIGNNTE
+771 
-785 SANTKGLIWIG
+785 
-796 DDKGLVYYNTG
+796 
-807 TFNAANIY
+807 
-815 LTSNLKTGNGFSGE
+815 
-829 GATLNFNATNRIT
+829 
-842 INQASFDNS
+842 
-851 DAGAQHS
+851 
-858 YMNFKGSNINVSG
+858 
-871 SSFTDD
+871 
-877 TNGGFSFSGN
+877 
-887 NNNSA
+887 
-892 ISFNKTKFNQG
+892 
-903 TYNFTNSANL
+903 
-913 SFNNSNFNQS
+913 
-923 TYNFNSLQS
+923 
-932 TFNNSTFN
+932 
-940 QGTYNFTDNTS
+940 
-951 FNNDTFNQGT
+951 
-961 YNFNTSKVSFS
+961 
-972 GANTL
+972 
-977 NSSSPFASLKGSVSF
+977 
-992 GSGAVFNLNQT
+992 
-1003 LNANQTYDI
+1003 
-1012 LTTNGTIQ
+1012 
-1020 YGVYQSYLWD
+1020 
-1030 LINYKGDK
+1030 
-1038 AISHVEVGN
+1038 
-1047 NTYDVTFDINGQDE
+1047 
-1061 TLQETFSNKSITTQ
+1061 
-1075 FLGDDLQAKA
+1075 
-1085 KATYQQDL
+1085 
-1093 NNSQSALSNAT
+1093 
-1104 NDNKIASADTGYTN
+1104 
-1118 NQNTTIKQDAQNLEH
+1118 
-1133 TSQQIAKDEQALQGD
+1133 
-1148 LNKLKQLANSSFNEQ
+1148 
-1163 AFNQAQSKEQQDE
+1163 
-1176 QTLQNEEETF
+1176 
-1186 SSEQEGLEKALA
+1186 
-1198 NAKPASPTPTPTP
+1198 
-1211 TPTPSPT
+1211 
-1218 PNPTP
+1218 
-1223 TKHTAPNKVPPTPP
+1223 
-1237 TQNLPTTNVWNGVY
+1237 
-1251 WLQNQTYSQK
+1251 
-1261 GVYYIDPNLSGQS
+1261 
-1274 GQSAN
+1274 
-1279 TLSTYT
+1279 T
-1285 ANLLGRSFGVN
+1285 ANLLGRSFSVN

-1326 IIGTFN
+1326 ITGTFN

-1344 GEGVSGS
+1344 GEGVSNS

-1374 DAETVTKMIQTGASQ
+1374 NAETVTKMIQTGASQ
-1389 HSYATF
+1389 HSYTTF

-1416 SFNAKNISFSNASFS
+1416 SFNAENISFSNASFS

-1437 GSSVISANAANSLS
+1437 GSSTISANASNSLS
-1451 FNNSRLN
+1451 FIDSRLN
-1458 GGAVYNLWANSLIFN
+1458 GGAVYNLHANSLIFN

-1483 SRGTSNFNA
+1483 SRGTNNFNA

-1528 KSQTAFKNSLTLDN
+1528 KSQAAFKNSLTLDN

-1584 GATLSLNANS
+1584 GGTLSLNANS

-1614 VLSVSNASSLN
+1614 VLSANNTSSLN
-1625 ANINFQGASQATF
+1625 ANINFQGASQADF

-1643 IDAAS
+1643 IDTAS
-1648 FNFDSASSLSFNNLT
+1648 FNFDSASSLNFNNLT

-1674 PSLSKA
+1674 PSLTKA
-1680 LMSVSGQFVLGNN
+1680 LMSVSGQFVLGSN

-1794 APELYNYQASKQNP
+1794 APELYNYQVSKQNP

-1837 SQTPQTPGTYSPFN
+1837 SQTPQAPGTYSPFN
-1851 QPLNS
+1851 QPLSS

-1865 SGNLKTLLGILSQN
+1865 SENLKTLLGILSQN

-1886 IETNQLDNI
+1886 IESNQLDNI
-1895 TSINE
+1895 TNINE
-1900 VLQLLDRIKITPAQK
+1900 VLQLLDKIKITQAQK
-1915 QALLETINH
+1915 QALLDTINH

-1938 VIGATQDHVTNSTS
+1938 VIGATQDNVTNSTS

-1998 KAKSIYITGTLGSGN
+1998 KAKSIYITGTIGSGN

-2018 GSADITFQSANNLVL
+2018 GSADVTFQSANNLVL

-2077 QAGGLGNFVENALI
+2077 QAGGLGNFIENALS

-2097 PSSLQNE
+2097 PASLQDE

-2114 LDNLLNNSGVMN
+2114 LDDLLNNSGVMN
-2126 AIQNIISKKLSIFG
+2126 EIQNIISQKLSIFG

-2164 GLLNFIGGYMDASE
+2164 GLLNFIGGYIDASE
-2178 LSSILSVILKDITN
+2178 ISSILSVILKDITN

-2200 IGVVANDLLDE
+2200 IGVVANDLLNE

-2226 VSNIINNIISQGG
+2226 VSNIINNVISQGG
-2239 LSGIYNQGL
+2239 LSGVYNQGL

-2364 KGEICI
+2364 KGEICV

-2382 STNSSVTPTN
+2382 SANSSVTPTN

-2400 NFTFLGVIASNGAI
+2400 NFTFLGTIASNGAI
-2414 DLSQVKNNSVIGTL
+2414 DLSQVTNNSVIGTL

-2443 ANAFNNASNS
+2443 TNAFNNASNS
-2453 TANINGDFTLN
+2453 TADINGNFTLN

-2497 HAIINA
+2497 HAIINT
-2503 QGIATIMTNYNNP
+2503 QGTATIMANNNP
-2516 LIQFNTSSKETGAY
+2516 LIQFNTSSKEIGTY

-2541 GYNDQI
+2541 GYNNQI

-2557 KLYTLININGKHM
+2557 KLYALIDINGKHM

-2584 SIKDGGL
+2584 SVKDGGL
-2591 IVGFKDSQNQYIYTS
+2591 VVGFKDSQNQYIYTS

-2616 SNAPINNL
+2616 SNDPINNP

-2634 QIQGIQGVDSIEQAG
+2634 QIQGVQSVDSIDQAG
-2649 GTQAINW
+2649 GNQAINW

-2685 AGDIANTLEVI
+2685 ARDIANTLEVI

-2723 LSDTSTFASADFH
+2723 LSDTSTFARSDFL

-2781 INGGTG
+2781 ISGGTG
-2787 TLYGINVGYDRFI
+2787 TLYGINIGYDRFI

-2823 GSSNVNMGVY
+2823 GSSNVNVGVY

-2869 QSYRYNTWTT
+2869 QSYRYDTWTT

-2898 KPQIGLAYYYIG
+2898 KPQVGLSYYYIG
-2910 MSGLRG
+2910 LSGLRG

>member
-1 MAFKK
+1 M
-6 AGLISKFISKGSF
+6 
-19 KLNKISKKIFKLN
+19 NKISKKIFKLN
-32 PILKR
+32 QILKH

-44 KKTKSIKKPFNKN
+44 EKTKSVKKPLNKN

-69 ALGGLPHLRASECR
+69 ALGGLSHLRASECR
-83 YWSWWSGY
+83 YWSWSSWSY
-91 HDKIESGSNS
+91 HDNIESGSNS
-101 PTHNSYCLFS
+101 PTHNTYCLFS
-111 STQGSGTYYLNTL
+111 SAQGSGTYYLNTL

-138 NNGTLNVGGNIRFG
+138 NSGTLNVGGNIRFG
-152 GTGVNG
+152 GTGING
-158 VNVGYITGTYD
+158 GDVGYITGTYD

-178 RITTGNSLSD
+178 HLTTGNSYAD
-188 GGGATLNFNA
+188 GGGTTLNFNA
-198 TNRITINQASF
+198 TNNLTINQASF

-214 GAQHSYMNFKGSNI
+214 GTQKSYMNFKGSNI
-228 NVSGSSFTDDTN
+228 KVSGSSFTDDTD

-252 AISFNKTKFNQGTY
+252 VISFNQTNFNQGTYHFSNSASSSFDNSNFNQGTYHFNSAQSTFENSNFNQGTY
-266 NFTNSAN
+266 NF
-273 LSFNNSNFNQSTYN
+273 NNNA
-287 FNSLQSTFNNST
+287 
-299 FNQGTYNFTDNTSF
+299 SF
-313 NNDTFNQGTYNFN
+313 NNDTFNQGIYSFN
-326 TSKVSFSGANTLN
+326 MNKVSFLGINTLN

-362 QTLNA
+362 QTLNN

-401 SHVEVGNNTYD
+401 SHVGVGNNTYD

-427 FSNKS
+427 FNNQS
-432 ITTQFL
+432 IITQFL
-438 GDDLQAKAKATYQQD
+438 GDDLQQQAQQTYQED
-453 LNNSQSALSNAT
+453 LTNSQSALNNAAS
-465 NDNKIASADT
+465 DSKIANSDT
-475 GYTNNQNTTIKQDAQ
+475 DYTNNKNATIKEDAK

-495 SQQIAKDEQ
+495 NQQIAQDEQ
-504 ALQGDLNKLKQ
+504 ALEKDLAQIKQ
-515 LANSSFNEQAFN
+515 LANSTTGFNEQAFN
-527 QAQSKE
+527 QAQKQEQQDEQTLQNDENAFNTEQDSLNKAIQQAQAQQQKQEQQQAQQTYQEDVTNSQTALNNATSDNKIASNDTSYTQSKNTTVAKDAQNLENTNQQIAQDEQALEKDLAQIKQLANSPTGFNEQAFNQAQKQE
-533 QQDEQTLQNEENT
+533 QQDEQTLQNEEKT
-546 FSSEQEGLEKALA
+546 FNAEQEGLKQAI
-559 NAKEQQE
+559 AKP
-566 QQQAQATYQQD
+566 A
-577 LNNSQSALSNATN
+577 
-590 DNKIASADTD
+590 
-600 YTKNQNTAIKQDA
+600 
-613 QNLENTSQQITQDQ
+613 
-627 KDLEQDLD
+627 
-635 KLQQLANSKTGFN
+635 
-648 EQAFNQAQSTEQQDE
+648 
-663 QTLQNE
+663 
-669 EETFSSEQEGLEK
+669 
-682 ALANAK
+682 
-688 HTSPTPTKHT
+688 SPTPSPTPAPTKHT
-698 AQNNP
+698 AQNTP
-703 PNKVSPPTQNLP
+703 PNKVPPPTQNLP

-720 NGVYNFQNQTY
+720 NGVYNLQNQTY
-731 SKKGI
+731 SK
-736 YYIDPNLSGQS
+736 Q
-747 GQSGNTLSTYGY
+747 
-759 LDWFTLKNKFSV
+759 
-771 NANNGTLIIGNNTE
+771 
-785 SANTKGLIWIG
+785 
-796 DDKGLVYYNTG
+796 
-807 TFNAANIY
+807 
-815 LTSNLKTGNGFSGE
+815 
-829 GATLNFNATNRIT
+829 
-842 INQASFDNS
+842 
-851 DAGAQHS
+851 
-858 YMNFKGSNINVSG
+858 
-871 SSFTDD
+871 
-877 TNGGFSFSGN
+877 
-887 NNNSA
+887 
-892 ISFNKTKFNQG
+892 
-903 TYNFTNSANL
+903 
-913 SFNNSNFNQS
+913 
-923 TYNFNSLQS
+923 
-932 TFNNSTFN
+932 
-940 QGTYNFTDNTS
+940 
-951 FNNDTFNQGT
+951 
-961 YNFNTSKVSFS
+961 
-972 GANTL
+972 
-977 NSSSPFASLKGSVSF
+977 
-992 GSGAVFNLNQT
+992 
-1003 LNANQTYDI
+1003 
-1012 LTTNGTIQ
+1012 
-1020 YGVYQSYLWD
+1020 
-1030 LINYKGDK
+1030 
-1038 AISHVEVGN
+1038 
-1047 NTYDVTFDINGQDE
+1047 
-1061 TLQETFSNKSITTQ
+1061 
-1075 FLGDDLQAKA
+1075 
-1085 KATYQQDL
+1085 
-1093 NNSQSALSNAT
+1093 
-1104 NDNKIASADTGYTN
+1104 
-1118 NQNTTIKQDAQNLEH
+1118 
-1133 TSQQIAKDEQALQGD
+1133 
-1148 LNKLKQLANSSFNEQ
+1148 
-1163 AFNQAQSKEQQDE
+1163 
-1176 QTLQNEEETF
+1176 
-1186 SSEQEGLEKALA
+1186 
-1198 NAKPASPTPTPTP
+1198 
-1211 TPTPSPT
+1211 
-1218 PNPTP
+1218 
-1223 TKHTAPNKVPPTPP
+1223 
-1237 TQNLPTTNVWNGVY
+1237 
-1251 WLQNQTYSQK
+1251 

-1274 GQSAN
+1274 GQSTN

-1285 ANLLGRSFGVN
+1285 ANLFGRGFGVN
-1296 IQNGTLIIGNNT
+1296 IQNGTLIIGNDT

-1326 IIGTFN
+1326 ITGTFN
-1332 AANIYLTNNFKT
+1332 ASNIYLTNNFKT
-1344 GEGVSGS
+1344 GEGVSNS

-1389 HSYATF
+1389 HSYAAF
-1395 DATNNISVTN
+1395 DALNNISVTN

-1416 SFNAKNISFSNASFS
+1416 SFSAKNISFSNASFS

-1528 KSQTAFKNSLTLDN
+1528 KSQAAFKNSLTLNN

-1556 SGASAFNN
+1556 NGASAFNN

-1574 QATFNSLFFN
+1574 QATFNDLFFN
-1584 GATLSLNANS
+1584 GGTISLNASS
-1594 KLNASSASFSNNT
+1594 KLNASNASFSNNT

-1614 VLSVSNASSLN
+1614 VLSANNASSLN
-1625 ANINFQGASQATF
+1625 ANINFQGASQADF

-1643 IDAAS
+1643 IDTAS
-1648 FNFDSASSLSFNNLT
+1648 FNFDSISSLNFNNLT

-1674 PSLSKA
+1674 PSLAKA

-1737 GMKIQNATYSDNN
+1737 GMKIQNATYSGNN

-1818 QAGTYYL
+1818 QVGTYYL
-1825 TSNIKGLFTPKG
+1825 TSSIKGLFTPKG

-1865 SGNLKTLLGILSQN
+1865 SGKLKTLLGIFSQN

-1886 IETNQLDNI
+1886 IESNQLDNI

-1900 VLQLLDRIKITPAQK
+1900 VLQLLDKIKITPAQK

-1924 LTDNINQTFSNGNL
+1924 LTDNINQTFNNGNL
-1938 VIGATQDHVTNSTS
+1938 IIGTTQDNVTNSTS

-1957 GNGYSSPCAL
+1957 GNGYSSPCTL

-1998 KAKSIYITGTLGSGN
+1998 KAKSIYITGTVGSGN

-2018 GSADITFQSANNLVL
+2018 GSADVTFQSANNLVL
-2033 NKANIEA
+2033 DKANIEA

-2065 NVLSQMAMEKIK
+2065 NVLSQVAMEKIK
-2077 QAGGLGNFVENALI
+2077 QAGGLGNFIENALS

-2097 PSSLQNE
+2097 PASLQDE

-2114 LDNLLNNSGVMN
+2114 LDDLLNNSGVMN

-2164 GLLNFIGGYMDASE
+2164 GLLNFIGGYIDASE
-2178 LSSILSVILKDITN
+2178 LSSILSVVLKDITN
-2192 PPTSLQKD
+2192 PPASLQKD
-2200 IGVVANDLLDE
+2200 IGVVANDLLNE

-2226 VSNIINNIISQGG
+2226 VSNIINNVISQGG
-2239 LSGIYNQGL
+2239 LSGVYNQGL

-2303 GSLNFVANKSIIFNG
+2303 GSLNFIANKSIIFNG

-2364 KGEICI
+2364 KGEICV
-2370 NLANCPTTKNSS
+2370 NLANCPTTKNSF
-2382 STNSSVTPTN
+2382 STNSSLTPTN

-2400 NFTFLGVIASNGAI
+2400 NFTFLGAIASNGAI

-2453 TANINGDFTLN
+2453 TADINGNFTLN
-2464 QQATLSTNASGLNV
+2464 QQAALSTNASGLNV

-2483 SYGDLVFNLSHSVS
+2483 SYGDLVFNLSHSAS

-2503 QGIATIMTNYNNP
+2503 QGTATIMTNNNNP
-2516 LIQFNTSSKETGAY
+2516 LIQFNTSSKETNTY
-2530 TLIDSAKAIYY
+2530 TLIDSARAIYY
-2541 GYNDQI
+2541 GYNNQI

-2557 KLYTLININGKHM
+2557 KLYTLIDINGKHM

-2584 SIKDGGL
+2584 NIKDGGL
-2591 IVGFKDSQNQYIYTS
+2591 VVGFKDSQNQYIYTS

-2616 SNAPINNL
+2616 SNDPIDNL

-2634 QIQGIQGVDSIEQAG
+2634 QIQGVQSVDSIDQAG
-2649 GTQAINW
+2649 GAQAINW

-2696 ANPNFKNDATNILQ
+2696 ANPDFKNDATNILQ

-2723 LSDTSTFASADFH
+2723 LSDTSTFARADFH

-2787 TLYGINVGYDRFI
+2787 TLYGISIGYDRFI

-2869 QSYRYNTWTT
+2869 QSYKYDTWTT

-2898 KPQIGLAYYYIG
+2898 KPQVGLAYYYIG
-2910 MSGLRG
+2910 LSGLRG

>member
-6 AGLISKFISKGSF
+6 ARLISKFILKGSF
-19 KLNKISKKIFKLN
+19 LNKISKKIFKLN
-32 PILKR
+32 QILKR
-37 EKPLKRH
+37 EKPLSH
-44 KKTKSIKKPFNKN
+44 KKTKSVKKPFNKN

-69 ALGGLPHLRASECR
+69 ALGGLSHLRASECR
-83 YWSWWSGY
+83 YWSWSSWSY
-91 HDKIESGSNS
+91 HDNIESGSNS
-101 PTHNSYCLFS
+101 PTHNSYCLFN

-124 TTYSAGGASFTQKF
+124 TTYSPGGASFTQKF
-138 NNGTLNVGGNIRFG
+138 NNGTLDVGGNIRFG
-152 GTGVNG
+152 GMGVNG
-158 VNVGYITGTYD
+158 GNVGYITGTYD

-178 RITTGNSLSD
+178 RITTGNSFST

-214 GAQHSYMNFKGSNI
+214 GTQHSYMNFSGSNI
-228 NVSGSSFTDDTN
+228 NVSASSFTDDTN
-240 GGFSFSGNNNNS
+240 GGFSFSGNGTNS
-252 AISFNKTKFNQGTY
+252 NLSFNKTNFNQGTYKFTNSANLNFNNSAFNQGTY
-266 NFTNSAN
+266 NFNSAQ
-273 LSFNNSNFNQSTYN
+273 SVFENSNFNQ
-287 FNSLQSTFNNST
+287 
-299 FNQGTYNFTDNTSF
+299 GTYSFTDNTGLNF
-313 NNDTFNQGTYNFN
+313 NNDTFSQGTYNFN

-351 SFGSGAVFNLN
+351 SFGSDAIFNLN
-362 QTLNA
+362 QTLNS

-379 IQYGVYQSYLWDL
+379 IQYGVYQSYLWHL

-427 FSNKS
+427 FNNQS
-432 ITTQFL
+432 IITQFL
-438 GDDLQAKAKATYQQD
+438 GDDLQAKAQKTYQQD
-453 LNNSQSALSNAT
+453 LSNSQSALNNAAD
-465 NDNKIASADT
+465 DNKIANSDT
-475 GYTNNQNTTIKQDAQ
+475 DYTKSSNPTIKKDAQ
-490 NLEHT
+490 NLENT
-495 SQQIAKDEQ
+495 DQTIQQDKQ
-504 ALQGDLNKLKQ
+504 ALEKDLANVKQ
-515 LANSSFNEQAFN
+515 LANASTGFNEQAFN
-527 QAQSKE
+527 QAQNKE
-533 QQDEQTLQNEENT
+533 QQDEQTLQENEKT
-546 FSSEQEGLEKALA
+546 FSSEQEGLEKA
-559 NAKEQQE
+559 
-566 QQQAQATYQQD
+566 
-577 LNNSQSALSNATN
+577 
-590 DNKIASADTD
+590 I
-600 YTKNQNTAIKQDA
+600 
-613 QNLENTSQQITQDQ
+613 
-627 KDLEQDLD
+627 
-635 KLQQLANSKTGFN
+635 
-648 EQAFNQAQSTEQQDE
+648 
-663 QTLQNE
+663 
-669 EETFSSEQEGLEK
+669 
-682 ALANAK
+682 
-688 HTSPTPTKHT
+688 
-698 AQNNP
+698 
-703 PNKVSPPTQNLP
+703 
-715 TTNVW
+715 
-720 NGVYNFQNQTY
+720 
-731 SKKGI
+731 
-736 YYIDPNLSGQS
+736 
-747 GQSGNTLSTYGY
+747 
-759 LDWFTLKNKFSV
+759 
-771 NANNGTLIIGNNTE
+771 
-785 SANTKGLIWIG
+785 
-796 DDKGLVYYNTG
+796 
-807 TFNAANIY
+807 
-815 LTSNLKTGNGFSGE
+815 
-829 GATLNFNATNRIT
+829 
-842 INQASFDNS
+842 
-851 DAGAQHS
+851 
-858 YMNFKGSNINVSG
+858 
-871 SSFTDD
+871 
-877 TNGGFSFSGN
+877 
-887 NNNSA
+887 
-892 ISFNKTKFNQG
+892 
-903 TYNFTNSANL
+903 
-913 SFNNSNFNQS
+913 
-923 TYNFNSLQS
+923 
-932 TFNNSTFN
+932 
-940 QGTYNFTDNTS
+940 
-951 FNNDTFNQGT
+951 
-961 YNFNTSKVSFS
+961 
-972 GANTL
+972 
-977 NSSSPFASLKGSVSF
+977 
-992 GSGAVFNLNQT
+992 
-1003 LNANQTYDI
+1003 
-1012 LTTNGTIQ
+1012 
-1020 YGVYQSYLWD
+1020 
-1030 LINYKGDK
+1030 
-1038 AISHVEVGN
+1038 
-1047 NTYDVTFDINGQDE
+1047 
-1061 TLQETFSNKSITTQ
+1061 
-1075 FLGDDLQAKA
+1075 
-1085 KATYQQDL
+1085 
-1093 NNSQSALSNAT
+1093 
-1104 NDNKIASADTGYTN
+1104 
-1118 NQNTTIKQDAQNLEH
+1118 
-1133 TSQQIAKDEQALQGD
+1133 
-1148 LNKLKQLANSSFNEQ
+1148 
-1163 AFNQAQSKEQQDE
+1163 
-1176 QTLQNEEETF
+1176 
-1186 SSEQEGLEKALA
+1186 A
-1198 NAKPASPTPTPTP
+1198 NAKPASPTP
-1211 TPTPSPT
+1211 SPT
-1218 PNPTP
+1218 PTP
-1223 TKHTAPNKVPPTPP
+1223 TKHTAPNTPPNKVPPTPP

-1251 WLQNQTYSQK
+1251 NLQNQTYSKQ

-1274 GQSAN
+1274 GQSGN

-1316 IWIGHGGFGY
+1316 IWIGHGDFGY
-1326 IIGTFN
+1326 ITGTFN

-1389 HSYATF
+1389 HSYAAF
-1395 DATNNISVTN
+1395 DATNNISVTD

-1416 SFNAKNISFSNASFS
+1416 SFSAKNISFSNASFS

-1451 FNNSRLN
+1451 FVNSRLN
-1458 GGAVYNLWANSLIFN
+1458 GGAIYNLQANSLIFN
-1473 NTQAVFNVLY
+1473 NTQAIFNVLY

-1514 DTTLQNNANITLGN
+1514 DTTLQSNANITLGN
-1528 KSQTAFKNSLTLDN
+1528 KSQAAFKNSLTLNN

-1556 SGASAFNN
+1556 NGTSAFNN

-1574 QATFNSLFFN
+1574 QATFKSLFFN
-1584 GATLSLNANS
+1584 GGTLSLNASS

-1614 VLSVSNASSLN
+1614 VLNANNTSSLN
-1625 ANINFQGASQATF
+1625 VNINFQGASQADF

-1643 IDAAS
+1643 IDTAS

-1674 PSLSKA
+1674 PSLTKA

-1762 SSQIIQESIKNG
+1762 SSQIIQESVKNG

-1886 IETNQLDNI
+1886 IESNQLDNI

-1900 VLQLLDRIKITPAQK
+1900 VLQLLDEIKITPVQK

-1924 LTDNINQTFSNGNL
+1924 LTDNINQTFSDGNL
-1938 VIGATQDHVTNSTS
+1938 VIGATQDNVTNSTS

-1998 KAKSIYITGTLGSGN
+1998 KAKSIYITGTLGSAN

-2018 GSADITFQSANNLVL
+2018 GSADVTFQSANNLVL
-2033 NKANIEA
+2033 NKANIEV

-2065 NVLSQMAMEKIK
+2065 NVLSQVAMEKIK
-2077 QAGGLGNFVENALI
+2077 QAGGLGNFVENALS

-2097 PSSLQNE
+2097 PTSLQNE

-2114 LDNLLNNSGVMN
+2114 LDDLLNNSGVMN

-2164 GLLNFIGGYMDASE
+2164 GLLNFIGGYIDASE

-2200 IGVVANDLLDE
+2200 IGVVANDLLNE
-2211 FLGQDVVKKLESQGL
+2211 FLGQDVVKKLEGQGL

-2239 LSGIYNQGL
+2239 LSGVYNQGL

-2370 NLANCPTTKNSS
+2370 NLANCPTTKNSY

-2392 ESLSVRAN
+2392 ESLSVRTN
-2400 NFTFLGVIASNGAI
+2400 NFTFLGTIASNGAI

-2443 ANAFNNASNS
+2443 TNAFNNASNS
-2453 TANINGDFTLN
+2453 TANINGNFTLN

-2483 SYGDLVFNLSHSVS
+2483 SYGDLVFNLSHSAS

-2503 QGIATIMTNYNNP
+2503 QGTATIMANNNNP
-2516 LIQFNTSSKETGAY
+2516 LIQFNTSSKEAGAY

-2547 TGGSSLDNYL
+2547 TGGSSLADYL
-2557 KLYTLININGKHM
+2557 KLYTLIDINGKRM

-2578 YNGQAV
+2578 YNDQAV
-2584 SIKDGGL
+2584 NIKDGGL
-2591 IVGFKDSQNQYIYTS
+2591 VVGFKDSQNQYIYTS

-2616 SNAPINNL
+2616 SNDPINNL

-2634 QIQGIQGVDSIEQAG
+2634 QIHGTQGVDSIDQAG

-2696 ANPNFKNDATNILQ
+2696 ANPDFKNDATNILQ

-2736 ERLEALKNKRF
+2736 ERLESLKNKRF

-2787 TLYGINVGYDRFI
+2787 TLYGINIGYDRFI

-2869 QSYRYNTWTT
+2869 QSYKYNTWTT

-2910 MSGLRG
+2910 LSGLRG

-3021 LDYKDINITG
+3021 LDYKDVNITG

>member
-6 AGLISKFISKGSF
+6 ARLISKFISKGSF
-19 KLNKISKKIFKLN
+19 KLNKISKKIFTLN
-32 PILKR
+32 QILKR

-44 KKTKSIKKPFNKN
+44 KKALKPIKKLSNRN

-69 ALGGLPHLRASECR
+69 ALGGLSHLGASECR

-91 HDKIESGSNS
+91 HDKIESGPNS

-111 STQGSGTYYLNTL
+111 SAQGSGTYYLNTL

-138 NNGTLNVGGNIRFG
+138 NGGTLNVGGNIRFG
-152 GTGVNG
+152 GTGING
-158 VNVGYITGTYD
+158 GDVGYITGTYD
-169 AQTINFNSS
+169 AANIYLTSH
-178 RITTGNSLSD
+178 ITTGNSYAD

-198 TNRITINQASF
+198 TNNLTINQASF

-214 GAQHSYMNFKGSNI
+214 GTQHSYMNFKGSNI
-228 NVSGSSFTDDTN
+228 KVSGSSFKDDTD

-252 AISFNKTKFNQGTY
+252 AISFNQTNFNQGTY
-266 NFTNSAN
+266 NFSNSASSSFDN
-273 LSFNNSNFNQSTYN
+273 SSFNQGTYHFNSTQSAFNNSNFNQ
-287 FNSLQSTFNNST
+287 
-299 FNQGTYNFTDNTSF
+299 GTYDFSNNTSF
-313 NNDTFNQGTYNFN
+313 NNDTFNQGTYSFN
-326 TSKVSFSGANTLN
+326 TSKVSFSGINTLN

-362 QTLNA
+362 QTLNN
-367 NQTYDILTTNGT
+367 NQTYDILTTNGA

-401 SHVEVGNNTYD
+401 SHVGVGNNTYD

-427 FSNKS
+427 FNKQS
-432 ITTQFL
+432 IITQFL
-438 GDDLQAKAKATYQQD
+438 GDDLQQQAQQTYQEDVTNSQTA
-453 LNNSQSALSNAT
+453 LNNAT
-465 NDNKIASADT
+465 SDNKIASNDT
-475 GYTNNQNTTIKQDAQ
+475 SYTQSKNATIATDAQ
-490 NLEHT
+490 GLENT
-495 SQQIAKDEQ
+495 NQQIQKDEQ
-504 ALQGDLNKLKQ
+504 ALKKDLDNLNQ
-515 LANSSFNEQAFN
+515 LANS
-527 QAQSKE
+527 
-533 QQDEQTLQNEENT
+533 T
-546 FSSEQEGLEKALA
+546 
-559 NAKEQQE
+559 
-566 QQQAQATYQQD
+566 
-577 LNNSQSALSNATN
+577 
-590 DNKIASADTD
+590 
-600 YTKNQNTAIKQDA
+600 
-613 QNLENTSQQITQDQ
+613 
-627 KDLEQDLD
+627 
-635 KLQQLANSKTGFN
+635 TGFN
-648 EQAFNQAQSTEQQDE
+648 EQAFNQAQKQEQQEEQTLQNDENAFNTEQEGLEQAIQQVQAQQQKQEQAQAQKTYQEDVSNSQNALNGVTSDNTIASADTSYTKSSNPTIATDAQSLENTNQQIQKDQQALEKDLAQIQQLANSTTGFNEQAFNQAQKQEQQDE
-663 QTLQNE
+663 QALQNDE
-669 EETFSSEQEGLEK
+669 SAFNTEQEGLEQ
-682 ALANAK
+682 AIANAK
-688 HTSPTPTKHT
+688 PTSPTPSPTPTPTKHT
-698 AQNNP
+698 TPNTP
-703 PNKVSPPTQNLP
+703 PSQVPPTPTQNP
-715 TTNVW
+715 PAESVW
-720 NGVYNFQNQTY
+720 SGVYWLQNKTY
-731 SKKGI
+731 SNKGI

-747 GQSGNTLSTYGY
+747 GQSGNTLSTYTANLFGRS
-759 LDWFTLKNKFSV
+759 FGV
-771 NANNGTLIIGNNTE
+771 NANNGTLIIGN
-785 SANTKGLIWIG
+785 
-796 DDKGLVYYNTG
+796 D
-807 TFNAANIY
+807 
-815 LTSNLKTGNGFSGE
+815 
-829 GATLNFNATNRIT
+829 
-842 INQASFDNS
+842 
-851 DAGAQHS
+851 
-858 YMNFKGSNINVSG
+858 
-871 SSFTDD
+871 
-877 TNGGFSFSGN
+877 
-887 NNNSA
+887 
-892 ISFNKTKFNQG
+892 
-903 TYNFTNSANL
+903 
-913 SFNNSNFNQS
+913 
-923 TYNFNSLQS
+923 
-932 TFNNSTFN
+932 
-940 QGTYNFTDNTS
+940 
-951 FNNDTFNQGT
+951 
-961 YNFNTSKVSFS
+961 
-972 GANTL
+972 
-977 NSSSPFASLKGSVSF
+977 
-992 GSGAVFNLNQT
+992 
-1003 LNANQTYDI
+1003 
-1012 LTTNGTIQ
+1012 
-1020 YGVYQSYLWD
+1020 
-1030 LINYKGDK
+1030 
-1038 AISHVEVGN
+1038 
-1047 NTYDVTFDINGQDE
+1047 
-1061 TLQETFSNKSITTQ
+1061 
-1075 FLGDDLQAKA
+1075 
-1085 KATYQQDL
+1085 
-1093 NNSQSALSNAT
+1093 
-1104 NDNKIASADTGYTN
+1104 
-1118 NQNTTIKQDAQNLEH
+1118 
-1133 TSQQIAKDEQALQGD
+1133 
-1148 LNKLKQLANSSFNEQ
+1148 
-1163 AFNQAQSKEQQDE
+1163 
-1176 QTLQNEEETF
+1176 
-1186 SSEQEGLEKALA
+1186 
-1198 NAKPASPTPTPTP
+1198 
-1211 TPTPSPT
+1211 
-1218 PNPTP
+1218 
-1223 TKHTAPNKVPPTPP
+1223 
-1237 TQNLPTTNVWNGVY
+1237 
-1251 WLQNQTYSQK
+1251 
-1261 GVYYIDPNLSGQS
+1261 
-1274 GQSAN
+1274 
-1279 TLSTYT
+1279 
-1285 ANLLGRSFGVN
+1285 
-1296 IQNGTLIIGNNT
+1296 T

-1326 IIGTFN
+1326 ITGTFN

-1344 GEGVSGS
+1344 GEGVSNS

-1374 DAETVTKMIQTGASQ
+1374 NAETVTKMIQTGASQ
-1389 HSYATF
+1389 HSYTTF

-1416 SFNAKNISFSNASFS
+1416 SFNAENISFSNASFS

-1437 GSSVISANAANSLS
+1437 GSSTISANASNSLS
-1451 FNNSRLN
+1451 FMDSRLN
-1458 GGAVYNLWANSLIFN
+1458 GGAVYNLQANSLIFN
-1473 NTQAVFNVLY
+1473 NTQAVFNVLH

-1500 SFTLS
+1500 NFTLS

-1528 KSQTAFKNSLTLDN
+1528 KSQAAFKNSLTLDN

-1574 QATFNSLFFN
+1574 QATFSSLFFN
-1584 GATLSLNANS
+1584 GGTLSLNANS
-1594 KLNASSASFSNNT
+1594 KLNASSTSFSNNT

-1614 VLSVSNASSLN
+1614 VLSANNTSSLN
-1625 ANINFQGASQATF
+1625 ANINFQGASQADF

-1643 IDAAS
+1643 IDTAS

-1674 PSLSKA
+1674 PSLTKA

-1737 GMKIQNATYSDNN
+1737 GMKIQNATYSGNN

-1837 SQTPQTPGTYSPFN
+1837 SQTPQAPGTYSPFN

-1865 SGNLKTLLGILSQN
+1865 SENLKTLLGILSQN

-1886 IETNQLDNI
+1886 IESNQLDNI
-1895 TSINE
+1895 TNINE
-1900 VLQLLDRIKITPAQK
+1900 VLQLLDKIKITQVQK

-1938 VIGATQDHVTNSTS
+1938 VIGATQDNVTNSTS

-1998 KAKSIYITGTLGSGN
+1998 KAKSIYITGTIGSGN

-2018 GSADITFQSANNLVL
+2018 GSADVTFQSANNLVL

-2052 EGIDKI
+2052 KGIDKI

-2065 NVLSQMAMEKIK
+2065 NVLSQVAMEKIK
-2077 QAGGLGNFVENALI
+2077 QAGGLGNFVENALS

-2097 PSSLQNE
+2097 PASLQDE

-2114 LDNLLNNSGVMN
+2114 LDDLLNNSGVMN
-2126 AIQNIISKKLSIFG
+2126 EIQNIISQKLSIFG

-2164 GLLNFIGGYMDASE
+2164 GLLNFIGGYIDASE
-2178 LSSILSVILKDITN
+2178 ISSILSVILKDITN

-2200 IGVVANDLLDE
+2200 IGVVANDLLNE

-2239 LSGIYNQGL
+2239 LSGVYNQGL

-2285 LSNGYVFVN
+2285 LSDGYVFVN

-2370 NLANCPTTKNSS
+2370 NLANCPTTKNGSTSS
-2382 STNSSVTPTN
+2382 ANSSVTPTN
-2392 ESLSVRAN
+2392 ETLSVHAN
-2400 NFTFLGVIASNGAI
+2400 NFTFLGAIASNGAI
-2414 DLSQVKNNSVIGTL
+2414 DLSQVTNNSVIGTL

-2443 ANAFNNASNS
+2443 TNAFNNASNS
-2453 TANINGDFTLN
+2453 TANIDGNFTLN
-2464 QQATLSTNASGLNV
+2464 QQATLSTNANGLNV

-2497 HAIINA
+2497 HAIINT
-2503 QGIATIMTNYNNP
+2503 QGTATIMANNNP
-2516 LIQFNTSSKETGAY
+2516 LIQFNASSKEVGTY

-2541 GYNDQI
+2541 GYNNQI

-2557 KLYTLININGKHM
+2557 KLYALIDINGKHM

-2584 SIKDGGL
+2584 SVKDGGL
-2591 IVGFKDSQNQYIYTS
+2591 VVGFKDSQNQYIYTS

-2616 SNAPINNL
+2616 SNDPINNL

-2634 QIQGIQGVDSIEQAG
+2634 QIQGVQSVDSIDQAG
-2649 GTQAINW
+2649 GNQAINW

-2696 ANPNFKNDATNILQ
+2696 ANPDFKNDATNILQ

-2723 LSDTSTFASADFH
+2723 LSDTSTFARSDFL

-2787 TLYGINVGYDRFI
+2787 TLYGINIGYDRFI

-2810 YGYSGFHANITQS
+2810 YGYSGFHGNITQS
-2823 GSSNVNMGVY
+2823 GSSNVNVGVY

-2869 QSYRYNTWTT
+2869 QSYKYDTWTT

-2898 KPQIGLAYYYIG
+2898 KPQVGLAYYYIG
-2910 MSGLRG
+2910 LSGLRG

-2958 IADVGR
+2958 ITDVGR

>member
-6 AGLISKFISKGSF
+6 ARLISKFISKGSF
-19 KLNKISKKIFKLN
+19 KLNKISKKFFKLN
-32 PILKR
+32 QILKR

-62 ASVLLIG
+62 ASILLIG
-69 ALGGLPHLRASECR
+69 ALGGLSHLRANECR
-83 YWSWWSGY
+83 YWSWSSWGY
-91 HDKIESGSNS
+91 QDNIESGPNS

-111 STQGSGTYYLNTL
+111 SVQGSGTYYLNTL

-138 NNGTLNVGGNIRFG
+138 NGGTLNVGGNIRFG
-152 GTGVNG
+152 GTGING
-158 VNVGYITGTYD
+158 GDVGYITGTYD
-169 AQTINFNSS
+169 AANIYLTSHL
-178 RITTGNSLSD
+178 TTGNSYSD

-198 TNRITINQASF
+198 TNHITINQASF

-214 GAQHSYMNFKGSNI
+214 GTQHSYMNFKGSNI
-228 NVSGSSFTDDTN
+228 KVSGSSFKDDTN
-240 GGFSFSGNNNNS
+240 GGFSFSGNSNNS
-252 AISFNKTKFNQGTY
+252 TISFNQTNFNQGTY
-266 NFTNSAN
+266 NFSNSASSSFDN
-273 LSFNNSNFNQSTYN
+273 SSFNQGTYHFNSAQSTFENSNFNQ
-287 FNSLQSTFNNST
+287 
-299 FNQGTYNFTDNTSF
+299 GTYSFNDNTSF
-313 NNDTFNQGTYNFN
+313 NNDTFNQGTYDFN

-351 SFGSGAVFNLN
+351 SFDSGAVFNLN
-362 QTLNA
+362 QTLNN

-401 SHVEVGNNTYD
+401 SHVGVGNNTYD

-427 FSNKS
+427 FNNQS
-432 ITTQFL
+432 IITQFL
-438 GDDLQAKAKATYQQD
+438 GDDLQQQAQQTYQEDVANSQNA
-453 LNNSQSALSNAT
+453 LNNVTS
-465 NDNKIASADT
+465 DNTIASNDT
-475 GYTNNQNTTIKQDAQ
+475 SYTQSKNTTVAKDAQ
-490 NLEHT
+490 SLENT
-495 SQQIAKDEQ
+495 NQQIQQDEQ
-504 ALQGDLNKLKQ
+504 ALQGDLDKLKQ
-515 LANSSFNEQAFN
+515 LANSPIGFNEQAFN
-527 QAQSKE
+527 QVQKQE
-533 QQDEQTLQNEENT
+533 QQDEQTLQNDENAFNT
-546 FSSEQEGLEKALA
+546 EQDSLNKAIQQA
-559 NAKEQQE
+559 QAQQQKQE
-566 QQQAQATYQQD
+566 QQQAQQTYQEDLTHSQNA
-577 LNNSQSALSNATN
+577 LNNVTS
-590 DNKIASADTD
+590 DNTIASNDTS
-600 YTKNQNTAIKQDA
+600 YTQSKNPTVAKDA
-613 QNLENTSQQITQDQ
+613 QGLENTNQKIQQDEQALE
-627 KDLEQDLD
+627 KDLAQI
-635 KLQQLANSKTGFN
+635 KQLANSTTGFN
-648 EQAFNQAQSTEQQDE
+648 EQAFNQAQKQEQQDE
-663 QTLQNE
+663 QTLQNDE
-669 EETFSSEQEGLEK
+669 KTFNAEQEGLEQ
-682 ALANAK
+682 AIANAK
-688 HTSPTPTKHT
+688 PTSPTPSPTPTPTKHT
-698 AQNNP
+698 A
-703 PNKVSPPTQNLP
+703 PN
-715 TTNVW
+715 
-720 NGVYNFQNQTY
+720 
-731 SKKGI
+731 
-736 YYIDPNLSGQS
+736 
-747 GQSGNTLSTYGY
+747 
-759 LDWFTLKNKFSV
+759 
-771 NANNGTLIIGNNTE
+771 
-785 SANTKGLIWIG
+785 
-796 DDKGLVYYNTG
+796 
-807 TFNAANIY
+807 
-815 LTSNLKTGNGFSGE
+815 
-829 GATLNFNATNRIT
+829 
-842 INQASFDNS
+842 
-851 DAGAQHS
+851 
-858 YMNFKGSNINVSG
+858 
-871 SSFTDD
+871 
-877 TNGGFSFSGN
+877 
-887 NNNSA
+887 
-892 ISFNKTKFNQG
+892 
-903 TYNFTNSANL
+903 
-913 SFNNSNFNQS
+913 
-923 TYNFNSLQS
+923 
-932 TFNNSTFN
+932 
-940 QGTYNFTDNTS
+940 
-951 FNNDTFNQGT
+951 
-961 YNFNTSKVSFS
+961 
-972 GANTL
+972 
-977 NSSSPFASLKGSVSF
+977 
-992 GSGAVFNLNQT
+992 
-1003 LNANQTYDI
+1003 
-1012 LTTNGTIQ
+1012 
-1020 YGVYQSYLWD
+1020 
-1030 LINYKGDK
+1030 
-1038 AISHVEVGN
+1038 
-1047 NTYDVTFDINGQDE
+1047 
-1061 TLQETFSNKSITTQ
+1061 
-1075 FLGDDLQAKA
+1075 
-1085 KATYQQDL
+1085 
-1093 NNSQSALSNAT
+1093 
-1104 NDNKIASADTGYTN
+1104 
-1118 NQNTTIKQDAQNLEH
+1118 
-1133 TSQQIAKDEQALQGD
+1133 
-1148 LNKLKQLANSSFNEQ
+1148 
-1163 AFNQAQSKEQQDE
+1163 
-1176 QTLQNEEETF
+1176 
-1186 SSEQEGLEKALA
+1186 
-1198 NAKPASPTPTPTP
+1198 TP
-1211 TPTPSPT
+1211 
-1218 PNPTP
+1218 
-1223 TKHTAPNKVPPTPP
+1223 PNKVPPTPP

-1251 WLQNQTYSQK
+1251 WLQNKTYSNK

-1274 GQSAN
+1274 GQNGN

-1285 ANLLGRSFGVN
+1285 ANLFGRSFGVN

-1326 IIGTFN
+1326 ITGTFN

-1344 GEGVSGS
+1344 GEGVSNS

-1389 HSYATF
+1389 HSYAAF
-1395 DATNNISVTN
+1395 DALNNISVTN

-1416 SFNAKNISFSNASFS
+1416 SFSAKNISFSNASFS

-1437 GSSVISANAANSLS
+1437 GSSTISANASNSLS
-1451 FNNSRLN
+1451 FINSRLN
-1458 GGAVYNLWANSLIFN
+1458 GGAVYNLQANSLIFN

-1500 SFTLS
+1500 SFTIS

-1528 KSQTAFKNSLTLDN
+1528 KSQAAFKNSLTLDN

-1556 SGASAFNN
+1556 NGASAFNN

-1574 QATFNSLFFN
+1574 QATFKSLFFN
-1584 GATLSLNANS
+1584 GGTLSLNANS

-1614 VLSVSNASSLN
+1614 VLSASNTSSLN
-1625 ANINFQGASQATF
+1625 ANINFQGASQADF

-1643 IDAAS
+1643 IDTAS
-1648 FNFDSASSLSFNNLT
+1648 FNFDSASSLNFNNLT

-1674 PSLSKA
+1674 PSLAKA

-1794 APELYNYQASKQNP
+1794 APELYNYQASNQNP

-1818 QAGTYYL
+1818 QVGTYYL

-1837 SQTPQTPGTYSPFN
+1837 SQTPQAPGTYSPFN

-1865 SGNLKTLLGILSQN
+1865 SENLKTLLGILSQN
-1879 SATLKEM
+1879 SAALKEM
-1886 IETNQLDNI
+1886 IESNQLDNI
-1895 TSINE
+1895 TNINE
-1900 VLQLLDRIKITPAQK
+1900 VLQLLDKIKITQAQK

-1938 VIGATQDHVTNSTS
+1938 VIGTTQDNVTNSTS

-1987 SPYLGYINADF
+1987 SPYLGYINANF

-2018 GSADITFQSANNLVL
+2018 GSADVTFQSANNLVL

-2040 QATDNIFNLLGQ
+2040 QATDNVFNLLGQ
-2052 EGIDKI
+2052 KGINEI

-2065 NVLSQMAMEKIK
+2065 NVLSQVAMEKIK
-2077 QAGGLGNFVENALI
+2077 QAGGLGNFIENALS

-2104 TLGQLIGQNN
+2104 TLGQLIGPNN
-2114 LDNLLNNSGVMN
+2114 LDDLLNNSGVMN

-2164 GLLNFIGGYMDASE
+2164 GLLNFIGGYIDASE
-2178 LSSILSVILKDITN
+2178 LSSILSVVLKDITN

-2200 IGVVANDLLDE
+2200 IGVVANDLLNE
-2211 FLGQDVVKKLESQGL
+2211 FLGQDVIKKLESQGL
-2226 VSNIINNIISQGG
+2226 VNNIINNIISQGG
-2239 LSGIYNQGL
+2239 LSGVYNQGL

-2318 DNTIDFSKYQGALI
+2318 DNTIDFSKYQGTLI
-2332 FASNGVSNINITTLN
+2332 FASNDISNINITTLN

-2364 KGEICI
+2364 KGEICV

-2382 STNSSVTPTN
+2382 TSSSVTPTN

-2414 DLSQVKNNSVIGTL
+2414 DLFQVKNNSVIGTL

-2443 ANAFNNASNS
+2443 TNAFNNASNS
-2453 TANINGDFTLN
+2453 TANINGNFTLN

-2483 SYGDLVFNLSHSVS
+2483 SYGDLVFNLSHSAS

-2503 QGIATIMTNYNNP
+2503 QGSATIMANNNNP
-2516 LIQFNTSSKETGAY
+2516 LIQFNTSSKEAGTY

-2557 KLYTLININGKHM
+2557 KLYTLIDINGKHM
-2570 VMTDNGLT
+2570 VMAGNGLT

-2584 SIKDGGL
+2584 NIKDGGL

-2616 SNAPINNL
+2616 SNDPINNL

-2634 QIQGIQGVDSIEQAG
+2634 QIQGTQSVDSIDQAG
-2649 GTQAINW
+2649 GSQAINW

-2696 ANPNFKNDATNILQ
+2696 ANPDFKNDATNILQ

-2723 LSDTSTFASADFH
+2723 LSDTSTFARSDFLEH
-2736 ERLEALKNKRF
+2736 LEALKNKRF

-2800 KGVIVGGYAA
+2800 KGMIVGGYAA

-2869 QSYRYNTWTT
+2869 QSYRYDTWTT

-2898 KPQIGLAYYYIG
+2898 KPQVGLAYYYIG
-2910 MSGLRG
+2910 LSGLRG

>member
-6 AGLISKFISKGSF
+6 ARLISKFISKGSF
-19 KLNKISKKIFKLN
+19 KLNRISKKIFKLN
-32 PILKR
+32 QILKR
-37 EKPLKRH
+37 EKPLKCH
-44 KKTKSIKKPFNKN
+44 KKALKPIKNLSNRN

-69 ALGGLPHLRASECR
+69 ALGGLSHLRANECR
-83 YWSWWSGY
+83 YWSWSSWSY
-91 HDKIESGSNS
+91 QDNIESGPNS

-111 STQGSGTYYLNTL
+111 SAQGSGTYYLNTL

-138 NNGTLNVGGNIRFG
+138 NGGTLNVGGNIRFG
-152 GTGVNG
+152 GTGING
-158 VNVGYITGTYD
+158 GDVGYITGTYD

-178 RITTGNSLSD
+178 HLTTGNSYAD
-188 GGGATLNFNA
+188 GGGATLIFNA
-198 TNRITINQASF
+198 TNNITINQASF
-209 DNSDA
+209 NNSDA
-214 GAQHSYMNFKGSNI
+214 GTQKSYMNFKGSNI
-228 NVSGSSFTDDTN
+228 NVSSSSFTDDTD

-252 AISFNKTKFNQGTY
+252 AISFNKTNFNQGTY
-266 NFTNSAN
+266 NFSNSAN
-273 LSFNNSNFNQSTYN
+273 LSFNNSNFNQGTYN
-287 FNSLQSTFNNST
+287 FSNSANLSFNNSN
-299 FNQGTYNFTDNTSF
+299 FNQGTYNFNSVQSVFENSAFNQGTYHFNDNVSF
-313 NNDTFNQGTYNFN
+313 NHDTFNQGTYSFN

-351 SFGSGAVFNLN
+351 SFGSGAIFNLN
-362 QTLNA
+362 QTLNS

-401 SHVEVGNNTYD
+401 SHVGVGNNTYD

-427 FSNKS
+427 FNKQS
-432 ITTQFL
+432 IITQFL
-438 GDDLQAKAKATYQQD
+438 GDDLQQQAQQTYQEDVANSQTA
-453 LNNSQSALSNAT
+453 LNNAASDS
-465 NDNKIASADT
+465 KIANSDT
-475 GYTNNQNTTIKQDAQ
+475 GYTKSSNPTIKKDAQ

-495 SQQIAKDEQ
+495 NQQIA
-504 ALQGDLNKLKQ
+504 
-515 LANSSFNEQAFN
+515 
-527 QAQSKE
+527 
-533 QQDEQTLQNEENT
+533 QDEQTLQ
-546 FSSEQEGLEKALA
+546 G
-559 NAKEQQE
+559 
-566 QQQAQATYQQD
+566 
-577 LNNSQSALSNATN
+577 
-590 DNKIASADTD
+590 
-600 YTKNQNTAIKQDA
+600 
-613 QNLENTSQQITQDQ
+613 
-627 KDLEQDLD
+627 DLD
-635 KLQQLANSKTGFN
+635 NLKQLANSKTGFN
-648 EQAFNQAQSTEQQDE
+648 EQAFTQAQKQEQQDE

-669 EETFSSEQEGLEK
+669 EKTFSSEQEGLK
-682 ALANAK
+682 QAIANAK
-688 HTSPTPTKHT
+688 HANPTPSHAPTPTKHT
-698 AQNNP
+698 
-703 PNKVSPPTQNLP
+703 V
-715 TTNVW
+715 
-720 NGVYNFQNQTY
+720 
-731 SKKGI
+731 
-736 YYIDPNLSGQS
+736 
-747 GQSGNTLSTYGY
+747 
-759 LDWFTLKNKFSV
+759 
-771 NANNGTLIIGNNTE
+771 
-785 SANTKGLIWIG
+785 
-796 DDKGLVYYNTG
+796 
-807 TFNAANIY
+807 
-815 LTSNLKTGNGFSGE
+815 
-829 GATLNFNATNRIT
+829 
-842 INQASFDNS
+842 
-851 DAGAQHS
+851 
-858 YMNFKGSNINVSG
+858 
-871 SSFTDD
+871 
-877 TNGGFSFSGN
+877 
-887 NNNSA
+887 
-892 ISFNKTKFNQG
+892 
-903 TYNFTNSANL
+903 
-913 SFNNSNFNQS
+913 
-923 TYNFNSLQS
+923 
-932 TFNNSTFN
+932 
-940 QGTYNFTDNTS
+940 
-951 FNNDTFNQGT
+951 
-961 YNFNTSKVSFS
+961 
-972 GANTL
+972 
-977 NSSSPFASLKGSVSF
+977 
-992 GSGAVFNLNQT
+992 
-1003 LNANQTYDI
+1003 
-1012 LTTNGTIQ
+1012 
-1020 YGVYQSYLWD
+1020 
-1030 LINYKGDK
+1030 
-1038 AISHVEVGN
+1038 
-1047 NTYDVTFDINGQDE
+1047 
-1061 TLQETFSNKSITTQ
+1061 
-1075 FLGDDLQAKA
+1075 
-1085 KATYQQDL
+1085 
-1093 NNSQSALSNAT
+1093 
-1104 NDNKIASADTGYTN
+1104 
-1118 NQNTTIKQDAQNLEH
+1118 QNTPP
-1133 TSQQIAKDEQALQGD
+1133 SQ
-1148 LNKLKQLANSSFNEQ
+1148 
-1163 AFNQAQSKEQQDE
+1163 
-1176 QTLQNEEETF
+1176 
-1186 SSEQEGLEKALA
+1186 
-1198 NAKPASPTPTPTP
+1198 
-1211 TPTPSPT
+1211 
-1218 PNPTP
+1218 
-1223 TKHTAPNKVPPTPP
+1223 VPPTP
-1237 TQNLPTTNVWNGVY
+1237 TQNPPAESVWSGVY
-1251 WLQNQTYSQK
+1251 WLQNKTYSNK

-1285 ANLLGRSFGVN
+1285 ANLFGRSFGVN

-1326 IIGTFN
+1326 ITGTFN

-1344 GEGVSGS
+1344 GEGVSNS

-1389 HSYATF
+1389 HSYAAF
-1395 DATNNISVTN
+1395 DALNNISVTN

-1416 SFNAKNISFSNASFS
+1416 SFSAKNISFSNASFS

-1451 FNNSRLN
+1451 FINSRLN
-1458 GGAVYNLWANSLIFN
+1458 GGAVYNLQANSLIFN

-1483 SRGTSNFNA
+1483 SRGTSNFDA

-1528 KSQTAFKNSLTLDN
+1528 KSQAAFKNSLTLDN

-1556 SGASAFNN
+1556 NGTSAFNN

-1584 GATLSLNANS
+1584 GGILSLNASS
-1594 KLNASSASFSNNT
+1594 KLNASNASFSSNT

-1614 VLSVSNASSLN
+1614 VLSANNTSSLN
-1625 ANINFQGASQATF
+1625 ANINFQGASQADF

-1643 IDAAS
+1643 IDTAS

-1663 ANGALNFNGYA
+1663 TNGALNFNGYA
-1674 PSLSKA
+1674 PSLTKA

-1737 GMKIQNATYSDNN
+1737 GMKIQNATYSDSN

-1818 QAGTYYL
+1818 QVGTYYL
-1825 TSNIKGLFTPKG
+1825 TSSIKGLFTPKG
-1837 SQTPQTPGTYSPFN
+1837 SQTPQAPGTYSPFN

-1865 SGNLKTLLGILSQN
+1865 SENLKTLLEILSQN

-1886 IETNQLDNI
+1886 IESNQLDNI
-1895 TSINE
+1895 TNINE
-1900 VLQLLDRIKITPAQK
+1900 VLQLLDRIKITQTQK

-1924 LTDNINQTFSNGNL
+1924 LTDNINQTFNNGNL
-1938 VIGATQDHVTNSTS
+1938 VIGATQDNVTNSTS

-2018 GSADITFQSANNLVL
+2018 GSADVTFQSANNLVL

-2052 EGIDKI
+2052 KGIDKI

-2065 NVLSQMAMEKIK
+2065 NVLSQVAMEKIK
-2077 QAGGLGNFVENALI
+2077 QAGGLGNFIENALS

-2097 PSSLQNE
+2097 PASLQDE

-2114 LDNLLNNSGVMN
+2114 LDDLLNNSGVMN
-2126 AIQNIISKKLSIFG
+2126 EIQNIISKKLSIFG

-2164 GLLNFIGGYMDASE
+2164 GLLNFIGGYIDASE
-2178 LSSILSVILKDITN
+2178 ISSILSVILKDITN
-2192 PPTSLQKD
+2192 PPASLQKD
-2200 IGVVANDLLDE
+2200 IGVVANDLLNE

-2226 VSNIINNIISQGG
+2226 VNNIINNIISQGG
-2239 LSGIYNQGL
+2239 LSGVYNQGL
-2248 GSVLPPSLQNALK
+2248 GSVLPLSLQNALK

-2364 KGEICI
+2364 KGEICV

-2443 ANAFNNASNS
+2443 TNAFNNASNS

-2503 QGIATIMTNYNNP
+2503 QGNATIMANNNNP
-2516 LIQFNTSSKETGAY
+2516 LIQFNTSSKEVGTY

-2557 KLYTLININGKHM
+2557 KLYTLIDINGKHM

-2584 SIKDGGL
+2584 SVKDGGL
-2591 IVGFKDSQNQYIYTS
+2591 VVGFKDSQNQYIYTS

-2616 SNAPINNL
+2616 SNDPINNL

-2634 QIQGIQGVDSIEQAG
+2634 QIHGTQSVDSIDQAG
-2649 GTQAINW
+2649 GSQAINW

-2696 ANPNFKNDATNILQ
+2696 ANPDFKNDATNILQ

-2723 LSDTSTFASADFH
+2723 LSDTSTFARSDFL

-2823 GSSNVNMGVY
+2823 GSSNVNIGVY

-2869 QSYRYNTWTT
+2869 QSYRYDTWTT

-2891 KDKSVIF
+2891 KDKSVII
-2898 KPQIGLAYYYIG
+2898 KPQVGLAYYYIG
-2910 MSGLRG
+2910 LSGLRG

>member
-6 AGLISKFISKGSF
+6 ARLISRFVSKGSF
-19 KLNKISKKIFKLN
+19 KLNKISKKFFTLN
-32 PILKR
+32 QILKR

-44 KKTKSIKKPFNKN
+44 KKTKSIKKPFDRN

-69 ALGGLPHLRASECR
+69 ALGGLSHLRANECR
-83 YWSWWSGY
+83 YWSWSSWSY
-91 HDKIESGSNS
+91 QDNIESGPNS

-111 STQGSGTYYLNTL
+111 SAQGSGTYYLKTL

-138 NNGTLNVGGNIRFG
+138 NGGTLNVGGNIRFG
-152 GTGVNG
+152 GTGING
-158 VNVGYITGTYD
+158 GDVGYITGTYD

-178 RITTGNSLSD
+178 HLTTGNSYAD

-198 TNRITINQASF
+198 TNNLTINQASF
-209 DNSDA
+209 DNSHA
-214 GAQHSYMNFKGSNI
+214 GTQKSYMNFKGSNI
-228 NVSGSSFTDDTN
+228 KVSGSSFKDDTD

-252 AISFNKTKFNQGTY
+252 AISFNQTNFNQGTYHFNSAQSTFENSNFNQGTY
-266 NFTNSAN
+266 NFNGNA
-273 LSFNNSNFNQSTYN
+273 SF
-287 FNSLQSTFNNST
+287 
-299 FNQGTYNFTDNTSF
+299 D
-313 NNDTFNQGTYNFN
+313 NDTFNQGTYNFS
-326 TSKVSFSGANTLN
+326 TSKVSFSGINTLN

-351 SFGSGAVFNLN
+351 SFNSNAVFNLN
-362 QTLNA
+362 QTLNN
-367 NQTYDILTTNGT
+367 NQTYDILTTNGA

-401 SHVEVGNNTYD
+401 SHVGVGNNTYD

-427 FSNKS
+427 FNKQS
-432 ITTQFL
+432 IITQFL
-438 GDDLQAKAKATYQQD
+438 GDDLQQQAQKTYQEDLTHSQNALNNVTSDNTIANNDTSYTQSKNATIAKDAQGLENTNQKIAQDEQALEKDLAQIKQLANSTTGFSEQAFTQAQKQEQQDEQTLQNEEKTFNSEQEGLKQAIQQAQAQQQKQKQEQQQAQQTYQQD
-453 LNNSQSALSNAT
+453 LSNSQTAVSDASKDNQIASNDTSYTQSKNAT
-465 NDNKIASADT
+465 IA
-475 GYTNNQNTTIKQDAQ
+475 KDAQ
-490 NLEHT
+490 GLEHT
-495 SQQIAKDEQ
+495 NQQIAQDEQ
-504 ALQGDLNKLKQ
+504 ALEKDLAQIKQ
-515 LANSSFNEQAFN
+515 LANSPTGFSEQAFN

-533 QQDEQTLQNEENT
+533 QQDEQTLQNDENA
-546 FSSEQEGLEKALA
+546 FNAEQEGLK
-559 NAKEQQE
+559 
-566 QQQAQATYQQD
+566 QA
-577 LNNSQSALSNATN
+577 
-590 DNKIASADTD
+590 I
-600 YTKNQNTAIKQDA
+600 
-613 QNLENTSQQITQDQ
+613 
-627 KDLEQDLD
+627 
-635 KLQQLANSKTGFN
+635 
-648 EQAFNQAQSTEQQDE
+648 
-663 QTLQNE
+663 
-669 EETFSSEQEGLEK
+669 
-682 ALANAK
+682 ANAK
-688 HTSPTPTKHT
+688 HANPTPSPTPTPTKHT
-698 AQNNP
+698 APNTP
-703 PNKVSPPTQNLP
+703 PSQVPPTPTQNP
-715 TTNVW
+715 PAENVW
-720 NGVYNFQNQTY
+720 NGVYNLQNQTY
-731 SKKGI
+731 SQKGI

-747 GQSGNTLSTYGY
+747 GQSGNTLSTY
-759 LDWFTLKNKFSV
+759 
-771 NANNGTLIIGNNTE
+771 
-785 SANTKGLIWIG
+785 
-796 DDKGLVYYNTG
+796 
-807 TFNAANIY
+807 
-815 LTSNLKTGNGFSGE
+815 
-829 GATLNFNATNRIT
+829 
-842 INQASFDNS
+842 
-851 DAGAQHS
+851 
-858 YMNFKGSNINVSG
+858 
-871 SSFTDD
+871 
-877 TNGGFSFSGN
+877 
-887 NNNSA
+887 
-892 ISFNKTKFNQG
+892 
-903 TYNFTNSANL
+903 
-913 SFNNSNFNQS
+913 
-923 TYNFNSLQS
+923 
-932 TFNNSTFN
+932 
-940 QGTYNFTDNTS
+940 
-951 FNNDTFNQGT
+951 
-961 YNFNTSKVSFS
+961 
-972 GANTL
+972 
-977 NSSSPFASLKGSVSF
+977 
-992 GSGAVFNLNQT
+992 
-1003 LNANQTYDI
+1003 
-1012 LTTNGTIQ
+1012 
-1020 YGVYQSYLWD
+1020 
-1030 LINYKGDK
+1030 
-1038 AISHVEVGN
+1038 
-1047 NTYDVTFDINGQDE
+1047 
-1061 TLQETFSNKSITTQ
+1061 
-1075 FLGDDLQAKA
+1075 
-1085 KATYQQDL
+1085 
-1093 NNSQSALSNAT
+1093 
-1104 NDNKIASADTGYTN
+1104 
-1118 NQNTTIKQDAQNLEH
+1118 
-1133 TSQQIAKDEQALQGD
+1133 
-1148 LNKLKQLANSSFNEQ
+1148 
-1163 AFNQAQSKEQQDE
+1163 
-1176 QTLQNEEETF
+1176 
-1186 SSEQEGLEKALA
+1186 
-1198 NAKPASPTPTPTP
+1198 
-1211 TPTPSPT
+1211 
-1218 PNPTP
+1218 
-1223 TKHTAPNKVPPTPP
+1223 
-1237 TQNLPTTNVWNGVY
+1237 
-1251 WLQNQTYSQK
+1251 
-1261 GVYYIDPNLSGQS
+1261 
-1274 GQSAN
+1274 
-1279 TLSTYT
+1279 T
-1285 ANLLGRSFGVN
+1285 ANLFGRSFGVN

-1326 IIGTFN
+1326 ITGTFS

-1344 GEGVSGS
+1344 GEGVSNS

-1389 HSYATF
+1389 HSYAAF
-1395 DATNNISVTN
+1395 DALNNISVTN

-1416 SFNAKNISFSNASFS
+1416 SFTAKNISFSNASFS

-1437 GSSVISANAANSLS
+1437 GSSVISANASNSLS
-1451 FNNSRLN
+1451 FINSRLN
-1458 GGAVYNLWANSLIFN
+1458 GGAVYNLQANSLIFN

-1500 SFTLS
+1500 NFTLS

-1528 KSQTAFKNSLTLDN
+1528 KSQATFKNSLTLDN

-1556 SGASAFNN
+1556 NGASAFNN

-1584 GATLSLNANS
+1584 GGTLSLNASS
-1594 KLNASSASFSNNT
+1594 KLNASSTSFSNNT

-1614 VLSVSNASSLN
+1614 VLSANNTSSLN
-1625 ANINFQGASQATF
+1625 ANINFQGASQADF

-1643 IDAAS
+1643 IDTAS
-1648 FNFDSASSLSFNNLT
+1648 FNFDSASSLNFNNLT

-1674 PSLSKA
+1674 PSLTKA

-1762 SSQIIQESIKNG
+1762 YSQIIQESIKNG

-1783 PNSASNTIFNI
+1783 PNSASNTVFNI
-1794 APELYNYQASKQNP
+1794 APELYNYQTSKQNP
-1808 TGYSYDYSDN
+1808 TGYSYDYSDD
-1818 QAGTYYL
+1818 QVGTYYL

-1837 SQTPQTPGTYSPFN
+1837 SQTPQAPGTYSPFN

-1865 SGNLKTLLGILSQN
+1865 SENLKTLLGILSQN

-1886 IETNQLDNI
+1886 IESNQLDNI
-1895 TSINE
+1895 TNINE
-1900 VLQLLDRIKITPAQK
+1900 VLQLLDKIKITQAQK

-1938 VIGATQDHVTNSTS
+1938 IIGATQDNVTNSTS

-1998 KAKSIYITGTLGSGN
+1998 KAKSIYITGTIGSGN

-2018 GSADITFQSANNLVL
+2018 GSADVTFQSANNLVL

-2052 EGIDKI
+2052 KGIDKI

-2065 NVLSQMAMEKIK
+2065 NVLSQVAMEKIK
-2077 QAGGLGNFVENALI
+2077 QAGGLGNFIENALS

-2097 PSSLQNE
+2097 PASLQDE

-2114 LDNLLNNSGVMN
+2114 LDDLLNNSGVMN
-2126 AIQNIISKKLSIFG
+2126 AIQNIISQKLSIFG

-2164 GLLNFIGGYMDASE
+2164 GLLNFIGGYIDASE
-2178 LSSILSVILKDITN
+2178 ISSILSVVLKDITN

-2200 IGVVANDLLDE
+2200 IGVVANDLLNE
-2211 FLGQDVVKKLESQGL
+2211 FLGQDVVKKLESQDL
-2226 VSNIINNIISQGG
+2226 VNNIINNIISQGG
-2239 LSGIYNQGL
+2239 LSGVYNQGL

-2332 FASNGVSNINITTLN
+2332 FASNSVSNINITTLN

-2364 KGEICI
+2364 KGEICV

-2392 ESLSVRAN
+2392 ETLSVRAN

-2414 DLSQVKNNSVIGTL
+2414 DLSQVTNNSVIGTL

-2443 ANAFNNASNS
+2443 TNAFNNASNS
-2453 TANINGDFTLN
+2453 TANINGNFTLN

-2483 SYGDLVFNLSHSVS
+2483 SYGDLVFNISHSVS

-2503 QGIATIMTNYNNP
+2503 QGSATIMANNNNP
-2516 LIQFNTSSKETGAY
+2516 LIQFNTSSKEAGTY

-2557 KLYTLININGKHM
+2557 KLYTLIDINGKHM
-2570 VMTDNGLT
+2570 VMTGNGLT

-2584 SIKDGGL
+2584 NIKDGGL
-2591 IVGFKDSQNQYIYTS
+2591 VVGFKDSQNQYIYTS

-2616 SNAPINNL
+2616 SNDPINNL

-2634 QIQGIQGVDSIEQAG
+2634 QIQGVQSVDSIDQVG
-2649 GTQAINW
+2649 GNQAINW

-2696 ANPNFKNDATNILQ
+2696 ANPDFKNDATNILQ

-2723 LSDTSTFASADFH
+2723 LSDTSTFARSDFL

-2810 YGYSGFHANITQS
+2810 YGYSGFHGNITQS

-2853 NKTFINSYDP
+2853 NKTFINSYNP

-2869 QSYRYNTWTT
+2869 QSYRYDTWTT

-2898 KPQIGLAYYYIG
+2898 KPQVGLAYYYIG
-2910 MSGLRG
+2910 LSGLRG

>member
-6 AGLISKFISKGSF
+6 ARLISRFISKGSF

-32 PILKR
+32 QILKR
-37 EKPLKRH
+37 EKPLKCH

-69 ALGGLPHLRASECR
+69 ALGGLSHLGASECR
-83 YWSWWSGY
+83 YWSWSSWSY
-91 HDKIESGSNS
+91 QDNIESGPNS

-111 STQGSGTYYLNTL
+111 SAQGSGTYYLNTL

-138 NNGTLNVGGNIRFG
+138 NGGTLNVGGNIRFG
-152 GTGVNG
+152 GTGING
-158 VNVGYITGTYD
+158 GDVGYITGTYD

-178 RITTGNSLSD
+178 HLTTGNSYAD

-198 TNRITINQASF
+198 TNNLTINQASF

-214 GAQHSYMNFKGSNI
+214 GTQKSYMNFKGSNI
-228 NVSGSSFTDDTN
+228 KVSGSSFKDDTD

-252 AISFNKTKFNQGTY
+252 AISFNQTNFNQGTY
-266 NFTNSAN
+266 NFSNSASS
-273 LSFNNSNFNQSTYN
+273 SFGNSN
-287 FNSLQSTFNNST
+287 
-299 FNQGTYNFTDNTSF
+299 FNQGTYNFNGNASF
-313 NNDTFNQGTYNFN
+313 DNDTFNQGSYSFN

-351 SFGSGAVFNLN
+351 SFGSGAVFNLS
-362 QTLNA
+362 QTLNS
-367 NQTYDILTTNGT
+367 NQTYDILTTNGI

-401 SHVEVGNNTYD
+401 SHVGVGNNTYD

-427 FSNKS
+427 FNNQS
-432 ITTQFL
+432 IITQFL
-438 GDDLQAKAKATYQQD
+438 GDDLQAKAQKTYQQD
-453 LNNSQSALSNAT
+453 LSNSQSTLNNAAS
-465 NDNKIASADT
+465 DSKIANSDT
-475 GYTNNQNTTIKQDAQ
+475 DYTNNKNTTIKKDAQ
-490 NLEHT
+490 SLENT
-495 SQQIAKDEQ
+495 NQQIAQDEQ
-504 ALQGDLNKLKQ
+504 ALEKDLAQIKQ
-515 LANSSFNEQAFN
+515 LANSPTGFNEQAFN
-527 QAQSKE
+527 QAQDKE
-533 QQDEQTLQNEENT
+533 QQDEQTLQNEEKT
-546 FSSEQEGLEKALA
+546 FNAEQEGLKQAIQQAQAQE
-559 NAKEQQE
+559 QE
-566 QQQAQATYQQD
+566 QQQAQKIYQQD
-577 LNNSQSALSNATN
+577 LSNSQTALNNAAS
-590 DNKIASADTD
+590 DSKIANSDTD
-600 YTKNQNTAIKQDA
+600 YTKSSNPTINKDA
-613 QNLENTSQQITQDQ
+613 QNLENTNQQIV
-627 KDLEQDLD
+627 KDEQALQGDLD
-635 KLQQLANSKTGFN
+635 KLQQLANSKTGFS

-669 EETFSSEQEGLEK
+669 EKTFSSEQEGLK
-682 ALANAK
+682 QAIANAK
-688 HTSPTPTKHT
+688 PTSPTPSPTPTPIKHT
-698 AQNNP
+698 APNTP
-703 PNKVSPPTQNLP
+703 PNKVSPTPTPPTQNLP

-720 NGVYNFQNQTY
+720 NGVYNLQNQTY
-731 SKKGI
+731 SNKGV

-747 GQSGNTLSTYGY
+747 GQSGNTLSTY
-759 LDWFTLKNKFSV
+759 
-771 NANNGTLIIGNNTE
+771 
-785 SANTKGLIWIG
+785 
-796 DDKGLVYYNTG
+796 
-807 TFNAANIY
+807 
-815 LTSNLKTGNGFSGE
+815 
-829 GATLNFNATNRIT
+829 
-842 INQASFDNS
+842 
-851 DAGAQHS
+851 
-858 YMNFKGSNINVSG
+858 
-871 SSFTDD
+871 
-877 TNGGFSFSGN
+877 
-887 NNNSA
+887 
-892 ISFNKTKFNQG
+892 
-903 TYNFTNSANL
+903 
-913 SFNNSNFNQS
+913 
-923 TYNFNSLQS
+923 
-932 TFNNSTFN
+932 
-940 QGTYNFTDNTS
+940 
-951 FNNDTFNQGT
+951 
-961 YNFNTSKVSFS
+961 
-972 GANTL
+972 
-977 NSSSPFASLKGSVSF
+977 
-992 GSGAVFNLNQT
+992 
-1003 LNANQTYDI
+1003 
-1012 LTTNGTIQ
+1012 
-1020 YGVYQSYLWD
+1020 
-1030 LINYKGDK
+1030 
-1038 AISHVEVGN
+1038 
-1047 NTYDVTFDINGQDE
+1047 
-1061 TLQETFSNKSITTQ
+1061 
-1075 FLGDDLQAKA
+1075 
-1085 KATYQQDL
+1085 
-1093 NNSQSALSNAT
+1093 
-1104 NDNKIASADTGYTN
+1104 
-1118 NQNTTIKQDAQNLEH
+1118 
-1133 TSQQIAKDEQALQGD
+1133 
-1148 LNKLKQLANSSFNEQ
+1148 
-1163 AFNQAQSKEQQDE
+1163 
-1176 QTLQNEEETF
+1176 
-1186 SSEQEGLEKALA
+1186 
-1198 NAKPASPTPTPTP
+1198 
-1211 TPTPSPT
+1211 
-1218 PNPTP
+1218 
-1223 TKHTAPNKVPPTPP
+1223 
-1237 TQNLPTTNVWNGVY
+1237 
-1251 WLQNQTYSQK
+1251 
-1261 GVYYIDPNLSGQS
+1261 
-1274 GQSAN
+1274 
-1279 TLSTYT
+1279 T
-1285 ANLLGRSFGVN
+1285 ANLFGRSFGVN
-1296 IQNGTLIIGNNT
+1296 IQNGTLIIGNDT
-1308 ESVNDNGL
+1308 ESVNSNGL

-1326 IIGTFN
+1326 ITGTFS

-1344 GEGVSGS
+1344 GEGVSNS

-1389 HSYATF
+1389 HSYAAF

-1416 SFNAKNISFSNASFS
+1416 SFTAKNISFSNASFS

-1437 GSSVISANAANSLS
+1437 GSSTISANASNSLS
-1451 FNNSRLN
+1451 FVNSRLN
-1458 GGAVYNLWANSLIFN
+1458 GGAIYNLQANSLIFN

-1528 KSQTAFKNSLTLDN
+1528 KSQAAFKNSLTLDN
-1542 NSNLSLDNQSVLNA
+1542 NSNLSLDDQSVLNA
-1556 SGASAFNN
+1556 NGASAFNN

-1574 QATFNSLFFN
+1574 QATFKSLFFN
-1584 GATLSLNANS
+1584 GGTLSLNASS
-1594 KLNASSASFSNNT
+1594 KLNASSTSFSNNT

-1614 VLSVSNASSLN
+1614 VLNANNTSSLN
-1625 ANINFQGASQATF
+1625 ANINFQGASQADF

-1643 IDAAS
+1643 IDTAS

-1674 PSLSKA
+1674 PSLTKA

-1837 SQTPQTPGTYSPFN
+1837 SQTPQAPGTYSPFN

-1865 SGNLKTLLGILSQN
+1865 SENLKTLLGILSQN
-1879 SATLKEM
+1879 SAALKEM
-1886 IETNQLDNI
+1886 IESNQLDNI
-1895 TSINE
+1895 TNINE
-1900 VLQLLDRIKITPAQK
+1900 VLQLLDKIKITPAQK

-1938 VIGATQDHVTNSTS
+1938 VIGATQDNVTNSTS

-1998 KAKSIYITGTLGSGN
+1998 KAKSIYITGTIGSGN

-2018 GSADITFQSANNLVL
+2018 GSADVTFQSANNLVL

-2052 EGIDKI
+2052 KGINEI

-2065 NVLSQMAMEKIK
+2065 NILSQVAMEKIK
-2077 QAGGLGNFVENALI
+2077 QAGGLGNFIENALS

-2097 PSSLQNE
+2097 PASLQNE
-2104 TLGQLIGQNN
+2104 TLGQLIGQDN
-2114 LDNLLNNSGVMN
+2114 LDDLLNNSGVMN

-2164 GLLNFIGGYMDASE
+2164 GLLNFIGGYIDASE
-2178 LSSILSVILKDITN
+2178 LSSILSVVLKDITN

-2200 IGVVANDLLDE
+2200 IGVVANDLLNE
-2211 FLGQDVVKKLESQGL
+2211 FLGQDVVKKLEGQGL
-2226 VSNIINNIISQGG
+2226 LSNIINNIISQGG
-2239 LSGIYNQGL
+2239 LSGVYNQGL

-2332 FASNGVSNINITTLN
+2332 FASNDVSNINITTLN

-2364 KGEICI
+2364 KGEICV

-2414 DLSQVKNNSVIGTL
+2414 DLSQVKNNSVISTL

-2443 ANAFNNASNS
+2443 TNAFNNASNS
-2453 TANINGDFTLN
+2453 TANINGNFTLN

-2503 QGIATIMTNYNNP
+2503 QGNATIMANNNSP
-2516 LIQFNTSSKETGAY
+2516 LIQFNTSSKEAGVY

-2557 KLYTLININGKHM
+2557 KLYTLIDINGKHM
-2570 VMTDNGLT
+2570 VMTGNGLT

-2584 SIKDGGL
+2584 SVKDGGL
-2591 IVGFKDSQNQYIYTS
+2591 VVGFKDSQNQYIYTS
-2606 ILYNKVKIAV
+2606 ILYNKVKIAI
-2616 SNAPINNL
+2616 SNDPINNL

-2634 QIQGIQGVDSIEQAG
+2634 QIQGTQSVDSIDQAG
-2649 GTQAINW
+2649 GSQAINW
-2656 LNKIFETKGSPLFAP
+2656 LNRIFETKGSPLFAP

-2696 ANPNFKNDATNILQ
+2696 ANPDFKNDATNILQ

-2869 QSYRYNTWTT
+2869 QSYRYDTWTT

-2898 KPQIGLAYYYIG
+2898 KPQVGLAYYYIG
-2910 MSGLRG
+2910 LSGLRG

>member
-6 AGLISKFISKGSF
+6 VGLISKFISKGSF

-32 PILKR
+32 LILKR

-69 ALGGLPHLRASECR
+69 ALGGLSHLRASECR
-83 YWSWWSGY
+83 YWSWSSWSY
-91 HDKIESGSNS
+91 HDNIESGSNS

-138 NNGTLNVGGNIRFG
+138 NNGTLDVGGNIRFG
-152 GTGVNG
+152 GMGVNG
-158 VNVGYITGTYD
+158 GNVGYITGTYD

-178 RITTGNSLSD
+178 RITTGNSFST

-198 TNRITINQASF
+198 TNHITINQASF

-214 GAQHSYMNFKGSNI
+214 GTQHSYMNFKGSNI

-240 GGFSFSGNNNNS
+240 GGFSFSGNGTDSNL
-252 AISFNKTKFNQGTY
+252 SFNKTNFNQGTY
-266 NFTNSAN
+266 KFTNSADLN
-273 LSFNNSNFNQSTYN
+273 FNNSAFNQGTYN
-287 FNSLQSTFNNST
+287 FNSLQSTFNNSN
-299 FNQGTYNFTDNTSF
+299 FNQGTYSFTDNTGLNF
-313 NNDTFNQGTYNFN
+313 DNDIFNQGTYSFN
-326 TSKVSFSGANTLN
+326 ASKVSFSGANTLN

-351 SFGSGAVFNLN
+351 SFGSDAIFNLN
-362 QTLNA
+362 QTLNS

-427 FSNKS
+427 FNNQS
-432 ITTQFL
+432 IITQFL
-438 GDDLQAKAKATYQQD
+438 GDDLQAKAQKTYQQD
-453 LNNSQSALSNAT
+453 LSNSQSALNNAT
-465 NDNKIASADT
+465 SDSKIASNDT
-475 GYTNNQNTTIKQDAQ
+475 SYTNNQNTTIK
-490 NLEHT
+490 
-495 SQQIAKDEQ
+495 K
-504 ALQGDLNKLKQ
+504 
-515 LANSSFNEQAFN
+515 
-527 QAQSKE
+527 
-533 QQDEQTLQNEENT
+533 
-546 FSSEQEGLEKALA
+546 
-559 NAKEQQE
+559 
-566 QQQAQATYQQD
+566 
-577 LNNSQSALSNATN
+577 
-590 DNKIASADTD
+590 
-600 YTKNQNTAIKQDA
+600 DA
-613 QNLENTSQQITQDQ
+613 QNLENTDQTIQQDKQALE
-627 KDLEQDLD
+627 KDLANV
-635 KLQQLANSKTGFN
+635 KQLANSPTGFN
-648 EQAFNQAQSTEQQDE
+648 EQAFKNAQSTEQQDL
-663 QTLQNE
+663 QTLQENE
-669 EETFSSEQEGLEK
+669 
-682 ALANAK
+682 N
-688 HTSPTPTKHT
+688 
-698 AQNNP
+698 
-703 PNKVSPPTQNLP
+703 
-715 TTNVW
+715 
-720 NGVYNFQNQTY
+720 
-731 SKKGI
+731 
-736 YYIDPNLSGQS
+736 
-747 GQSGNTLSTYGY
+747 
-759 LDWFTLKNKFSV
+759 
-771 NANNGTLIIGNNTE
+771 
-785 SANTKGLIWIG
+785 
-796 DDKGLVYYNTG
+796 
-807 TFNAANIY
+807 TFN
-815 LTSNLKTGNGFSGE
+815 
-829 GATLNFNATNRIT
+829 
-842 INQASFDNS
+842 
-851 DAGAQHS
+851 
-858 YMNFKGSNINVSG
+858 
-871 SSFTDD
+871 
-877 TNGGFSFSGN
+877 
-887 NNNSA
+887 
-892 ISFNKTKFNQG
+892 
-903 TYNFTNSANL
+903 
-913 SFNNSNFNQS
+913 
-923 TYNFNSLQS
+923 
-932 TFNNSTFN
+932 
-940 QGTYNFTDNTS
+940 
-951 FNNDTFNQGT
+951 
-961 YNFNTSKVSFS
+961 
-972 GANTL
+972 
-977 NSSSPFASLKGSVSF
+977 
-992 GSGAVFNLNQT
+992 
-1003 LNANQTYDI
+1003 
-1012 LTTNGTIQ
+1012 
-1020 YGVYQSYLWD
+1020 
-1030 LINYKGDK
+1030 
-1038 AISHVEVGN
+1038 
-1047 NTYDVTFDINGQDE
+1047 
-1061 TLQETFSNKSITTQ
+1061 
-1075 FLGDDLQAKA
+1075 
-1085 KATYQQDL
+1085 
-1093 NNSQSALSNAT
+1093 
-1104 NDNKIASADTGYTN
+1104 
-1118 NQNTTIKQDAQNLEH
+1118 
-1133 TSQQIAKDEQALQGD
+1133 
-1148 LNKLKQLANSSFNEQ
+1148 
-1163 AFNQAQSKEQQDE
+1163 
-1176 QTLQNEEETF
+1176 
-1186 SSEQEGLEKALA
+1186 SEQEGLEKALA
-1198 NAKPASPTPTPTP
+1198 NAKPTS
-1211 TPTPSPT
+1211 PTPSPT
-1218 PNPTP
+1218 PTP
-1223 TKHTAPNKVPPTPP
+1223 TKHTAPNTPPNKVPPP
-1237 TQNLPTTNVWNGVY
+1237 TQNLPTTNVWSGVY
-1251 WLQNQTYSQK
+1251 WLQNQTYSKQ

-1274 GQSAN
+1274 GQSGN

-1308 ESVNDNGL
+1308 ESVNDDGL

-1326 IIGTFN
+1326 ITGTFN

-1389 HSYATF
+1389 HSYAAF

-1416 SFNAKNISFSNASFS
+1416 SFSAKNISFSNASFS

-1437 GSSVISANAANSLS
+1437 GSSVISVNAANSLS

-1483 SRGTSNFNA
+1483 SRGASNFNA

-1528 KSQTAFKNSLTLDN
+1528 KSQAAFKNSLTLDN

-1556 SGASAFNN
+1556 NGSSVFNN

-1584 GATLSLNANS
+1584 GGILSLNANS

-1614 VLSVSNASSLN
+1614 VLSASNTSSLN
-1625 ANINFQGASQATF
+1625 ANINFQGASQANF

-1643 IDAAS
+1643 INTAS
-1648 FNFDSASSLSFNNLT
+1648 FNFDSISSLSFNNLT

-1674 PSLSKA
+1674 PSLTKV

-1737 GMKIQNATYSDNN
+1737 GMKIQNATYSGNN

-1886 IETNQLDNI
+1886 IESNQLDNI

-1900 VLQLLDRIKITPAQK
+1900 VLQLLDKIKITPAQK

-1938 VIGATQDHVTNSTS
+1938 VIGATQDNVTNSTS

-2018 GSADITFQSANNLVL
+2018 GSADVTFQSANNLVL

-2065 NVLSQMAMEKIK
+2065 NVLSQVAMEKIK

-2097 PSSLQNE
+2097 PASLQNE

-2126 AIQNIISKKLSIFG
+2126 AIQDIISKKLSIFG

-2164 GLLNFIGGYMDASE
+2164 GLLNFIGGYIDASE

-2200 IGVVANDLLDE
+2200 IGVVANDLLNE

-2239 LSGIYNQGL
+2239 LSGVYNQGL

-2364 KGEICI
+2364 KGEICV

-2382 STNSSVTPTN
+2382 STDSSVTPTN

-2400 NFTFLGVIASNGAI
+2400 NFTFLGTIASNGAI
-2414 DLSQVKNNSVIGTL
+2414 DLSQVKNNSFIGTL

-2443 ANAFNNASNS
+2443 TNAFNNASNS
-2453 TANINGDFTLN
+2453 TANINGNFTLN

-2483 SYGDLVFNLSHSVS
+2483 SYGDLVFNLSHSAS

-2503 QGIATIMTNYNNP
+2503 QGVATIMANNNNP
-2516 LIQFNTSSKETGAY
+2516 LIQFNTSSKETGTY

-2547 TGGSSLDNYL
+2547 TGGNSLADYL
-2557 KLYTLININGKHM
+2557 KLYTLIDINGKHM

-2584 SIKDGGL
+2584 NIKDGGL
-2591 IVGFKDSQNQYIYTS
+2591 VVGFKDSQNQYIYTS
-2606 ILYNKVKIAV
+2606 ILYNKVKIAI
-2616 SNAPINNL
+2616 SNDPINNLNL

-2634 QIQGIQGVDSIEQAG
+2634 QIQGTQGVDSIEQAG

-2696 ANPNFKNDATNILQ
+2696 ANPDFKNDAANILQ

-2723 LSDTSTFASADFH
+2723 LSDTSTFASTDFH

-2869 QSYRYNTWTT
+2869 QSYKYDTWTT

-2910 MSGLRG
+2910 LSGLRG

-3002 EIRLFKTFYVNAG
+3002 EIRLFKTFYVNAS

>member
-6 AGLISKFISKGSF
+6 ARLISNFISKGSF
-19 KLNKISKKIFKLN
+19 LNKISKKIFKLN
-32 PILKR
+32 LILKR
-37 EKPLKRH
+37 EKPLSH
-44 KKTKSIKKPFNKN
+44 KKTKSVKKPFNKN

-69 ALGGLPHLRASECR
+69 ALGGLSHLRASECR
-83 YWSWWSGY
+83 YWSWSSWSY
-91 HDKIESGSNS
+91 HDNIESGSNS
-101 PTHNSYCLFS
+101 PTHNSYCLFNS
-111 STQGSGTYYLNTL
+111 AQGSGTYYLNTL

-158 VNVGYITGTYD
+158 GDVGYITGTYD

-178 RITTGNSLSD
+178 RITTGNSFST

-198 TNRITINQASF
+198 ANRITINQASF
-209 DNSDA
+209 DNGDA
-214 GAQHSYMNFKGSNI
+214 GTQHSYMNFSGSNI
-228 NVSGSSFTDDTN
+228 NVSDSSFTDDTN
-240 GGFSFSGNNNNS
+240 GGFSFSGNGANS
-252 AISFNKTKFNQGTY
+252 NLSFDKTNFNQGTY
-266 NFTNSAN
+266 KFTNSAN
-273 LSFNNSNFNQSTYN
+273 LNFNNSTFNQGTYN
-287 FNSLQSTFNNST
+287 FNSLQSTFNNDT
-299 FNQGTYNFTDNTSF
+299 FSQGTYSSTDNTGLNF

-326 TSKVSFSGANTLN
+326 ASKVSFSGANTLN

-351 SFGSGAVFNLN
+351 SFGSGAIFNLN
-362 QTLNA
+362 QTLNT
-367 NQTYDILTTNGT
+367 NQTYDILTTNKT

-401 SHVEVGNNTYD
+401 SHVEMGNNTYD

-427 FSNKS
+427 FSNQA

-438 GDDLQAKAKATYQQD
+438 GDDLQAKAQKTYQQD
-453 LNNSQSALSNAT
+453 LSNSQTALNNAT
-465 NDNKIASADT
+465 SDSKIASSDT
-475 GYTNNQNTTIKQDAQ
+475 NYTNNQNTTIKKDAQ
-490 NLEHT
+490 SLENT
-495 SQQIAKDEQ
+495 DQTIQQDKQ
-504 ALQGDLNKLKQ
+504 ALEKDLANVKQ
-515 LANSSFNEQAFN
+515 LANAP
-527 QAQSKE
+527 
-533 QQDEQTLQNEENT
+533 
-546 FSSEQEGLEKALA
+546 
-559 NAKEQQE
+559 
-566 QQQAQATYQQD
+566 
-577 LNNSQSALSNATN
+577 
-590 DNKIASADTD
+590 
-600 YTKNQNTAIKQDA
+600 
-613 QNLENTSQQITQDQ
+613 
-627 KDLEQDLD
+627 
-635 KLQQLANSKTGFN
+635 TGFN
-648 EQAFNQAQSTEQQDE
+648 QQAFKNAQSTEQQDL

-669 EETFSSEQEGLEK
+669 EETFSGEQERLEK
-682 ALANAK
+682 A
-688 HTSPTPTKHT
+688 
-698 AQNNP
+698 
-703 PNKVSPPTQNLP
+703 
-715 TTNVW
+715 
-720 NGVYNFQNQTY
+720 
-731 SKKGI
+731 I
-736 YYIDPNLSGQS
+736 
-747 GQSGNTLSTYGY
+747 
-759 LDWFTLKNKFSV
+759 
-771 NANNGTLIIGNNTE
+771 
-785 SANTKGLIWIG
+785 
-796 DDKGLVYYNTG
+796 
-807 TFNAANIY
+807 
-815 LTSNLKTGNGFSGE
+815 
-829 GATLNFNATNRIT
+829 
-842 INQASFDNS
+842 
-851 DAGAQHS
+851 
-858 YMNFKGSNINVSG
+858 
-871 SSFTDD
+871 
-877 TNGGFSFSGN
+877 
-887 NNNSA
+887 
-892 ISFNKTKFNQG
+892 
-903 TYNFTNSANL
+903 
-913 SFNNSNFNQS
+913 
-923 TYNFNSLQS
+923 
-932 TFNNSTFN
+932 
-940 QGTYNFTDNTS
+940 
-951 FNNDTFNQGT
+951 
-961 YNFNTSKVSFS
+961 
-972 GANTL
+972 
-977 NSSSPFASLKGSVSF
+977 
-992 GSGAVFNLNQT
+992 
-1003 LNANQTYDI
+1003 
-1012 LTTNGTIQ
+1012 
-1020 YGVYQSYLWD
+1020 
-1030 LINYKGDK
+1030 
-1038 AISHVEVGN
+1038 
-1047 NTYDVTFDINGQDE
+1047 
-1061 TLQETFSNKSITTQ
+1061 
-1075 FLGDDLQAKA
+1075 
-1085 KATYQQDL
+1085 
-1093 NNSQSALSNAT
+1093 
-1104 NDNKIASADTGYTN
+1104 
-1118 NQNTTIKQDAQNLEH
+1118 
-1133 TSQQIAKDEQALQGD
+1133 
-1148 LNKLKQLANSSFNEQ
+1148 
-1163 AFNQAQSKEQQDE
+1163 
-1176 QTLQNEEETF
+1176 
-1186 SSEQEGLEKALA
+1186 A
-1198 NAKPASPTPTPTP
+1198 NAKPASPTPTPT
-1211 TPTPSPT
+1211 
-1218 PNPTP
+1218 
-1223 TKHTAPNKVPPTPP
+1223 KHTAPNTPPNKVPPTPP

-1251 WLQNQTYSQK
+1251 WLQNQTYSKQ

-1274 GQSAN
+1274 GQSGN

-1326 IIGTFN
+1326 ITGTFN

-1389 HSYATF
+1389 HSYAAF

-1416 SFNAKNISFSNASFS
+1416 SFSAKNISFSNASFS
-1431 GFTNPG
+1431 GFTSPG
-1437 GSSVISANAANSLS
+1437 GSSVISANATNSLS

-1528 KSQTAFKNSLTLDN
+1528 KSQAAFKNSLTLDN

-1556 SGASAFNN
+1556 NGSSVFNN

-1584 GATLSLNANS
+1584 GGIISLNANS

-1614 VLSVSNASSLN
+1614 VLSASNTSSLN
-1625 ANINFQGASQATF
+1625 ANINFQGASQADF

-1643 IDAAS
+1643 IDTAS
-1648 FNFDSASSLSFNNLT
+1648 FNFDSISSLSFNNLT

-1674 PSLSKA
+1674 PSLTKA
-1680 LMSVSGQFVLGNN
+1680 LMSVSGQFVLGDN

-1737 GMKIQNATYSDNN
+1737 GMKIQNAAYSDNN

-1762 SSQIIQESIKNG
+1762 SSQIIQESVKNG

-1865 SGNLKTLLGILSQN
+1865 SENLKTLLGILSQN

-1886 IETNQLDNI
+1886 IESNQLDNI

-1900 VLQLLDRIKITPAQK
+1900 VLQLLDKIKITPAQK

-1938 VIGATQDHVTNSTS
+1938 VIGATQDNVTNSTS

-1957 GNGYSSPCAL
+1957 GNGYSSPCTL

-1998 KAKSIYITGTLGSGN
+1998 KAKSIYITGTLGSAN

-2018 GSADITFQSANNLVL
+2018 GSADVTFQSANNLVL

-2065 NVLSQMAMEKIK
+2065 NILSQMAMEKIK
-2077 QAGGLGNFVENALI
+2077 QAGGLGNFIENALS

-2097 PSSLQNE
+2097 PASLQNE

-2114 LDNLLNNSGVMN
+2114 LDDLLNNSGVMN
-2126 AIQNIISKKLSIFG
+2126 EIQNIISKKLSIFG

-2164 GLLNFIGGYMDASE
+2164 GLLNFIGGYIDASE

-2200 IGVVANDLLDE
+2200 IGVVANDLLNE

-2239 LSGIYNQGL
+2239 LSGVYNQGL
-2248 GSVLPPSLQNALK
+2248 GSVLPLSLQNALK

-2347 ATNGLSLNAGL
+2347 ATNGLNLNAGL

-2370 NLANCPTTKNSS
+2370 NLANCPTTKDSS

-2400 NFTFLGVIASNGAI
+2400 NFTFLGTIASNGAI
-2414 DLSQVKNNSVIGTL
+2414 DLSQVKNNSIIGTL

-2443 ANAFNNASNS
+2443 TNAFNNASNS
-2453 TANINGDFTLN
+2453 TANINGNFTLN

-2483 SYGDLVFNLSHSVS
+2483 SYGDLVFNLSHSAS

-2503 QGIATIMTNYNNP
+2503 QGVATIMANNNNP
-2516 LIQFNTSSKETGAY
+2516 LIQFNTSSKETGTY

-2557 KLYTLININGKHM
+2557 KLYTLIDINGKRM
-2570 VMTDNGLT
+2570 VMSNNGLT

-2584 SIKDGGL
+2584 NIKDGGL

-2616 SNAPINNL
+2616 SNDPINNL

-2634 QIQGIQGVDSIEQAG
+2634 QIQGTQGVDSIEQAG

-2696 ANPNFKNDATNILQ
+2696 ANPDFKNDATNILQ

-2787 TLYGINVGYDRFI
+2787 TLYGINIGYDRFI

-2869 QSYRYNTWTT
+2869 QSYKYDTWTT

-2910 MSGLRG
+2910 LSGLRG

-3002 EIRLFKTFYVNAG
+3002 EIRLFKTFYVNAS

>member
-6 AGLISKFISKGSF
+6 ARLISRFVSKGSF
-19 KLNKISKKIFKLN
+19 KLNKILKKFFTLN
-32 PILKR
+32 RILKR

-44 KKTKSIKKPFNKN
+44 KKTKSIEKPFNKN

-69 ALGGLPHLRASECR
+69 ALGGLSHLRANECR
-83 YWSWWSGY
+83 YWSWSSWSY
-91 HDKIESGSNS
+91 QDNIESGPNS

-124 TTYSAGGASFTQKF
+124 TTYSVGGASFTQKF
-138 NNGTLNVGGNIRFG
+138 NNGTLDIGGNIRFG
-152 GTGVNG
+152 GTGING
-158 VNVGYITGTYD
+158 GDVGYITGTYD
-169 AQTINFNSS
+169 AQVINFNSS
-178 RITTGNSLSD
+178 HITTGNSYAD

-198 TNRITINQASF
+198 ANNITINQASF

-214 GAQHSYMNFKGSNI
+214 GTQKSYMNFKGSNI
-228 NVSGSSFTDDTN
+228 KVSGSSFKDDTD

-252 AISFNKTKFNQGTY
+252 VISFNQTNFDQGTYHFNSAQSTFENSSFNQGTY
-266 NFTNSAN
+266 NFNDSV
-273 LSFNNSNFNQSTYN
+273 SFNNN
-287 FNSLQSTFNNST
+287 
-299 FNQGTYNFTDNTSF
+299 
-313 NNDTFNQGTYNFN
+313 TFNQGTYNFN
-326 TSKVSFSGANTLN
+326 TSKVSFSGINTLN

-351 SFGSGAVFNLN
+351 SFNSNAIFNLN
-362 QTLNA
+362 QTLNN
-367 NQTYDILTTNGT
+367 NQTYDILTTNGA

-427 FSNKS
+427 FSNQS
-432 ITTQFL
+432 IITQFL
-438 GDDLQAKAKATYQQD
+438 GDDLQQQAQKTYQED
-453 LNNSQSALSNAT
+453 LTNSQNALSGVTSDNTIAN
-465 NDNKIASADT
+465 NDTS
-475 GYTNNQNTTIKQDAQ
+475 YTQSKNPTILKDAQ
-490 NLEHT
+490 NLENT
-495 SQQIAKDEQ
+495 NQKIQQDEQDLEKDLENVKQLANSTTGFNEQAFTQAQKQEQQDEQ
-504 ALQGDLNKLKQ
+504 ALQNDENAFNTEQDSLNKAIQQAQEQQQKQEQQQAQKTYQEDVAHSQNALSGAISDNTIASNDTSYTQSKNPTILKDAQGLENTNQQIQKDEKALKKDLDNLNQ
-515 LANSSFNEQAFN
+515 LANPTTGFNEQAFT
-527 QAQSKE
+527 QAQKQE
-533 QQDEQTLQNEENT
+533 QQDEQTLQDDENA
-546 FSSEQEGLEKALA
+546 FSAEQEGLE
-559 NAKEQQE
+559 
-566 QQQAQATYQQD
+566 QA
-577 LNNSQSALSNATN
+577 
-590 DNKIASADTD
+590 I
-600 YTKNQNTAIKQDA
+600 
-613 QNLENTSQQITQDQ
+613 
-627 KDLEQDLD
+627 
-635 KLQQLANSKTGFN
+635 
-648 EQAFNQAQSTEQQDE
+648 
-663 QTLQNE
+663 
-669 EETFSSEQEGLEK
+669 
-682 ALANAK
+682 ANAK
-688 HTSPTPTKHT
+688 HVSPTPNPTPSPTPNPTKHT
-698 AQNNP
+698 APNTP
-703 PNKVSPPTQNLP
+703 PSQVPPTPTPPTQNP
-715 TTNVW
+715 PAESVW
-720 NGVYNFQNQTY
+720 SGVYWLQNKTY
-731 SKKGI
+731 SNKGI

-747 GQSGNTLSTYGY
+747 GQSGNTLSTYTANLLGRS
-759 LDWFTLKNKFSV
+759 FGV
-771 NANNGTLIIGNNTE
+771 NANNGTLIIGNDTE
-785 SANTKGLIWIG
+785 G
-796 DDKGLVYYNTG
+796 
-807 TFNAANIY
+807 
-815 LTSNLKTGNGFSGE
+815 
-829 GATLNFNATNRIT
+829 
-842 INQASFDNS
+842 
-851 DAGAQHS
+851 
-858 YMNFKGSNINVSG
+858 
-871 SSFTDD
+871 
-877 TNGGFSFSGN
+877 
-887 NNNSA
+887 
-892 ISFNKTKFNQG
+892 
-903 TYNFTNSANL
+903 
-913 SFNNSNFNQS
+913 
-923 TYNFNSLQS
+923 
-932 TFNNSTFN
+932 
-940 QGTYNFTDNTS
+940 
-951 FNNDTFNQGT
+951 
-961 YNFNTSKVSFS
+961 
-972 GANTL
+972 
-977 NSSSPFASLKGSVSF
+977 
-992 GSGAVFNLNQT
+992 
-1003 LNANQTYDI
+1003 
-1012 LTTNGTIQ
+1012 
-1020 YGVYQSYLWD
+1020 
-1030 LINYKGDK
+1030 
-1038 AISHVEVGN
+1038 
-1047 NTYDVTFDINGQDE
+1047 
-1061 TLQETFSNKSITTQ
+1061 
-1075 FLGDDLQAKA
+1075 
-1085 KATYQQDL
+1085 
-1093 NNSQSALSNAT
+1093 
-1104 NDNKIASADTGYTN
+1104 
-1118 NQNTTIKQDAQNLEH
+1118 
-1133 TSQQIAKDEQALQGD
+1133 
-1148 LNKLKQLANSSFNEQ
+1148 
-1163 AFNQAQSKEQQDE
+1163 
-1176 QTLQNEEETF
+1176 
-1186 SSEQEGLEKALA
+1186 
-1198 NAKPASPTPTPTP
+1198 
-1211 TPTPSPT
+1211 
-1218 PNPTP
+1218 
-1223 TKHTAPNKVPPTPP
+1223 
-1237 TQNLPTTNVWNGVY
+1237 
-1251 WLQNQTYSQK
+1251 
-1261 GVYYIDPNLSGQS
+1261 
-1274 GQSAN
+1274 
-1279 TLSTYT
+1279 
-1285 ANLLGRSFGVN
+1285 
-1296 IQNGTLIIGNNT
+1296 
-1308 ESVNDNGL
+1308 VNDNGL

-1326 IIGTFN
+1326 ITGTFS

-1344 GEGVSGS
+1344 GEGVSNS

-1374 DAETVTKMIQTGASQ
+1374 NAETVTKMIQTGASQ
-1389 HSYATF
+1389 HSYTTF
-1395 DATNNISVTN
+1395 DATNNISVTDSN
-1405 SSFSDMTWGKF
+1405 FSDMTWGKF

-1437 GSSVISANAANSLS
+1437 GSSTISANASNSLS
-1451 FNNSRLN
+1451 FIDSRLN
-1458 GGAVYNLWANSLIFN
+1458 GGAVYNLQANSLIFN

-1528 KSQTAFKNSLTLDN
+1528 KSQAAFKNSLTLDN

-1556 SGASAFNN
+1556 NGTSTFNN

-1574 QATFNSLFFN
+1574 QAAFNSLFFN
-1584 GATLSLNANS
+1584 GGTLSLNASS
-1594 KLNASSASFSNNT
+1594 KLSASNASFSNNT

-1614 VLSVSNASSLN
+1614 VLNANNTSSLN
-1625 ANINFQGASQATF
+1625 ANINFQGASQADF

-1643 IDAAS
+1643 IDTAS
-1648 FNFDSASSLSFNNLT
+1648 FNFDSASSLNFNNLT
-1663 ANGALNFNGYA
+1663 ANGALNFNGYT
-1674 PSLSKA
+1674 PSLTKA

-1825 TSNIKGLFTPKG
+1825 TSNIKGLFIPKG
-1837 SQTPQTPGTYSPFN
+1837 SQTPQSPGTYSPFN

-1865 SGNLKTLLGILSQN
+1865 SENLKTLLGILSQN

-1886 IETNQLDNI
+1886 IESNQLDNI
-1895 TSINE
+1895 TNINE
-1900 VLQLLDRIKITPAQK
+1900 VLQLLDKIKITQAQK

-1938 VIGATQDHVTNSTS
+1938 VIGATQDNVTNSTS

-1998 KAKSIYITGTLGSGN
+1998 KAKSIYITGTIGSGN

-2018 GSADITFQSANNLVL
+2018 GSADVTFQSANNLVL

-2077 QAGGLGNFVENALI
+2077 QAGGLGNFIENALS

-2097 PSSLQNE
+2097 PASLQDE

-2114 LDNLLNNSGVMN
+2114 LDDLLNNSGVMN
-2126 AIQNIISKKLSIFG
+2126 EIQNIISQKLSIFG

-2164 GLLNFIGGYMDASE
+2164 GLLNFIGGYIDASE

-2200 IGVVANDLLDE
+2200 IGVVANDLLNE

-2226 VSNIINNIISQGG
+2226 VSNIINNVISQGG
-2239 LSGIYNQGL
+2239 LSGVYNQGL

-2382 STNSSVTPTN
+2382 PANSSVTPTN
-2392 ESLSVRAN
+2392 ETLSVRAN
-2400 NFTFLGVIASNGAI
+2400 NFTFLGAIASNGAI
-2414 DLSQVKNNSVIGTL
+2414 DLSQVTNNSVIGTL

-2443 ANAFNNASNS
+2443 TNAFDNASNS
-2453 TANINGDFTLN
+2453 TADIDGNFTLN

-2497 HAIINA
+2497 HAIINT
-2503 QGIATIMTNYNNP
+2503 QGTATIMANSNNP
-2516 LIQFNTSSKETGAY
+2516 LIQFNTSSKEVGTY

-2541 GYNDQI
+2541 GYNNQI

-2557 KLYTLININGKHM
+2557 KLYALIDINGKHM

-2584 SIKDGGL
+2584 SVKDGGL
-2591 IVGFKDSQNQYIYTS
+2591 VVGFKDSQNQYIYTS

-2616 SNAPINNL
+2616 SNDPINNL

-2634 QIQGIQGVDSIEQAG
+2634 QIQGVQSVDSIDQAG
-2649 GTQAINW
+2649 GNQAINW

-2671 YYLESHSTKDLTTI
+2671 YYLESHSVKDLTTI

-2723 LSDTSTFASADFH
+2723 LSDTSTFARSDFL

-2781 INGGTG
+2781 ISGGTG
-2787 TLYGINVGYDRFI
+2787 TLYGINIGYDRFI

-2823 GSSNVNMGVY
+2823 GSSNVNVGVY

-2869 QSYRYNTWTT
+2869 QSYRYDTWTT

-2898 KPQIGLAYYYIG
+2898 KPQVGLAYYYIG
-2910 MSGLRG
+2910 LSGLRG

>member
-6 AGLISKFISKGSF
+6 ARLISKFISKGSF
-19 KLNKISKKIFKLN
+19 KLNEISKKIFKLN
-32 PILKR
+32 QILKC

-62 ASVLLIG
+62 ASILLIG
-69 ALGGLPHLRASECR
+69 ALGGLSHLRASECH
-83 YWSWWSGY
+83 YWSWSSFSY
-91 HDKIESGSNS
+91 QDNIESGPNS

-111 STQGSGTYYLNTL
+111 SAQGSGTYYLNTL

-138 NNGTLNVGGNIRFG
+138 NNGTLDIGGNIRFG
-152 GTGVNG
+152 GTGING
-158 VNVGYITGTYD
+158 GDVGYITGTYD
-169 AQTINFNSS
+169 AQTMNFNSS
-178 RITTGNSLSD
+178 RITTGNSYAD

-198 TNRITINQASF
+198 TNNITINQASF

-214 GAQHSYMNFKGSNI
+214 GTQHSYMNFKGSNI
-228 NVSGSSFTDDTN
+228 KISGSSFKDDTD
-240 GGFSFSGNNNNS
+240 GGFNFSGNNNNS
-252 AISFNKTKFNQGTY
+252 TISFNQTSFNQGTY
-266 NFTNSAN
+266 NFSNSAT
-273 LSFNNSNFNQSTYN
+273 LSFNNSS
-287 FNSLQSTFNNST
+287 
-299 FNQGTYNFTDNTSF
+299 FNQGTYNFNDSVSF
-313 NNDTFNQGTYNFN
+313 NNNTFNQGAYNFN
-326 TSKVSFSGANTLN
+326 TSKVSFSGINTLN

-351 SFGSGAVFNLN
+351 SFNSNAIFNLN
-362 QTLNA
+362 QTLNN
-367 NQTYDILTTNGT
+367 NQTYDILTTNGA

-401 SHVEVGNNTYD
+401 SHVKVGNNTYD

-427 FSNKS
+427 FSNQS

-438 GDDLQAKAKATYQQD
+438 GDDLQAQAQKTYQED
-453 LNNSQSALSNAT
+453 VAHSQNALRGAT
-465 NDNKIASADT
+465 SDNTIASNDT
-475 GYTNNQNTTIKQDAQ
+475 GYT
-490 NLEHT
+490 
-495 SQQIAKDEQ
+495 
-504 ALQGDLNKLKQ
+504 
-515 LANSSFNEQAFN
+515 
-527 QAQSKE
+527 QSK
-533 QQDEQTLQNEENT
+533 
-546 FSSEQEGLEKALA
+546 
-559 NAKEQQE
+559 
-566 QQQAQATYQQD
+566 
-577 LNNSQSALSNATN
+577 NATIL
-590 DNKIASADTD
+590 K
-600 YTKNQNTAIKQDA
+600 DA
-613 QNLENTSQQITQDQ
+613 QNLENTNQQITKDKQALE
-627 KDLEQDLD
+627 KDLAQI
-635 KLQQLANSKTGFN
+635 KQLANPTTGFN
-648 EQAFNQAQSTEQQDE
+648 EQAFNQAQKQEQQDE
-663 QTLQNE
+663 QTLQNDENAFNTEQEGLKQAIQQAQAQQQKQEQAQAQKTYQEDLTNSKNALSGATSDNTIANNDTSYTQSSNPTILKDAQNLENTNQKIQQDEQDLEKDLENVKQLANSTTGFNEQAFTQAQKQEQQE
-669 EETFSSEQEGLEK
+669 EQTLQNDENAFNTEQEGLEQ
-682 ALANAK
+682 AIANAK
-688 HTSPTPTKHT
+688 PANPTPSPTPTPTKHT
-698 AQNNP
+698 APNTP
-703 PNKVSPPTQNLP
+703 PSQVPPTPPSQNLP
-715 TTNVW
+715 KTNVW
-720 NGVYNFQNQTY
+720 NGVYWLQNKTY
-731 SKKGI
+731 SNKGI

-747 GQSGNTLSTYGY
+747 GQSGNTLSTY
-759 LDWFTLKNKFSV
+759 
-771 NANNGTLIIGNNTE
+771 
-785 SANTKGLIWIG
+785 
-796 DDKGLVYYNTG
+796 
-807 TFNAANIY
+807 
-815 LTSNLKTGNGFSGE
+815 
-829 GATLNFNATNRIT
+829 
-842 INQASFDNS
+842 
-851 DAGAQHS
+851 
-858 YMNFKGSNINVSG
+858 
-871 SSFTDD
+871 
-877 TNGGFSFSGN
+877 
-887 NNNSA
+887 
-892 ISFNKTKFNQG
+892 
-903 TYNFTNSANL
+903 
-913 SFNNSNFNQS
+913 
-923 TYNFNSLQS
+923 
-932 TFNNSTFN
+932 
-940 QGTYNFTDNTS
+940 
-951 FNNDTFNQGT
+951 
-961 YNFNTSKVSFS
+961 
-972 GANTL
+972 
-977 NSSSPFASLKGSVSF
+977 
-992 GSGAVFNLNQT
+992 
-1003 LNANQTYDI
+1003 
-1012 LTTNGTIQ
+1012 
-1020 YGVYQSYLWD
+1020 
-1030 LINYKGDK
+1030 
-1038 AISHVEVGN
+1038 
-1047 NTYDVTFDINGQDE
+1047 
-1061 TLQETFSNKSITTQ
+1061 
-1075 FLGDDLQAKA
+1075 
-1085 KATYQQDL
+1085 
-1093 NNSQSALSNAT
+1093 
-1104 NDNKIASADTGYTN
+1104 
-1118 NQNTTIKQDAQNLEH
+1118 
-1133 TSQQIAKDEQALQGD
+1133 
-1148 LNKLKQLANSSFNEQ
+1148 
-1163 AFNQAQSKEQQDE
+1163 
-1176 QTLQNEEETF
+1176 
-1186 SSEQEGLEKALA
+1186 
-1198 NAKPASPTPTPTP
+1198 
-1211 TPTPSPT
+1211 
-1218 PNPTP
+1218 
-1223 TKHTAPNKVPPTPP
+1223 
-1237 TQNLPTTNVWNGVY
+1237 
-1251 WLQNQTYSQK
+1251 
-1261 GVYYIDPNLSGQS
+1261 
-1274 GQSAN
+1274 
-1279 TLSTYT
+1279 T

-1296 IQNGTLIIGNNT
+1296 ANNGTLIIGNNT

-1326 IIGTFN
+1326 ITGTFS

-1344 GEGVSGS
+1344 GEGVSNS

-1374 DAETVTKMIQTGASQ
+1374 NAETVTKMIQTGASQ
-1389 HSYATF
+1389 HSYTTF

-1416 SFNAKNISFSNASFS
+1416 SFSAENISFSNASFS

-1437 GSSVISANAANSLS
+1437 GSSTISTNASNSLS
-1451 FNNSRLN
+1451 FINSRLN
-1458 GGAVYNLWANSLIFN
+1458 GGAVYNLQANSLIFN

-1528 KSQTAFKNSLTLDN
+1528 KSQAAFKNSLTLDN

-1556 SGASAFNN
+1556 SGTSAFNN

-1584 GATLSLNANS
+1584 GGTLSLNASS
-1594 KLNASSASFSNNT
+1594 KLSTSNASFSNNT

-1614 VLSVSNASSLN
+1614 VLSANNTSSLN
-1625 ANINFQGASQATF
+1625 ANINFQGTSQADF

-1643 IDAAS
+1643 IDTAS
-1648 FNFDSASSLSFNNLT
+1648 FNFDSASSLNFNDLT

-1674 PSLSKA
+1674 PSLTKA

-1750 NIQTWS
+1750 NVQTWS

-1837 SQTPQTPGTYSPFN
+1837 SQTPQAPGTYSPFN
-1851 QPLNS
+1851 QPLSS

-1865 SGNLKTLLGILSQN
+1865 SENLKTLLGILSQN

-1886 IETNQLDNI
+1886 IESNQLDNI
-1895 TSINE
+1895 TNINE
-1900 VLQLLDRIKITPAQK
+1900 VLQLLDKIKITQVQK

-1924 LTDNINQTFSNGNL
+1924 LTDNINQTFNNGNL
-1938 VIGATQDHVTNSTS
+1938 VIGATQDNVTNSTS

-1998 KAKSIYITGTLGSGN
+1998 KAKSIYITGTIGSGN

-2018 GSADITFQSANNLVL
+2018 GSADVTFQSANNLVL

-2077 QAGGLGNFVENALI
+2077 QAGGLGNFIENALS

-2097 PSSLQNE
+2097 PASLQDE

-2114 LDNLLNNSGVMN
+2114 LDDLLNNSGVMN
-2126 AIQNIISKKLSIFG
+2126 EIQNIISQKLSIFG

-2164 GLLNFIGGYMDASE
+2164 GLLNFIGGYIDASE
-2178 LSSILSVILKDITN
+2178 ISSILSVILKDITN

-2200 IGVVANDLLDE
+2200 IGVVANDLLNE

-2226 VSNIINNIISQGG
+2226 VSNIINNVISQGG
-2239 LSGIYNQGL
+2239 LSGVYNQGL

-2364 KGEICI
+2364 KGEICV

-2400 NFTFLGVIASNGAI
+2400 NFTFLGAIASNGAI

-2428 NLNENATLQANNLTI
+2428 NLNENAALQANNLTI
-2443 ANAFNNASNS
+2443 TNAFNNASNS

-2503 QGIATIMTNYNNP
+2503 QGTATIMANNNP
-2516 LIQFNTSSKETGAY
+2516 LIQFNASSKEAGTY

-2541 GYNDQI
+2541 GYNNQI

-2557 KLYTLININGKHM
+2557 KLYTLIDINGKHM

-2591 IVGFKDSQNQYIYTS
+2591 VVGFKDSQNQYIYTS

-2616 SNAPINNL
+2616 SNDPINNP

-2634 QIQGIQGVDSIEQAG
+2634 QIQGVQSVDSIDQAG
-2649 GTQAINW
+2649 GNQAINW

-2723 LSDTSTFASADFH
+2723 LSDTSTFARSDFL

-2781 INGGTG
+2781 ISGGTG
-2787 TLYGINVGYDRFI
+2787 TLYGINIGYDRFI

-2869 QSYRYNTWTT
+2869 QSYRYDTWTT

-2898 KPQIGLAYYYIG
+2898 KPQVGLSYYYIG
-2910 MSGLRG
+2910 LSGLRG

>member
-1 MAFKK
+1 M
-6 AGLISKFISKGSF
+6 
-19 KLNKISKKIFKLN
+19 NKISKKIFTLN
-32 PILKR
+32 QILKR

-44 KKTKSIKKPFNKN
+44 KKTKSIEKPFNKN

-69 ALGGLPHLRASECR
+69 ALGGLSHLRANECR
-83 YWSWWSGY
+83 YWSWSSWNY
-91 HDKIESGSNS
+91 QDNIESGPNS

-124 TTYSAGGASFTQKF
+124 TTYSTGGASFTQKF
-138 NNGTLNVGGNIRFG
+138 NNGTLDIGGNIRFG
-152 GTGVNG
+152 GTGING
-158 VNVGYITGTYD
+158 GDVGYITGTYD
-169 AQTINFNSS
+169 AQTMNFNSS
-178 RITTGNSLSD
+178 HITTGNSYAD

-198 TNRITINQASF
+198 TNNITINQASF

-214 GAQHSYMNFKGSNI
+214 GTQKSYMNFKGSNI
-228 NVSGSSFTDDTN
+228 KVSGSSFKDDTD
-240 GGFSFSGNNNNS
+240 GGFNFSGNNNNS
-252 AISFNKTKFNQGTY
+252 TISFNQTSFNQGTY
-266 NFTNSAN
+266 NFSNSAT
-273 LSFNNSNFNQSTYN
+273 LSFNNSNFNQGTYN
-287 FNSLQSTFNNST
+287 FN
-299 FNQGTYNFTDNTSF
+299 DNTSF

-326 TSKVSFSGANTLN
+326 SSKVSFSGANTLN

-351 SFGSGAVFNLN
+351 SFNSGAIFNLN
-362 QTLNA
+362 QTLNN
-367 NQTYDILTTNGT
+367 NQTYDILTTNGA

-427 FSNKS
+427 FSNQS

-438 GDDLQAKAKATYQQD
+438 GDDLQAQAQKTYQED
-453 LNNSQSALSNAT
+453 VAHSQNALSGAT
-465 NDNKIASADT
+465 SDNTIASNDT
-475 GYTNNQNTTIKQDAQ
+475 SYTQSKNTTIATDAQ
-490 NLEHT
+490 SLENT
-495 SQQIAKDEQ
+495 NQKIQQDEQ
-504 ALQGDLNKLKQ
+504 ALEKDLAQIKQ
-515 LANSSFNEQAFN
+515 LANS
-527 QAQSKE
+527 
-533 QQDEQTLQNEENT
+533 T
-546 FSSEQEGLEKALA
+546 
-559 NAKEQQE
+559 
-566 QQQAQATYQQD
+566 
-577 LNNSQSALSNATN
+577 
-590 DNKIASADTD
+590 
-600 YTKNQNTAIKQDA
+600 
-613 QNLENTSQQITQDQ
+613 
-627 KDLEQDLD
+627 
-635 KLQQLANSKTGFN
+635 TGFN
-648 EQAFNQAQSTEQQDE
+648 EQAFNQAQKQEQQDE
-663 QTLQNE
+663 QTLQNDE
-669 EETFSSEQEGLEK
+669 NAFNTEQEGLK
-682 ALANAK
+682 QAIANAK
-688 HTSPTPTKHT
+688 HVSPTPNPTPSPTPTPTKHT
-698 AQNNP
+698 APNTP
-703 PNKVSPPTQNLP
+703 PSQVPPTPTQNP
-715 TTNVW
+715 PAESVW
-720 NGVYNFQNQTY
+720 SGVYWLQNQTY
-731 SKKGI
+731 SKQGI

-747 GQSGNTLSTYGY
+747 GQSGNTLSTY
-759 LDWFTLKNKFSV
+759 
-771 NANNGTLIIGNNTE
+771 
-785 SANTKGLIWIG
+785 
-796 DDKGLVYYNTG
+796 
-807 TFNAANIY
+807 
-815 LTSNLKTGNGFSGE
+815 
-829 GATLNFNATNRIT
+829 
-842 INQASFDNS
+842 
-851 DAGAQHS
+851 
-858 YMNFKGSNINVSG
+858 
-871 SSFTDD
+871 
-877 TNGGFSFSGN
+877 
-887 NNNSA
+887 
-892 ISFNKTKFNQG
+892 
-903 TYNFTNSANL
+903 
-913 SFNNSNFNQS
+913 
-923 TYNFNSLQS
+923 
-932 TFNNSTFN
+932 
-940 QGTYNFTDNTS
+940 
-951 FNNDTFNQGT
+951 
-961 YNFNTSKVSFS
+961 
-972 GANTL
+972 
-977 NSSSPFASLKGSVSF
+977 
-992 GSGAVFNLNQT
+992 
-1003 LNANQTYDI
+1003 
-1012 LTTNGTIQ
+1012 
-1020 YGVYQSYLWD
+1020 
-1030 LINYKGDK
+1030 
-1038 AISHVEVGN
+1038 
-1047 NTYDVTFDINGQDE
+1047 
-1061 TLQETFSNKSITTQ
+1061 
-1075 FLGDDLQAKA
+1075 
-1085 KATYQQDL
+1085 
-1093 NNSQSALSNAT
+1093 
-1104 NDNKIASADTGYTN
+1104 
-1118 NQNTTIKQDAQNLEH
+1118 
-1133 TSQQIAKDEQALQGD
+1133 
-1148 LNKLKQLANSSFNEQ
+1148 
-1163 AFNQAQSKEQQDE
+1163 
-1176 QTLQNEEETF
+1176 
-1186 SSEQEGLEKALA
+1186 
-1198 NAKPASPTPTPTP
+1198 
-1211 TPTPSPT
+1211 
-1218 PNPTP
+1218 
-1223 TKHTAPNKVPPTPP
+1223 
-1237 TQNLPTTNVWNGVY
+1237 
-1251 WLQNQTYSQK
+1251 
-1261 GVYYIDPNLSGQS
+1261 
-1274 GQSAN
+1274 
-1279 TLSTYT
+1279 T

-1296 IQNGTLIIGNNT
+1296 ANNGTLIIGNNT

-1326 IIGTFN
+1326 ITGTFN

-1344 GEGVSGS
+1344 GEGVSNS

-1374 DAETVTKMIQTGASQ
+1374 NAETVTKMIQTGASQ
-1389 HSYATF
+1389 HSYTTF
-1395 DATNNISVTN
+1395 DATNNISVTDSN
-1405 SSFSDMTWGKF
+1405 FSDMTWGKF
-1416 SFNAKNISFSNASFS
+1416 SFSAENISFSNASFS

-1437 GSSVISANAANSLS
+1437 GSSVISANASNSLS
-1451 FNNSRLN
+1451 FIDSRLN
-1458 GGAVYNLWANSLIFN
+1458 GGAVYNLQANSLIFN

-1528 KSQTAFKNSLTLDN
+1528 KSQAAFKNSLTLDN

-1556 SGASAFNN
+1556 SGTSAFNN

-1584 GATLSLNANS
+1584 GGTLSLNASS
-1594 KLNASSASFSNNT
+1594 KLNASSTSFSNNT

-1614 VLSVSNASSLN
+1614 VLSANNTSSLN
-1625 ANINFQGASQATF
+1625 ANINFQGASQANF

-1643 IDAAS
+1643 IDTAS
-1648 FNFDSASSLSFNNLT
+1648 FNFDSASSLNFNNLT

-1674 PSLSKA
+1674 PSLTKA
-1680 LMSVSGQFVLGNN
+1680 LMSVSGQFVLGSN

-1865 SGNLKTLLGILSQN
+1865 SENLKTLLGILSQN

-1886 IETNQLDNI
+1886 IESNQLDNI
-1895 TSINE
+1895 TNINE
-1900 VLQLLDRIKITPAQK
+1900 VLQLLDKIKITQAQK

-1924 LTDNINQTFSNGNL
+1924 LTDNINQTFNNGNL
-1938 VIGATQDHVTNSTS
+1938 VIGTTQDNVTNSTS

-1957 GNGYSSPCAL
+1957 GNGYSSPCTL

-1998 KAKSIYITGTLGSGN
+1998 KAKSIYITGTIGSGN

-2018 GSADITFQSANNLVL
+2018 GSADVTFQSANNLVL

-2077 QAGGLGNFVENALI
+2077 QAGGLGNFIENALS

-2097 PSSLQNE
+2097 PASLQDE

-2114 LDNLLNNSGVMN
+2114 LDDLLNNSGVMN
-2126 AIQNIISKKLSIFG
+2126 EIQNIISQKLSIFG

-2164 GLLNFIGGYMDASE
+2164 GLLNFIGGYIDASE

-2200 IGVVANDLLDE
+2200 IGVVANDLLNE

-2226 VSNIINNIISQGG
+2226 VSNIINNVISQGG
-2239 LSGIYNQGL
+2239 LSGVYNQGL

-2382 STNSSVTPTN
+2382 SVNSSVTPTN
-2392 ESLSVRAN
+2392 ETLSVRAN
-2400 NFTFLGVIASNGAI
+2400 NFTFLGTITSNGAI
-2414 DLSQVKNNSVIGTL
+2414 DLSQVTNNSVIGTL

-2443 ANAFNNASNS
+2443 TNAFNNASNS
-2453 TANINGDFTLN
+2453 TANINGNFTLN

-2497 HAIINA
+2497 HAIINT
-2503 QGIATIMTNYNNP
+2503 QGTATIMANNNP
-2516 LIQFNTSSKETGAY
+2516 LIQFNTSSKEVGTY

-2541 GYNDQI
+2541 GYNNQI

-2557 KLYTLININGKHM
+2557 KLYALIDINGKHM

-2584 SIKDGGL
+2584 SVKDSGL
-2591 IVGFKDSQNQYIYTS
+2591 VVGFKDSQNQYIYTS

-2616 SNAPINNL
+2616 SNDPINNL

-2634 QIQGIQGVDSIEQAG
+2634 QIQGVQSVDSIDQAG
-2649 GTQAINW
+2649 GNQAINW

-2723 LSDTSTFASADFH
+2723 LSDTSTFARSDFL
-2736 ERLEALKNKRF
+2736 ERLESLKNKRF

-2787 TLYGINVGYDRFI
+2787 TLYGINIGYDRFI

-2823 GSSNVNMGVY
+2823 GSSNVNVGVY

-2869 QSYRYNTWTT
+2869 QSYRYDTWTT

-2898 KPQIGLAYYYIG
+2898 KPQVGLSYYYIG
-2910 MSGLRG
+2910 LSSLRG

>member
-6 AGLISKFISKGSF
+6 ARLISKFISKGSF

-32 PILKR
+32 QILKR
-37 EKPLKRH
+37 EKPLKCH
-44 KKTKSIKKPFNKN
+44 KKTKSIKKPLNKN

-62 ASVLLIG
+62 ASILLIG
-69 ALGGLPHLRASECR
+69 ALGGLSHLRANECR
-83 YWSWWSGY
+83 YWSWSSLSY
-91 HDKIESGSNS
+91 QDNIENGPNS

-111 STQGSGTYYLNTL
+111 SAQGSGTYYLNTL

-138 NNGTLNVGGNIRFG
+138 NGGTLNVGGNIRFG
-152 GTGVNG
+152 GTGING
-158 VNVGYITGTYD
+158 GDVGYITGTYD

-178 RITTGNSLSD
+178 HITTGNSYAD

-198 TNRITINQASF
+198 ANNITINQASF

-214 GAQHSYMNFKGSNI
+214 GTQKSYMNFKGSNI
-228 NVSGSSFTDDTN
+228 KVSGSSFKDDTD
-240 GGFSFSGNNNNS
+240 GGFNFSGNNNNS
-252 AISFNKTKFNQGTY
+252 VISFNQTSFNQGTY
-266 NFTNSAN
+266 NFSNSASS
-273 LSFNNSNFNQSTYN
+273 SFDNSS
-287 FNSLQSTFNNST
+287 
-299 FNQGTYNFTDNTSF
+299 FNQGTYNFNSAQSTFENS
-313 NNDTFNQGTYNFN
+313 NFNQGTYNFN
-326 TSKVSFSGANTLN
+326 TSKVSFSGINTLN

-362 QTLNA
+362 QTLNS

-427 FSNKS
+427 FNKQS
-432 ITTQFL
+432 IITQFL
-438 GDDLQAKAKATYQQD
+438 GDDLQQQAQKTYQQD
-453 LNNSQSALSNAT
+453 LSDSQSALNNAAS
-465 NDNKIASADT
+465 DSKIANSDT
-475 GYTNNQNTTIKQDAQ
+475 DYTKNKNTAIATDAQ
-490 NLEHT
+490 NLENT
-495 SQQIAKDEQ
+495 NQQIAQDEQ
-504 ALQGDLNKLKQ
+504 ALEKDLAQIKQ
-515 LANSSFNEQAFN
+515 LANSTTGFNEQAFN
-527 QAQSKE
+527 TAQKQEQQDEQTLQNDENAFNTEQDSLNKAIQQAQAQQQKQEQQQAQKTYQQDLSNSQTAVSDASKDNTIASNDTSYTQSKNTTVAKDAQGLENTNQKIQQDEQALEKDLAQIKQLANSTTGFNQQAFNQAQDKE
-533 QQDEQTLQNEENT
+533 QQDEQTLQNDENAFNT
-546 FSSEQEGLEKALA
+546 EQEGLKQAIA
-559 NAKEQQE
+559 NAKP
-566 QQQAQATYQQD
+566 
-577 LNNSQSALSNATN
+577 
-590 DNKIASADTD
+590 ASPTPSP
-600 YTKNQNTAIKQDA
+600 T
-613 QNLENTSQQITQDQ
+613 
-627 KDLEQDLD
+627 
-635 KLQQLANSKTGFN
+635 
-648 EQAFNQAQSTEQQDE
+648 
-663 QTLQNE
+663 
-669 EETFSSEQEGLEK
+669 
-682 ALANAK
+682 
-688 HTSPTPTKHT
+688 PTPTKHT
-698 AQNNP
+698 AQNTP
-703 PNKVSPPTQNLP
+703 PNKVSPTPTPPTQNLP

-720 NGVYNFQNQTY
+720 NGVYNLQNQTY
-731 SKKGI
+731 SQKGI

-747 GQSGNTLSTYGY
+747 GQSGNTLSTY
-759 LDWFTLKNKFSV
+759 
-771 NANNGTLIIGNNTE
+771 
-785 SANTKGLIWIG
+785 
-796 DDKGLVYYNTG
+796 
-807 TFNAANIY
+807 
-815 LTSNLKTGNGFSGE
+815 
-829 GATLNFNATNRIT
+829 
-842 INQASFDNS
+842 
-851 DAGAQHS
+851 
-858 YMNFKGSNINVSG
+858 
-871 SSFTDD
+871 
-877 TNGGFSFSGN
+877 
-887 NNNSA
+887 
-892 ISFNKTKFNQG
+892 
-903 TYNFTNSANL
+903 
-913 SFNNSNFNQS
+913 
-923 TYNFNSLQS
+923 
-932 TFNNSTFN
+932 
-940 QGTYNFTDNTS
+940 
-951 FNNDTFNQGT
+951 
-961 YNFNTSKVSFS
+961 
-972 GANTL
+972 
-977 NSSSPFASLKGSVSF
+977 
-992 GSGAVFNLNQT
+992 
-1003 LNANQTYDI
+1003 
-1012 LTTNGTIQ
+1012 
-1020 YGVYQSYLWD
+1020 
-1030 LINYKGDK
+1030 
-1038 AISHVEVGN
+1038 
-1047 NTYDVTFDINGQDE
+1047 
-1061 TLQETFSNKSITTQ
+1061 
-1075 FLGDDLQAKA
+1075 
-1085 KATYQQDL
+1085 
-1093 NNSQSALSNAT
+1093 
-1104 NDNKIASADTGYTN
+1104 
-1118 NQNTTIKQDAQNLEH
+1118 
-1133 TSQQIAKDEQALQGD
+1133 
-1148 LNKLKQLANSSFNEQ
+1148 
-1163 AFNQAQSKEQQDE
+1163 
-1176 QTLQNEEETF
+1176 
-1186 SSEQEGLEKALA
+1186 
-1198 NAKPASPTPTPTP
+1198 
-1211 TPTPSPT
+1211 
-1218 PNPTP
+1218 
-1223 TKHTAPNKVPPTPP
+1223 
-1237 TQNLPTTNVWNGVY
+1237 
-1251 WLQNQTYSQK
+1251 
-1261 GVYYIDPNLSGQS
+1261 
-1274 GQSAN
+1274 
-1279 TLSTYT
+1279 T
-1285 ANLLGRSFGVN
+1285 ANLFGRSFSVN

-1326 IIGTFN
+1326 ITGTFN

-1344 GEGVSGS
+1344 GEGVSNS

-1389 HSYATF
+1389 HSYAAF
-1395 DATNNISVTN
+1395 DALNNISVTN

-1416 SFNAKNISFSNASFS
+1416 SFTAKNISFSNASFS

-1437 GSSVISANAANSLS
+1437 GSSVISANATNSLS
-1451 FNNSRLN
+1451 FINSRLN
-1458 GGAVYNLWANSLIFN
+1458 GGAVYNLQANSLIFN

-1505 SQSLLNFNG
+1505 SQSLLNFND

-1528 KSQTAFKNSLTLDN
+1528 KSQAAFKNSLTLDN

-1556 SGASAFNN
+1556 NNTSTFNN

-1584 GATLSLNANS
+1584 GGTLSLNANS
-1594 KLNASSASFSNNT
+1594 KLNASSTSFSNNT

-1614 VLSVSNASSLN
+1614 VLSANNTSSLN
-1625 ANINFQGASQATF
+1625 ANINFQGTSQADF

-1643 IDAAS
+1643 IDTAS
-1648 FNFDSASSLSFNNLT
+1648 FNFDSASSLNFNNLT

-1674 PSLSKA
+1674 PSLAKA
-1680 LMSVSGQFVLGNN
+1680 LMSVSGQFVLGSN

-1794 APELYNYQASKQNP
+1794 APELYNYQASKQNL

-1837 SQTPQTPGTYSPFN
+1837 SQTPQAPGTYSPFN

-1865 SGNLKTLLGILSQN
+1865 SENLKTLLGILSQN
-1879 SATLKEM
+1879 SAALKEM
-1886 IETNQLDNI
+1886 IESNQLDNI
-1895 TSINE
+1895 TNINE
-1900 VLQLLDRIKITPAQK
+1900 VLQLLDKIKITQAQK

-1924 LTDNINQTFSNGNL
+1924 LTDNINQTFNNGNL
-1938 VIGATQDHVTNSTS
+1938 IIGATQDNVTNSTS

-1998 KAKSIYITGTLGSGN
+1998 KAKSIYITGTIGSGN

-2018 GSADITFQSANNLVL
+2018 GSADVTFQSANNLVL

-2052 EGIDKI
+2052 KGIDKI

-2065 NVLSQMAMEKIK
+2065 NVLSQVAMEKIK
-2077 QAGGLGNFVENALI
+2077 QAGGLGNFIENALS

-2097 PSSLQNE
+2097 PASLQDE

-2114 LDNLLNNSGVMN
+2114 LDDLLNNSGVMN
-2126 AIQNIISKKLSIFG
+2126 EIQNIISKKLSIFG

-2164 GLLNFIGGYMDASE
+2164 GLLNFIGGYIDASE
-2178 LSSILSVILKDITN
+2178 LSSILSVVLKDITN

-2200 IGVVANDLLDE
+2200 IGVVANDLLNE

-2226 VSNIINNIISQGG
+2226 VNNIINNIISQGG
-2239 LSGIYNQGL
+2239 LSGVYNQGL

-2303 GSLNFVANKSIIFNG
+2303 GSLNFVTNKSIIFNG

-2364 KGEICI
+2364 KGEICV

-2414 DLSQVKNNSVIGTL
+2414 DLSQVTNNSVISTL

-2443 ANAFNNASNS
+2443 TNAFNNASNS
-2453 TANINGDFTLN
+2453 TANINGNFTLN

-2483 SYGDLVFNLSHSVS
+2483 SYGDLVFNISHSVS

-2503 QGIATIMTNYNNP
+2503 QGAATIMANDNNP
-2516 LIQFNTSSKETGAY
+2516 LIQFNTSSKEVGTY

-2541 GYNDQI
+2541 GYNNQI

-2557 KLYTLININGKHM
+2557 KLYTLIDINGKHM

-2584 SIKDGGL
+2584 NIKDGGL
-2591 IVGFKDSQNQYIYTS
+2591 VVGFKDSQNQYIYTS

-2616 SNAPINNL
+2616 SNDPINNL

-2634 QIQGIQGVDSIEQAG
+2634 QIQGTQSVDSIDQAG
-2649 GTQAINW
+2649 GSQAISW

-2671 YYLESHSTKDLTTI
+2671 YYLESHSVKDLTTI

-2696 ANPNFKNDATNILQ
+2696 ANPDFKNDATNILQ

-2736 ERLEALKNKRF
+2736 EHLEALKNKRF

-2810 YGYSGFHANITQS
+2810 YGYSGFHGNITQS

-2869 QSYRYNTWTT
+2869 QSYRYDTWTT

-2910 MSGLRG
+2910 LSGLRG

>member
-6 AGLISKFISKGSF
+6 VGLISKFISKESF

-32 PILKR
+32 LILKR
-37 EKPLKRH
+37 EKPLSH
-44 KKTKSIKKPFNKN
+44 KKTKSVKKPFNKN
-57 KSFLK
+57 RSFLK

-69 ALGGLPHLRASECR
+69 ALGGLSHLRASECR
-83 YWSWWSGY
+83 YWSWSSWGY
-91 HDKIESGSNS
+91 HDNIESGSNS
-101 PTHNSYCLFS
+101 PTHNSYCLFNS
-111 STQGSGTYYLNTL
+111 AQGSGTYYLNTL

-158 VNVGYITGTYD
+158 GDVGYITGTYD

-178 RITTGNSLSD
+178 RITTGNSYST

-198 TNRITINQASF
+198 TNHITINQASF

-214 GAQHSYMNFKGSNI
+214 GTQHSYMNFSGSNI
-228 NVSGSSFTDDTN
+228 NVSASSFTDDTN
-240 GGFSFSGNNNNS
+240 GGFSFSGNGTNS
-252 AISFNKTKFNQGTY
+252 NLSFNQTNFNQGTY
-266 NFTNSAN
+266 KFTNSAN
-273 LSFNNSNFNQSTYN
+273 LNFNNSA
-287 FNSLQSTFNNST
+287 
-299 FNQGTYNFTDNTSF
+299 FNQGTYHF
-313 NNDTFNQGTYNFN
+313 NSAQSVFENSNFNQGTYNFN
-326 TSKVSFSGANTLN
+326 STQSTFNNSNFNQGTYNFNASKVSFSGTNTLN

-351 SFGSGAVFNLN
+351 SFGSDAIFNLN
-362 QTLNA
+362 QTLNS
-367 NQTYDILTTNGT
+367 NQTYDILTTNKT

-401 SHVEVGNNTYD
+401 SHVGVGNNTYD

-427 FSNKS
+427 FSNQS

-438 GDDLQAKAKATYQQD
+438 GDDLQAKAQATYQQD
-453 LNNSQSALSNAT
+453 LSNSQSALNNAT
-465 NDNKIASADT
+465 SDNKIASSDT
-475 GYTNNQNTTIKQDAQ
+475 GYTNNQNTTIKKDAQ
-490 NLEHT
+490 
-495 SQQIAKDEQ
+495 S
-504 ALQGDLNKLKQ
+504 
-515 LANSSFNEQAFN
+515 
-527 QAQSKE
+527 
-533 QQDEQTLQNEENT
+533 
-546 FSSEQEGLEKALA
+546 
-559 NAKEQQE
+559 
-566 QQQAQATYQQD
+566 
-577 LNNSQSALSNATN
+577 
-590 DNKIASADTD
+590 
-600 YTKNQNTAIKQDA
+600 
-613 QNLENTSQQITQDQ
+613 LENTSQQIAQDQ

-635 KLQQLANSKTGFN
+635 NLKQLANSPTGFN
-648 EQAFNQAQSTEQQDE
+648 EQAFKNAQSTEQQDL
-663 QTLQNE
+663 QTLQENE
-669 EETFSSEQEGLEK
+669 KTFNSEQEGLEK
-682 ALANAK
+682 AIANAK
-688 HTSPTPTKHT
+688 PTSPTPSPTPTPTKHT
-698 AQNNP
+698 A
-703 PNKVSPPTQNLP
+703 PN
-715 TTNVW
+715 
-720 NGVYNFQNQTY
+720 
-731 SKKGI
+731 
-736 YYIDPNLSGQS
+736 
-747 GQSGNTLSTYGY
+747 
-759 LDWFTLKNKFSV
+759 
-771 NANNGTLIIGNNTE
+771 
-785 SANTKGLIWIG
+785 
-796 DDKGLVYYNTG
+796 
-807 TFNAANIY
+807 
-815 LTSNLKTGNGFSGE
+815 
-829 GATLNFNATNRIT
+829 
-842 INQASFDNS
+842 
-851 DAGAQHS
+851 
-858 YMNFKGSNINVSG
+858 
-871 SSFTDD
+871 
-877 TNGGFSFSGN
+877 
-887 NNNSA
+887 
-892 ISFNKTKFNQG
+892 
-903 TYNFTNSANL
+903 
-913 SFNNSNFNQS
+913 
-923 TYNFNSLQS
+923 
-932 TFNNSTFN
+932 
-940 QGTYNFTDNTS
+940 
-951 FNNDTFNQGT
+951 
-961 YNFNTSKVSFS
+961 
-972 GANTL
+972 
-977 NSSSPFASLKGSVSF
+977 
-992 GSGAVFNLNQT
+992 
-1003 LNANQTYDI
+1003 
-1012 LTTNGTIQ
+1012 
-1020 YGVYQSYLWD
+1020 
-1030 LINYKGDK
+1030 
-1038 AISHVEVGN
+1038 
-1047 NTYDVTFDINGQDE
+1047 
-1061 TLQETFSNKSITTQ
+1061 
-1075 FLGDDLQAKA
+1075 
-1085 KATYQQDL
+1085 
-1093 NNSQSALSNAT
+1093 
-1104 NDNKIASADTGYTN
+1104 
-1118 NQNTTIKQDAQNLEH
+1118 
-1133 TSQQIAKDEQALQGD
+1133 
-1148 LNKLKQLANSSFNEQ
+1148 
-1163 AFNQAQSKEQQDE
+1163 
-1176 QTLQNEEETF
+1176 
-1186 SSEQEGLEKALA
+1186 
-1198 NAKPASPTPTPTP
+1198 TP
-1211 TPTPSPT
+1211 
-1218 PNPTP
+1218 
-1223 TKHTAPNKVPPTPP
+1223 PNKVPPTPP

-1251 WLQNQTYSQK
+1251 NLQNQTYSQK
-1261 GVYYIDPNLSGQS
+1261 GIYYINPNLSGQS

-1326 IIGTFN
+1326 ITGTFN

-1389 HSYATF
+1389 HSYAAF

-1416 SFNAKNISFSNASFS
+1416 SFSAKDISFSNASFS

-1458 GGAVYNLWANSLIFN
+1458 GGAIYNLWANSLIFN

-1528 KSQTAFKNSLTLDN
+1528 KSQAAFKNSLTLDN

-1556 SGASAFNN
+1556 NGTSVFNN

-1584 GATLSLNANS
+1584 GGILSLNANS
-1594 KLNASSASFSNNT
+1594 KLNASSASFSSNT

-1614 VLSVSNASSLN
+1614 VLSASNTSSLN
-1625 ANINFQGASQATF
+1625 ANINFQGASQANF

-1643 IDAAS
+1643 IDTAS

-1674 PSLSKA
+1674 PSLTKA
-1680 LMSVSGQFVLGNN
+1680 LMSVSRQFVLGDN

-1886 IETNQLDNI
+1886 IESNQLDNI
-1895 TSINE
+1895 TNINE
-1900 VLQLLDRIKITPAQK
+1900 VLQLLDKIKITPAQK

-1924 LTDNINQTFSNGNL
+1924 LTDNINQTFNNGNL
-1938 VIGATQDHVTNSTS
+1938 VIGATQDNVTNSTS

-1998 KAKSIYITGTLGSGN
+1998 KAKSIYITGTLGSAN

-2018 GSADITFQSANNLVL
+2018 GSADVTFQSANNLVL

-2065 NVLSQMAMEKIK
+2065 NVLSQVAMEKIK
-2077 QAGGLGNFVENALI
+2077 QAGGLGNFVENALS

-2097 PSSLQNE
+2097 PTSLQNE

-2126 AIQNIISKKLSIFG
+2126 EIQNIISKKLSIFG

-2164 GLLNFIGGYMDASE
+2164 GLLNFIGGYIDASE

-2200 IGVVANDLLDE
+2200 IGVVANDLLNE
-2211 FLGQDVVKKLESQGL
+2211 FLGQDVIKKLESQGL

-2239 LSGIYNQGL
+2239 LSGVYNQGL
-2248 GSVLPPSLQNALK
+2248 GSVLPLSLQNALK

-2443 ANAFNNASNS
+2443 TNAFNNASNS
-2453 TANINGDFTLN
+2453 TANINGNFTLN

-2503 QGIATIMTNYNNP
+2503 QGTATIMANNNNP
-2516 LIQFNTSSKETGAY
+2516 LIQFNTSSKETGVY

-2547 TGGSSLDNYL
+2547 TGGNSLADYL
-2557 KLYTLININGKHM
+2557 KLYTLIDINGKRM
-2570 VMTDNGLT
+2570 VMSNNGLT

-2584 SIKDGGL
+2584 NIKDGGL

-2616 SNAPINNL
+2616 SNDPINNL

-2634 QIQGIQGVDSIEQAG
+2634 QIHGTQGVDSIDQAG

-2671 YYLESHSTKDLTTI
+2671 YCLESHSTKDLTTI

-2696 ANPNFKNDATNILQ
+2696 ANPDFKNDATNILQ

-2723 LSDTSTFASADFH
+2723 LSDTSTFASTDFH

-2787 TLYGINVGYDRFI
+2787 TLYGINIGYDRFI

-2869 QSYRYNTWTT
+2869 QSYKYNTWTT

-2910 MSGLRG
+2910 LSGLRG

>member
-6 AGLISKFISKGSF
+6 ARLISRFVSKGSF
-19 KLNKISKKIFKLN
+19 KLNKISKKFFTLN
-32 PILKR
+32 QILKR

-44 KKTKSIKKPFNKN
+44 KKTKSIEKPFNKN

-69 ALGGLPHLRASECR
+69 ALGGLSHLRANECR
-83 YWSWWSGY
+83 YWSWSSWSY
-91 HDKIESGSNS
+91 QDNIESGPNS

-124 TTYSAGGASFTQKF
+124 TTYSTGGASFTQKF
-138 NNGTLNVGGNIRFG
+138 NNGTLDIGGNIRFG
-152 GTGVNG
+152 GTGING
-158 VNVGYITGTYD
+158 GDVGYITGTYD
-169 AQTINFNSS
+169 AQTMNFNSS
-178 RITTGNSLSD
+178 HITTGNSYAD

-198 TNRITINQASF
+198 TNNITINQASF

-214 GAQHSYMNFKGSNI
+214 GTQKSYMNFKGSNI
-228 NVSGSSFTDDTN
+228 KVSGSSFTDDTD
-240 GGFSFSGNNNNS
+240 GGFSFSGSNNNS
-252 AISFNKTKFNQGTY
+252 AISFNQTSFNQGTYHFNSAQSTFENSSFNQGTY
-266 NFTNSAN
+266 NFNDSV
-273 LSFNNSNFNQSTYN
+273 SFNNN
-287 FNSLQSTFNNST
+287 T
-299 FNQGTYNFTDNTSF
+299 FNQGTYDFNDSVSF
-313 NNDTFNQGTYNFN
+313 NNNTFNQGTYDFNDSVSFNNNTFNQGTYHFN
-326 TSKVSFSGANTLN
+326 TSKVSFSGTNTLN

-351 SFGSGAVFNLN
+351 SFNSNAIFNLN
-362 QTLNA
+362 QTLNN
-367 NQTYDILTTNGT
+367 NQTYDILTTNGA
-379 IQYGVYQSYLWDL
+379 IQYRVYQSYLWDL

-427 FSNKS
+427 FSNQS
-432 ITTQFL
+432 IITQFL
-438 GDDLQAKAKATYQQD
+438 GDDLQQQAQKTYQED
-453 LNNSQSALSNAT
+453 VNNSQNALNDVTSDNTIANNDTSYTQSKNAT
-465 NDNKIASADT
+465 VAK
-475 GYTNNQNTTIKQDAQ
+475 DAQ
-490 NLEHT
+490 SLENT
-495 SQQIAKDEQ
+495 NQQITKDKQ
-504 ALQGDLNKLKQ
+504 ALEKDLAQINQ
-515 LANSSFNEQAFN
+515 LANSTTGFNEQAFN
-527 QAQSKE
+527 QAQKQE
-533 QQDEQTLQNEENT
+533 QQDEQTLQNEENAFNT
-546 FSSEQEGLEKALA
+546 EQEGLKQAIA
-559 NAKEQQE
+559 NAKP
-566 QQQAQATYQQD
+566 A
-577 LNNSQSALSNATN
+577 
-590 DNKIASADTD
+590 
-600 YTKNQNTAIKQDA
+600 
-613 QNLENTSQQITQDQ
+613 
-627 KDLEQDLD
+627 
-635 KLQQLANSKTGFN
+635 
-648 EQAFNQAQSTEQQDE
+648 
-663 QTLQNE
+663 
-669 EETFSSEQEGLEK
+669 
-682 ALANAK
+682 
-688 HTSPTPTKHT
+688 SPTPSPTPTPTPSPTKHT
-698 AQNNP
+698 APNTP
-703 PNKVSPPTQNLP
+703 PSQVPPTPTQNLP
-715 TTNVW
+715 AESVW
-720 NGVYNFQNQTY
+720 SGVYWLQNKTY
-731 SKKGI
+731 SNKGI

-747 GQSGNTLSTYGY
+747 GQSGNTLSTY
-759 LDWFTLKNKFSV
+759 
-771 NANNGTLIIGNNTE
+771 
-785 SANTKGLIWIG
+785 
-796 DDKGLVYYNTG
+796 
-807 TFNAANIY
+807 
-815 LTSNLKTGNGFSGE
+815 
-829 GATLNFNATNRIT
+829 
-842 INQASFDNS
+842 
-851 DAGAQHS
+851 
-858 YMNFKGSNINVSG
+858 
-871 SSFTDD
+871 
-877 TNGGFSFSGN
+877 
-887 NNNSA
+887 
-892 ISFNKTKFNQG
+892 
-903 TYNFTNSANL
+903 
-913 SFNNSNFNQS
+913 
-923 TYNFNSLQS
+923 
-932 TFNNSTFN
+932 
-940 QGTYNFTDNTS
+940 
-951 FNNDTFNQGT
+951 
-961 YNFNTSKVSFS
+961 
-972 GANTL
+972 
-977 NSSSPFASLKGSVSF
+977 
-992 GSGAVFNLNQT
+992 
-1003 LNANQTYDI
+1003 
-1012 LTTNGTIQ
+1012 
-1020 YGVYQSYLWD
+1020 
-1030 LINYKGDK
+1030 
-1038 AISHVEVGN
+1038 
-1047 NTYDVTFDINGQDE
+1047 
-1061 TLQETFSNKSITTQ
+1061 
-1075 FLGDDLQAKA
+1075 
-1085 KATYQQDL
+1085 
-1093 NNSQSALSNAT
+1093 
-1104 NDNKIASADTGYTN
+1104 
-1118 NQNTTIKQDAQNLEH
+1118 
-1133 TSQQIAKDEQALQGD
+1133 
-1148 LNKLKQLANSSFNEQ
+1148 
-1163 AFNQAQSKEQQDE
+1163 
-1176 QTLQNEEETF
+1176 
-1186 SSEQEGLEKALA
+1186 
-1198 NAKPASPTPTPTP
+1198 
-1211 TPTPSPT
+1211 
-1218 PNPTP
+1218 
-1223 TKHTAPNKVPPTPP
+1223 
-1237 TQNLPTTNVWNGVY
+1237 
-1251 WLQNQTYSQK
+1251 
-1261 GVYYIDPNLSGQS
+1261 
-1274 GQSAN
+1274 
-1279 TLSTYT
+1279 T
-1285 ANLLGRSFGVN
+1285 ANLLGRSFSVN
-1296 IQNGTLIIGNNT
+1296 IQNGTLIIGNDT
-1308 ESVNDNGL
+1308 ESVSSNGL

-1326 IIGTFN
+1326 ITGTFN

-1344 GEGVSGS
+1344 GEGVSNS

-1359 FKASDNITMDGLNYN
+1359 FKASDNITMNGLNYN

-1416 SFNAKNISFSNASFS
+1416 SFSAENISFSNASFS

-1437 GSSVISANAANSLS
+1437 GSSTISANASNSLS
-1451 FNNSRLN
+1451 FIDSRLN
-1458 GGAVYNLWANSLIFN
+1458 GGAIYNLQANSLIFN

-1505 SQSLLNFNG
+1505 SQSSLNFSGN
-1514 DTTLQNNANITLGN
+1514 TTLQNNANITLGN
-1528 KSQTAFKNSLTLDN
+1528 KSQVTFKNSLTLNN

-1556 SGASAFNN
+1556 TGASAFNN

-1574 QATFNSLFFN
+1574 QASFSSLFFN
-1584 GATLSLNANS
+1584 GGTLSLNASS

-1614 VLSVSNASSLN
+1614 VLNANNTSSLN
-1625 ANINFQGASQATF
+1625 ANINFQGASQANF

-1643 IDAAS
+1643 IDTAS
-1648 FNFDSASSLSFNNLT
+1648 FNFDSTSSLNFNNLT

-1674 PSLSKA
+1674 PSLTKA
-1680 LMSVSGQFVLGNN
+1680 LMSVSGQFVLGSN

-1718 QKGITGIS
+1718 QKGIIGIS

-1794 APELYNYQASKQNP
+1794 APELYNYQASKQNL
-1808 TGYSYDYSDN
+1808 TGYNYDYSDN
-1818 QAGTYYL
+1818 QVGTYYL

-1837 SQTPQTPGTYSPFN
+1837 SQTPQAPGTYSPFN

-1865 SGNLKTLLGILSQN
+1865 SENLKTLLGILSQN

-1886 IETNQLDNI
+1886 IESNQLDNI
-1895 TSINE
+1895 TNINE
-1900 VLQLLDRIKITPAQK
+1900 VLQLLDKIKITQAQK

-1924 LTDNINQTFSNGNL
+1924 LTDNINQTFNNGNL
-1938 VIGATQDHVTNSTS
+1938 VIGATQDNVTNSTS

-1998 KAKSIYITGTLGSGN
+1998 KAKSIYITGTIGSGN

-2018 GSADITFQSANNLVL
+2018 GSADVTFQSANNLVL

-2077 QAGGLGNFVENALI
+2077 QAGGLGNFIENALS

-2097 PSSLQNE
+2097 PASLQDE

-2114 LDNLLNNSGVMN
+2114 LDDLLNNSGVMN
-2126 AIQNIISKKLSIFG
+2126 EIQNIISKKLSIFG

-2164 GLLNFIGGYMDASE
+2164 GLLNFIGGYIDASE
-2178 LSSILSVILKDITN
+2178 ISSILSVILKDITN

-2200 IGVVANDLLDE
+2200 IGVVANDLLNE

-2226 VSNIINNIISQGG
+2226 VSNIINNVISQGG
-2239 LSGIYNQGL
+2239 LSGVYNQGL

-2285 LSNGYVFVN
+2285 LSNGYVFIN

-2318 DNTIDFSKYQGALI
+2318 DNTIDFSKYQGTLI

-2364 KGEICI
+2364 KGEICV
-2370 NLANCPTTKNSS
+2370 NLANCPTTKNGS

-2392 ESLSVRAN
+2392 ETLSVRAN
-2400 NFTFLGVIASNGAI
+2400 NFTFLGAIASNGAI
-2414 DLSQVKNNSVIGTL
+2414 DLSQVTNNSVIGTL

-2443 ANAFNNASNS
+2443 TNAFDNASNS
-2453 TANINGDFTLN
+2453 TANINGNFTLN

-2483 SYGDLVFNLSHSVS
+2483 SYGDLVFNISHSAS

-2503 QGIATIMTNYNNP
+2503 QGTATIMANSNNP
-2516 LIQFNTSSKETGAY
+2516 LIQFNASSKEVGTY

-2541 GYNDQI
+2541 GYNNQI

-2557 KLYTLININGKHM
+2557 KLYALIDINGKHM

-2584 SIKDGGL
+2584 SVKDGGL
-2591 IVGFKDSQNQYIYTS
+2591 VVGFKDSQNQYIYTS

-2616 SNAPINNL
+2616 SNDPINNL

-2634 QIQGIQGVDSIEQAG
+2634 QIQGTQGVDSIDQAG
-2649 GTQAINW
+2649 GNQAINW

-2671 YYLESHSTKDLTTI
+2671 YYLESHSVKDLTTI

-2723 LSDTSTFASADFH
+2723 LSDTSTFARSDFL
-2736 ERLEALKNKRF
+2736 ERLETLKNKRF

-2781 INGGTG
+2781 ISGGTG

-2823 GSSNVNMGVY
+2823 GSSNVNVGVY

-2869 QSYRYNTWTT
+2869 QSYRYDTWTT

-2898 KPQIGLAYYYIG
+2898 KPQVGLSYYYIG
-2910 MSGLRG
+2910 LSGLRG

>member
-6 AGLISKFISKGSF
+6 ARLISRFISKGSF
-19 KLNKISKKIFKLN
+19 KLNKISKKFFKLN
-32 PILKR
+32 QILKR
-37 EKPLKRH
+37 EKPLKCH
-44 KKTKSIKKPFNKN
+44 KKALKPIKKLSNRN

-69 ALGGLPHLRASECR
+69 ALGGLSHLRANECR
-83 YWSWWSGY
+83 YWSWSSWSY
-91 HDKIESGSNS
+91 QDNIESGPNS

-111 STQGSGTYYLNTL
+111 SAQGSGTYYLNTL

-138 NNGTLNVGGNIRFG
+138 NGGTLNVGGNIRFG
-152 GTGVNG
+152 GTGING
-158 VNVGYITGTYD
+158 GDVGYITGTYD
-169 AQTINFNSS
+169 AANIYLTSHL
-178 RITTGNSLSD
+178 TTGNSYSD

-198 TNRITINQASF
+198 TNNITIDQASL

-214 GAQHSYMNFKGSNI
+214 GTQKSYMNFKGSNI
-228 NVSGSSFTDDTN
+228 KVSGSSFKDDTD
-240 GGFSFSGNNNNS
+240 GGFNFSGNNNNS
-252 AISFNKTKFNQGTY
+252 VISFNQTSFNQGTYHFNSAQSAFNNSAFNQGTY
-266 NFTNSAN
+266 NFNGNA
-273 LSFNNSNFNQSTYN
+273 
-287 FNSLQSTFNNST
+287 
-299 FNQGTYNFTDNTSF
+299 SF
-313 NNDTFNQGTYNFN
+313 NNDTFNQGSYNFN

-351 SFGSGAVFNLN
+351 SFNSGAIFNLN
-362 QTLNA
+362 QTLSG
-367 NQTYDILTTNGT
+367 NQTYNILTTNGA

-401 SHVEVGNNTYD
+401 SHVGVGNNTYD

-427 FSNKS
+427 FNNQS
-432 ITTQFL
+432 IITQFL
-438 GDDLQAKAKATYQQD
+438 GDDLQQQAQKTYQQD
-453 LNNSQSALSNAT
+453 LSDSQSALNNAT
-465 NDNKIASADT
+465 SDNKIANSDT
-475 GYTNNQNTTIKQDAQ
+475 DYTKSSNPTINKDAQ
-490 NLEHT
+490 GLENT
-495 SQQIAKDEQ
+495 NQKIQQDEQ
-504 ALQGDLNKLKQ
+504 ALEKDLAQIKQ
-515 LANSSFNEQAFN
+515 LANSTTGFNEQAFN
-527 QAQSKE
+527 QDQKQE
-533 QQDEQTLQNEENT
+533 QQDEQTLQNDENAFNT
-546 FSSEQEGLEKALA
+546 KQEGLKQAIA
-559 NAKEQQE
+559 NAKP
-566 QQQAQATYQQD
+566 
-577 LNNSQSALSNATN
+577 
-590 DNKIASADTD
+590 
-600 YTKNQNTAIKQDA
+600 
-613 QNLENTSQQITQDQ
+613 TSPTP
-627 KDLEQDLD
+627 
-635 KLQQLANSKTGFN
+635 SPT
-648 EQAFNQAQSTEQQDE
+648 
-663 QTLQNE
+663 
-669 EETFSSEQEGLEK
+669 
-682 ALANAK
+682 
-688 HTSPTPTKHT
+688 PTPTKHT
-698 AQNNP
+698 APNTP
-703 PNKVSPPTQNLP
+703 PNKVSPTPPTQNLP

-720 NGVYNFQNQTY
+720 NGVYNLQNQTY
-731 SKKGI
+731 SNKGV

-747 GQSGNTLSTYGY
+747 GQSGNTLSTY
-759 LDWFTLKNKFSV
+759 
-771 NANNGTLIIGNNTE
+771 
-785 SANTKGLIWIG
+785 
-796 DDKGLVYYNTG
+796 
-807 TFNAANIY
+807 
-815 LTSNLKTGNGFSGE
+815 
-829 GATLNFNATNRIT
+829 
-842 INQASFDNS
+842 
-851 DAGAQHS
+851 
-858 YMNFKGSNINVSG
+858 
-871 SSFTDD
+871 
-877 TNGGFSFSGN
+877 
-887 NNNSA
+887 
-892 ISFNKTKFNQG
+892 
-903 TYNFTNSANL
+903 
-913 SFNNSNFNQS
+913 
-923 TYNFNSLQS
+923 
-932 TFNNSTFN
+932 
-940 QGTYNFTDNTS
+940 
-951 FNNDTFNQGT
+951 
-961 YNFNTSKVSFS
+961 
-972 GANTL
+972 
-977 NSSSPFASLKGSVSF
+977 
-992 GSGAVFNLNQT
+992 
-1003 LNANQTYDI
+1003 
-1012 LTTNGTIQ
+1012 
-1020 YGVYQSYLWD
+1020 
-1030 LINYKGDK
+1030 
-1038 AISHVEVGN
+1038 
-1047 NTYDVTFDINGQDE
+1047 
-1061 TLQETFSNKSITTQ
+1061 
-1075 FLGDDLQAKA
+1075 
-1085 KATYQQDL
+1085 
-1093 NNSQSALSNAT
+1093 
-1104 NDNKIASADTGYTN
+1104 
-1118 NQNTTIKQDAQNLEH
+1118 
-1133 TSQQIAKDEQALQGD
+1133 
-1148 LNKLKQLANSSFNEQ
+1148 
-1163 AFNQAQSKEQQDE
+1163 
-1176 QTLQNEEETF
+1176 
-1186 SSEQEGLEKALA
+1186 
-1198 NAKPASPTPTPTP
+1198 
-1211 TPTPSPT
+1211 
-1218 PNPTP
+1218 
-1223 TKHTAPNKVPPTPP
+1223 
-1237 TQNLPTTNVWNGVY
+1237 
-1251 WLQNQTYSQK
+1251 
-1261 GVYYIDPNLSGQS
+1261 
-1274 GQSAN
+1274 
-1279 TLSTYT
+1279 T
-1285 ANLLGRSFGVN
+1285 ANLFGRSFGVN

-1326 IIGTFN
+1326 ITGTFS

-1344 GEGVSGS
+1344 GEGVSNS

-1389 HSYATF
+1389 HSYAAF

-1416 SFNAKNISFSNASFS
+1416 SFSAKNISFSNASFS

-1437 GSSVISANAANSLS
+1437 GSSVISANATNSLS
-1451 FNNSRLN
+1451 FINSRLN
-1458 GGAVYNLWANSLIFN
+1458 GGAVYNLQANSLIFN

-1500 SFTLS
+1500 NFTLS

-1528 KSQTAFKNSLTLDN
+1528 KSQAAFKNSLTLDD

-1574 QATFNSLFFN
+1574 QATFKSLFFN
-1584 GATLSLNANS
+1584 GGTLSLNANS

-1614 VLSVSNASSLN
+1614 VLSASNTSSLN
-1625 ANINFQGASQATF
+1625 ANINFQGASQADF

-1643 IDAAS
+1643 IDTAS
-1648 FNFDSASSLSFNNLT
+1648 FNFDSTSSLSFNNLT

-1674 PSLSKA
+1674 PSLTKA
-1680 LMSVSGQFVLGNN
+1680 LMSVSGQFVLGSN

-1737 GMKIQNATYSDNN
+1737 GMKIQNATYSGNN

-1808 TGYSYDYSDN
+1808 TGYSYDYRDD

-1865 SGNLKTLLGILSQN
+1865 SENLKTLLGILSQN
-1879 SATLKEM
+1879 SAALKEM
-1886 IETNQLDNI
+1886 IESNQLDNI
-1895 TSINE
+1895 TNINE
-1900 VLQLLDRIKITPAQK
+1900 VLQLLDKIKITQTQK

-1938 VIGATQDHVTNSTS
+1938 VIGTTQDNVTNSTS

-1987 SPYLGYINADF
+1987 SPYLGYINANF

-2018 GSADITFQSANNLVL
+2018 GSADVTFQSANNLVL

-2065 NVLSQMAMEKIK
+2065 NVLSQVAMEKIK
-2077 QAGGLGNFVENALI
+2077 QAGGLGNFIENALS

-2097 PSSLQNE
+2097 PTSLQDE

-2114 LDNLLNNSGVMN
+2114 LDDLLNNSGVMN

-2164 GLLNFIGGYMDASE
+2164 GLLNFIGGYIDASE
-2178 LSSILSVILKDITN
+2178 LSSILSVVLKDITN

-2200 IGVVANDLLDE
+2200 IGVVANDLLNE

-2226 VSNIINNIISQGG
+2226 VNNIINNIISQGG
-2239 LSGIYNQGL
+2239 LSGVYNQGL

-2332 FASNGVSNINITTLN
+2332 FASNDVSNINITTLN

-2364 KGEICI
+2364 KGEICV

-2382 STNSSVTPTN
+2382 STNSSVTTTN

-2400 NFTFLGVIASNGAI
+2400 NFTFLGTIASNGAI
-2414 DLSQVKNNSVIGTL
+2414 DLSQVTNNSVIGTL

-2443 ANAFNNASNS
+2443 TNAFNNASNS
-2453 TANINGDFTLN
+2453 TANINGNFTLN

-2483 SYGDLVFNLSHSVS
+2483 SYGDLVFNLSHSAS

-2503 QGIATIMTNYNNP
+2503 QGAATIMANDNNP
-2516 LIQFNTSSKETGAY
+2516 LIQFNTSSKEVGTY

-2541 GYNDQI
+2541 GYNNQI

-2557 KLYTLININGKHM
+2557 KLYALIDINGKHM
-2570 VMTDNGLT
+2570 VMTGNGLT
-2578 YNGQAV
+2578 YNGRAV
-2584 SIKDGGL
+2584 SVKDGGL
-2591 IVGFKDSQNQYIYTS
+2591 VVGFKDSQNQYIYTS

-2616 SNAPINNL
+2616 SNDPINNL

-2634 QIQGIQGVDSIEQAG
+2634 QIQGTQGVDSIDQAG
-2649 GTQAINW
+2649 GSQAINW

-2671 YYLESHSTKDLTTI
+2671 YYLESHSAKDLTTI

-2696 ANPNFKNDATNILQ
+2696 ANPDFKNDATNILQ

-2810 YGYSGFHANITQS
+2810 YGYSGFHGNITQS

-2869 QSYRYNTWTT
+2869 QSYRYDTWTT

-2898 KPQIGLAYYYIG
+2898 KPQVGLAYYYIG
-2910 MSGLRG
+2910 LSSLRG

>member
-6 AGLISKFISKGSF
+6 VRLISKFISKGSF

-32 PILKR
+32 QILKR
-37 EKPLKRH
+37 EKPLKCH
-44 KKTKSIKKPFNKN
+44 KKIKSIKKPFNQN

-69 ALGGLPHLRASECR
+69 ALGGLSHLRANECR
-83 YWSWWSGY
+83 YWSWSSWGY
-91 HDKIESGSNS
+91 QDNIESGPNS

-111 STQGSGTYYLNTL
+111 SAQGSGTYYLNTL

-138 NNGTLNVGGNIRFG
+138 NGGTLNVGGNIRFG
-152 GTGVNG
+152 GTGING
-158 VNVGYITGTYD
+158 GDVGYITGTYD

-178 RITTGNSLSD
+178 HLTTGNSYAD

-198 TNRITINQASF
+198 ANNITINQASF

-214 GAQHSYMNFKGSNI
+214 GSQHSYMNFKGSNI
-228 NVSGSSFTDDTN
+228 NVSGSSFKDNTN
-240 GGFSFSGNNNNS
+240 GGFSFSGNNHS
-252 AISFNKTKFNQGTY
+252 AISFNQTNFNQGTY
-266 NFTNSAN
+266 NFSNSAT
-273 LSFNNSNFNQSTYN
+273 LSFNHSA
-287 FNSLQSTFNNST
+287 
-299 FNQGTYNFTDNTSF
+299 FNQGTYHFNSAQSAFENSSFNQGTYDFNNNASF
-313 NNDTFNQGTYNFN
+313 NNDTFNQGTYSFN
-326 TSKVSFSGANTLN
+326 TSQVSFSGINTLN

-351 SFGSGAVFNLN
+351 SFGSGAIFNLN
-362 QTLNA
+362 QTLNS

-401 SHVEVGNNTYD
+401 SHVGAGHNTYD

-427 FSNKS
+427 FNNQS
-432 ITTQFL
+432 IITQFL
-438 GDDLQAKAKATYQQD
+438 GDDLQAKAQKTYQQD
-453 LNNSQSALSNAT
+453 LSNSQSALNNAT
-465 NDNKIASADT
+465 NDNEIAKNDT
-475 GYTNNQNTTIKQDAQ
+475 DYTKSSNPTINKDAQ
-490 NLEHT
+490 NLEST
-495 SQQIAKDEQ
+495 NQQIAQDEQ
-504 ALQGDLNKLKQ
+504 ALQG
-515 LANSSFNEQAFN
+515 
-527 QAQSKE
+527 
-533 QQDEQTLQNEENT
+533 
-546 FSSEQEGLEKALA
+546 
-559 NAKEQQE
+559 
-566 QQQAQATYQQD
+566 
-577 LNNSQSALSNATN
+577 
-590 DNKIASADTD
+590 
-600 YTKNQNTAIKQDA
+600 
-613 QNLENTSQQITQDQ
+613 
-627 KDLEQDLD
+627 DLD
-635 KLQQLANSKTGFN
+635 KLQQLANSTGFN
-648 EQAFNQAQSTEQQDE
+648 EQAFNQAQSTEQQA
-663 QTLQNE
+663 LQNLQNDE
-669 EETFSSEQEGLEK
+669 NTFNTEQEGLK
-682 ALANAK
+682 QAIANAK
-688 HTSPTPTKHT
+688 PASPTPSPTPTKHT
-698 AQNNP
+698 AQNTP
-703 PNKVSPPTQNLP
+703 P
-715 TTNVW
+715 
-720 NGVYNFQNQTY
+720 
-731 SKKGI
+731 
-736 YYIDPNLSGQS
+736 
-747 GQSGNTLSTYGY
+747 
-759 LDWFTLKNKFSV
+759 
-771 NANNGTLIIGNNTE
+771 
-785 SANTKGLIWIG
+785 
-796 DDKGLVYYNTG
+796 
-807 TFNAANIY
+807 
-815 LTSNLKTGNGFSGE
+815 
-829 GATLNFNATNRIT
+829 
-842 INQASFDNS
+842 
-851 DAGAQHS
+851 
-858 YMNFKGSNINVSG
+858 
-871 SSFTDD
+871 
-877 TNGGFSFSGN
+877 
-887 NNNSA
+887 
-892 ISFNKTKFNQG
+892 
-903 TYNFTNSANL
+903 
-913 SFNNSNFNQS
+913 
-923 TYNFNSLQS
+923 
-932 TFNNSTFN
+932 
-940 QGTYNFTDNTS
+940 
-951 FNNDTFNQGT
+951 
-961 YNFNTSKVSFS
+961 
-972 GANTL
+972 
-977 NSSSPFASLKGSVSF
+977 
-992 GSGAVFNLNQT
+992 
-1003 LNANQTYDI
+1003 
-1012 LTTNGTIQ
+1012 
-1020 YGVYQSYLWD
+1020 
-1030 LINYKGDK
+1030 
-1038 AISHVEVGN
+1038 
-1047 NTYDVTFDINGQDE
+1047 
-1061 TLQETFSNKSITTQ
+1061 
-1075 FLGDDLQAKA
+1075 
-1085 KATYQQDL
+1085 
-1093 NNSQSALSNAT
+1093 SQ
-1104 NDNKIASADTGYTN
+1104 
-1118 NQNTTIKQDAQNLEH
+1118 
-1133 TSQQIAKDEQALQGD
+1133 
-1148 LNKLKQLANSSFNEQ
+1148 
-1163 AFNQAQSKEQQDE
+1163 
-1176 QTLQNEEETF
+1176 
-1186 SSEQEGLEKALA
+1186 
-1198 NAKPASPTPTPTP
+1198 
-1211 TPTPSPT
+1211 
-1218 PNPTP
+1218 
-1223 TKHTAPNKVPPTPP
+1223 VPPTPP

-1251 WLQNQTYSQK
+1251 NLQNQTYSKQ
-1261 GVYYIDPNLSGQS
+1261 GIYYIDPNLSGQS

-1279 TLSTYT
+1279 MLSTYT
-1285 ANLLGRSFGVN
+1285 ANLFGRSFGVN

-1326 IIGTFN
+1326 ITGTFN
-1332 AANIYLTNNFKT
+1332 ASNIYLTNNFKT
-1344 GEGVSGS
+1344 GEGVSNS

-1389 HSYATF
+1389 HSYAAF
-1395 DATNNISVTN
+1395 DAMNNISVTD

-1416 SFNAKNISFSNASFS
+1416 SFSAKNISFSNASFS

-1451 FNNSRLN
+1451 FSNSRLN
-1458 GGAVYNLWANSLIFN
+1458 GGAIYNLQANSLIFN

-1528 KSQTAFKNSLTLDN
+1528 KSQATFKNSLTLDN

-1556 SGASAFNN
+1556 NGVSAFNN

-1584 GATLSLNANS
+1584 GGILSLNASS

-1614 VLSVSNASSLN
+1614 VLSANNTSSLN
-1625 ANINFQGASQATF
+1625 ANINFQGASQADF

-1643 IDAAS
+1643 IDTAS

-1674 PSLSKA
+1674 PSLAKA

-1693 GDINLSDINIFDNIT
+1693 GDINLSDINIFDNIA

-1737 GMKIQNATYSDNN
+1737 GMKIQNATYSDSN

-1808 TGYSYDYSDN
+1808 TGYDYDYSDN

-1851 QPLNS
+1851 QPLDS
-1856 LNIYNKGFS
+1856 LSIYNKGFS

-1886 IETNQLDNI
+1886 IESNQLDNI
-1895 TSINE
+1895 TNINE
-1900 VLQLLDRIKITPAQK
+1900 VLQLLGKIKITPAQK

-1924 LTDNINQTFSNGNL
+1924 LTDNINQTFNNGNL
-1938 VIGATQDHVTNSTS
+1938 IIGATQDNVTNSTS

-1998 KAKSIYITGTLGSGN
+1998 KAKSVYITGTLGSGN

-2018 GSADITFQSANNLVL
+2018 GSADVTFQSANNLVL

-2052 EGIDKI
+2052 GGIDKI

-2065 NVLSQMAMEKIK
+2065 NVLGQVAMEKIK
-2077 QAGGLGNFVENALI
+2077 QAGGLGNFIENALS

-2097 PSSLQNE
+2097 PASLQNE

-2114 LDNLLNNSGVMN
+2114 LDNLLDNSGVMN

-2164 GLLNFIGGYMDASE
+2164 GLLNFIGGYIDASE

-2200 IGVVANDLLDE
+2200 IGVVANDLLNE

-2239 LSGIYNQGL
+2239 LSGVYNQGL

-2303 GSLNFVANKSIIFNG
+2303 GSLNFAANKSIIFNG

-2332 FASNGVSNINITTLN
+2332 FASNDVSNINITTLN

-2358 NNVSVQ
+2358 NNMSVQ
-2364 KGEICI
+2364 KGEICV

-2382 STNSSVTPTN
+2382 SANSSVTPTN

-2443 ANAFNNASNS
+2443 TNAFNNASNS

-2483 SYGDLVFNLSHSVS
+2483 SYGGLVFNLSHSAS

-2503 QGIATIMTNYNNP
+2503 QGAATIMANNNNP
-2516 LIQFNTSSKETGAY
+2516 LIQFNTSSKETTTY

-2547 TGGSSLDNYL
+2547 TGGSSLENYL
-2557 KLYTLININGKHM
+2557 KLYTLIDINGKHM
-2570 VMTDNGLT
+2570 VMTGNGLT

-2584 SIKDGGL
+2584 NIKDGGL

-2616 SNAPINNL
+2616 SNDPINNL

-2634 QIQGIQGVDSIEQAG
+2634 QIQGVQSVDSIDQVG
-2649 GTQAINW
+2649 GSQAINW

-2671 YYLESHSTKDLTTI
+2671 YYLESHSAKDLTTI

-2696 ANPNFKNDATNILQ
+2696 ANPDFKNDATNILQ

-2723 LSDTSTFASADFH
+2723 LSDTSTFARSDFL

-2869 QSYRYNTWTT
+2869 QSYRYDTWTT

-2898 KPQIGLAYYYIG
+2898 KPQVGLAYYYIG
-2910 MSGLRG
+2910 LSGLRG

>member
-6 AGLISKFISKGSF
+6 ARLISKFISKGSF

-32 PILKR
+32 QILKC

-44 KKTKSIKKPFNKN
+44 KKTKSIEKPFNKN

-69 ALGGLPHLRASECR
+69 ALGGLSHLRANECT
-83 YWSWWSGY
+83 YWSWSSWSY
-91 HDKIESGSNS
+91 QDNIESGPNS

-124 TTYSAGGASFTQKF
+124 TTYSTGGASFTQKF
-138 NNGTLNVGGNIRFG
+138 NGGTLNVRGNIRFG
-152 GTGVNG
+152 GTGING
-158 VNVGYITGTYD
+158 GDLGYITGTYD

-178 RITTGNSLSD
+178 HLTTGNSYAD

-198 TNRITINQASF
+198 TNNLTINQASL

-214 GAQHSYMNFKGSNI
+214 GTQKSYMNFKGSNI
-228 NVSGSSFTDDTN
+228 KVSGSSFKDDTD
-240 GGFSFSGNNNNS
+240 GGFNFSGNNNNS
-252 AISFNKTKFNQGTY
+252 AISFNQTSFNQGTY
-266 NFTNSAN
+266 NFSNSAT
-273 LSFNNSNFNQSTYN
+273 LSFGNSN
-287 FNSLQSTFNNST
+287 
-299 FNQGTYNFTDNTSF
+299 FNQGTYNFSNSTTLSFDNSSFNQGTYNFNGNVSF

-326 TSKVSFSGANTLN
+326 TSKVSFSGINTLN

-351 SFGSGAVFNLN
+351 SFGSDAIFNLN
-362 QTLNA
+362 QTLNS
-367 NQTYDILTTNGT
+367 NQTYDILTTNGA

-392 INYKGDKAI
+392 INYRGDKAI

-427 FSNKS
+427 FNNQS
-432 ITTQFL
+432 IITQFL
-438 GDDLQAKAKATYQQD
+438 GDDLQQQAQKTYQEDLTHSQNA
-453 LNNSQSALSNAT
+453 LNNVTSDNTIANNDTSYTQS
-465 NDNKIASADT
+465 K
-475 GYTNNQNTTIKQDAQ
+475 NTTVAKDAQ
-490 NLEHT
+490 GLEHT
-495 SQQIAKDEQ
+495 NQQIAQDEQ
-504 ALQGDLNKLKQ
+504 ALEKDLAQIKQ
-515 LANSSFNEQAFN
+515 LANSPTGFSEQAFN
-527 QAQSKE
+527 QAQKQE
-533 QQDEQTLQNEENT
+533 QQDEQTLQNDENA
-546 FSSEQEGLEKALA
+546 FNAEQEGLK
-559 NAKEQQE
+559 
-566 QQQAQATYQQD
+566 QA
-577 LNNSQSALSNATN
+577 
-590 DNKIASADTD
+590 I
-600 YTKNQNTAIKQDA
+600 
-613 QNLENTSQQITQDQ
+613 
-627 KDLEQDLD
+627 
-635 KLQQLANSKTGFN
+635 
-648 EQAFNQAQSTEQQDE
+648 
-663 QTLQNE
+663 
-669 EETFSSEQEGLEK
+669 
-682 ALANAK
+682 ANAK
-688 HTSPTPTKHT
+688 HANPTPTPTKHT
-698 AQNNP
+698 AQNTP
-703 PNKVSPPTQNLP
+703 PNKVPPTPPTQNLP

-720 NGVYNFQNQTY
+720 NGVYNLQNQTY
-731 SKKGI
+731 SKQGI

-747 GQSGNTLSTYGY
+747 GQSGNTLSTY
-759 LDWFTLKNKFSV
+759 
-771 NANNGTLIIGNNTE
+771 
-785 SANTKGLIWIG
+785 
-796 DDKGLVYYNTG
+796 
-807 TFNAANIY
+807 
-815 LTSNLKTGNGFSGE
+815 
-829 GATLNFNATNRIT
+829 
-842 INQASFDNS
+842 
-851 DAGAQHS
+851 
-858 YMNFKGSNINVSG
+858 
-871 SSFTDD
+871 
-877 TNGGFSFSGN
+877 
-887 NNNSA
+887 
-892 ISFNKTKFNQG
+892 
-903 TYNFTNSANL
+903 
-913 SFNNSNFNQS
+913 
-923 TYNFNSLQS
+923 
-932 TFNNSTFN
+932 
-940 QGTYNFTDNTS
+940 
-951 FNNDTFNQGT
+951 
-961 YNFNTSKVSFS
+961 
-972 GANTL
+972 
-977 NSSSPFASLKGSVSF
+977 
-992 GSGAVFNLNQT
+992 
-1003 LNANQTYDI
+1003 
-1012 LTTNGTIQ
+1012 
-1020 YGVYQSYLWD
+1020 
-1030 LINYKGDK
+1030 
-1038 AISHVEVGN
+1038 
-1047 NTYDVTFDINGQDE
+1047 
-1061 TLQETFSNKSITTQ
+1061 
-1075 FLGDDLQAKA
+1075 
-1085 KATYQQDL
+1085 
-1093 NNSQSALSNAT
+1093 
-1104 NDNKIASADTGYTN
+1104 
-1118 NQNTTIKQDAQNLEH
+1118 
-1133 TSQQIAKDEQALQGD
+1133 
-1148 LNKLKQLANSSFNEQ
+1148 
-1163 AFNQAQSKEQQDE
+1163 
-1176 QTLQNEEETF
+1176 
-1186 SSEQEGLEKALA
+1186 
-1198 NAKPASPTPTPTP
+1198 
-1211 TPTPSPT
+1211 
-1218 PNPTP
+1218 
-1223 TKHTAPNKVPPTPP
+1223 
-1237 TQNLPTTNVWNGVY
+1237 
-1251 WLQNQTYSQK
+1251 
-1261 GVYYIDPNLSGQS
+1261 
-1274 GQSAN
+1274 
-1279 TLSTYT
+1279 T
-1285 ANLLGRSFGVN
+1285 ANLFGRSFGVN
-1296 IQNGTLIIGNNT
+1296 ANNGTLIIGNNT

-1326 IIGTFN
+1326 ITGTFN

-1344 GEGVSGS
+1344 GEGVSNS

-1395 DATNNISVTN
+1395 DALNNISVTN

-1416 SFNAKNISFSNASFS
+1416 SFSAENISFSNASFS

-1437 GSSVISANAANSLS
+1437 GSSTISANASNSLS
-1451 FNNSRLN
+1451 FVNSRLN
-1458 GGAVYNLWANSLIFN
+1458 GGAIYNLQANSLIFN

-1500 SFTLS
+1500 NFTLS

-1514 DTTLQNNANITLGN
+1514 DTTLQDNANITLGN
-1528 KSQTAFKNSLTLDN
+1528 KSQAAFKNSLTLDD

-1556 SGASAFNN
+1556 NGTSAFNN

-1584 GATLSLNANS
+1584 GGTLSLNASS

-1614 VLSVSNASSLN
+1614 VLSANNTSSLN
-1625 ANINFQGASQATF
+1625 ANINFQGASQADF

-1643 IDAAS
+1643 IDTAS
-1648 FNFDSASSLSFNNLT
+1648 FNFDSTSSLNFNNLT

-1674 PSLSKA
+1674 PSLAKA

-1750 NIQTWS
+1750 NVQTWS

-1851 QPLNS
+1851 QPLSS

-1865 SGNLKTLLGILSQN
+1865 SENLKTLLGILSQN

-1886 IETNQLDNI
+1886 IESNQLDNI
-1895 TSINE
+1895 TNINE
-1900 VLQLLDRIKITPAQK
+1900 VLQLLDKIKITQAQK
-1915 QALLETINH
+1915 RALLETINH
-1924 LTDNINQTFSNGNL
+1924 LTDNINQTFNNGNL
-1938 VIGATQDHVTNSTS
+1938 VIGATQDNVTNSTS

-1998 KAKSIYITGTLGSGN
+1998 KAKSIYITGTIGSGN

-2018 GSADITFQSANNLVL
+2018 GSADVTFQSANNLVL

-2077 QAGGLGNFVENALI
+2077 QAGGLGNFIENALS

-2097 PSSLQNE
+2097 PASLQDE

-2126 AIQNIISKKLSIFG
+2126 EIQNIISKKLSIFG

-2164 GLLNFIGGYMDASE
+2164 GLLNFIGGYIDASE
-2178 LSSILSVILKDITN
+2178 LSSILSVVLKDITN
-2192 PPTSLQKD
+2192 PPASLQKD
-2200 IGVVANDLLDE
+2200 IGVVANDLLNE

-2226 VSNIINNIISQGG
+2226 VNNIINNIISQGG
-2239 LSGIYNQGL
+2239 LSGVYNQGL
-2248 GSVLPPSLQNALK
+2248 GNVLPPSLQNALK

-2332 FASNGVSNINITTLN
+2332 FASNDISSINITTLN

-2364 KGEICI
+2364 KGEICV

-2392 ESLSVRAN
+2392 ESLSVHAN
-2400 NFTFLGVIASNGAI
+2400 NFTFLGAIASNGVI
-2414 DLSQVKNNSVIGTL
+2414 DLSQVTNNSVIGTL

-2443 ANAFNNASNS
+2443 TNAFDNASNS
-2453 TANINGDFTLN
+2453 TANINGNFTLN

-2503 QGIATIMTNYNNP
+2503 QGTATIMANDNNP
-2516 LIQFNTSSKETGAY
+2516 LIQFNASSKEVGTY

-2541 GYNDQI
+2541 GYNNQI

-2557 KLYTLININGKHM
+2557 KLYALIDINGKHM

-2584 SIKDGGL
+2584 NVKDGGL
-2591 IVGFKDSQNQYIYTS
+2591 VVGFKDSQNQYIYTS

-2616 SNAPINNL
+2616 SNDPINNL

-2629 KQYIA
+2629 KQYIT
-2634 QIQGIQGVDSIEQAG
+2634 QIQGVQSVDSIDQAG
-2649 GTQAINW
+2649 GNQAINW

-2671 YYLESHSTKDLTTI
+2671 YYLESHSIKDLTTI

-2696 ANPNFKNDATNILQ
+2696 ANPDFKNDATNILQ

-2723 LSDTSTFASADFH
+2723 LSDTSTFARSDFL

-2781 INGGTG
+2781 ISGGTG

-2810 YGYSGFHANITQS
+2810 YGYSGFHGNITQS

-2869 QSYRYNTWTT
+2869 QSYRYDTWTT

-2910 MSGLRG
+2910 LSGLRG

>member
-6 AGLISKFISKGSF
+6 ARLISKFISKGSF

-32 PILKR
+32 QILKR
-37 EKPLKRH
+37 EKPLKCH
-44 KKTKSIKKPFNKN
+44 KKTKSIKKLSNRN

-69 ALGGLPHLRASECR
+69 VLGGLSHLRANECR
-83 YWSWWSGY
+83 YWSWSSWNY
-91 HDKIESGSNS
+91 QDNIESGPNS

-138 NNGTLNVGGNIRFG
+138 NGGTLNVGGNIRFG
-152 GTGVNG
+152 GTGING
-158 VNVGYITGTYD
+158 GDVGYITGTYD
-169 AQTINFNSS
+169 AQTINFNSNH
-178 RITTGNSLSD
+178 ITTGNSYST

-198 TNRITINQASF
+198 TNNLTINQASL
-209 DNSDA
+209 DNSHA
-214 GAQHSYMNFKGSNI
+214 GTQHSYMNFKGSNI
-228 NVSGSSFTDDTN
+228 KVSGSSFKDDTD
-240 GGFSFSGNNNNS
+240 GGFSFSGNSNNS
-252 AISFNKTKFNQGTY
+252 TISFNQTNFNQGTY
-266 NFTNSAN
+266 HFSNSAN
-273 LSFNNSNFNQSTYN
+273 LNFNNSA
-287 FNSLQSTFNNST
+287 
-299 FNQGTYNFTDNTSF
+299 FNQGTYHFNDNASF
-313 NNDTFNQGTYNFN
+313 DNDTFNQGAYNFN
-326 TSKVSFSGANTLN
+326 DNASFDNDTFNQGAYSFNTSQVSFSGVNTLN

-351 SFGSGAVFNLN
+351 SFGSDAVFNLN
-362 QTLNA
+362 QTLNS

-401 SHVEVGNNTYD
+401 SHVGVGNNTYD

-427 FSNKS
+427 FNNQS

-438 GDDLQAKAKATYQQD
+438 GDDLQQQAQKTYQQD
-453 LNNSQSALSNAT
+453 LSNSQSTLNNAT
-465 NDNKIASADT
+465 SDNKIANSDT
-475 GYTNNQNTTIKQDAQ
+475 DYTKNQNATIATDAQ

-495 SQQIAKDEQ
+495 SQQIVKDEQ
-504 ALQGDLNKLKQ
+504 ALQGDL
-515 LANSSFNEQAFN
+515 
-527 QAQSKE
+527 
-533 QQDEQTLQNEENT
+533 
-546 FSSEQEGLEKALA
+546 
-559 NAKEQQE
+559 
-566 QQQAQATYQQD
+566 
-577 LNNSQSALSNATN
+577 
-590 DNKIASADTD
+590 
-600 YTKNQNTAIKQDA
+600 
-613 QNLENTSQQITQDQ
+613 
-627 KDLEQDLD
+627 D
-635 KLQQLANSKTGFN
+635 KLQPLANSKTGFSP
-648 EQAFNQAQSTEQQDE
+648 QAFQQAQTKEQQDL
-663 QTLQNE
+663 QTLQNDE
-669 EETFSSEQEGLEK
+669 QTFNTEQEKLK
-682 ALANAK
+682 QAIANAK
-688 HTSPTPTKHT
+688 PTSPTPSPTPAPTKHT
-698 AQNNP
+698 APNTP
-703 PNKVSPPTQNLP
+703 PNKVPPPTQNLP

-720 NGVYNFQNQTY
+720 DGVYNLQNQTY
-731 SKKGI
+731 SNKGV

-747 GQSGNTLSTYGY
+747 GQSGNTLSTY
-759 LDWFTLKNKFSV
+759 
-771 NANNGTLIIGNNTE
+771 
-785 SANTKGLIWIG
+785 
-796 DDKGLVYYNTG
+796 
-807 TFNAANIY
+807 
-815 LTSNLKTGNGFSGE
+815 
-829 GATLNFNATNRIT
+829 
-842 INQASFDNS
+842 
-851 DAGAQHS
+851 
-858 YMNFKGSNINVSG
+858 
-871 SSFTDD
+871 
-877 TNGGFSFSGN
+877 
-887 NNNSA
+887 
-892 ISFNKTKFNQG
+892 
-903 TYNFTNSANL
+903 
-913 SFNNSNFNQS
+913 
-923 TYNFNSLQS
+923 
-932 TFNNSTFN
+932 
-940 QGTYNFTDNTS
+940 
-951 FNNDTFNQGT
+951 
-961 YNFNTSKVSFS
+961 
-972 GANTL
+972 
-977 NSSSPFASLKGSVSF
+977 
-992 GSGAVFNLNQT
+992 
-1003 LNANQTYDI
+1003 
-1012 LTTNGTIQ
+1012 
-1020 YGVYQSYLWD
+1020 
-1030 LINYKGDK
+1030 
-1038 AISHVEVGN
+1038 
-1047 NTYDVTFDINGQDE
+1047 
-1061 TLQETFSNKSITTQ
+1061 
-1075 FLGDDLQAKA
+1075 
-1085 KATYQQDL
+1085 
-1093 NNSQSALSNAT
+1093 
-1104 NDNKIASADTGYTN
+1104 
-1118 NQNTTIKQDAQNLEH
+1118 
-1133 TSQQIAKDEQALQGD
+1133 
-1148 LNKLKQLANSSFNEQ
+1148 
-1163 AFNQAQSKEQQDE
+1163 
-1176 QTLQNEEETF
+1176 
-1186 SSEQEGLEKALA
+1186 
-1198 NAKPASPTPTPTP
+1198 
-1211 TPTPSPT
+1211 
-1218 PNPTP
+1218 
-1223 TKHTAPNKVPPTPP
+1223 
-1237 TQNLPTTNVWNGVY
+1237 
-1251 WLQNQTYSQK
+1251 
-1261 GVYYIDPNLSGQS
+1261 
-1274 GQSAN
+1274 
-1279 TLSTYT
+1279 T
-1285 ANLLGRSFGVN
+1285 ANLFGRSFGVN

-1326 IIGTFN
+1326 ITGTFN
-1332 AANIYLTNNFKT
+1332 ASNIYLTNNFKT

-1389 HSYATF
+1389 HSYAAF
-1395 DATNNISVTN
+1395 DAINNISVTD

-1416 SFNAKNISFSNASFS
+1416 SFSAKNISFSNASFS

-1451 FNNSRLN
+1451 FSNSRLN
-1458 GGAVYNLWANSLIFN
+1458 GGAIYNLQANSLIFN

-1528 KSQTAFKNSLTLDN
+1528 KSQAAFKNSLTLNN

-1556 SGASAFNN
+1556 NGVSAFNN

-1584 GATLSLNANS
+1584 GGTLSLNANS
-1594 KLNASSASFSNNT
+1594 KLNASNASFSNNT

-1614 VLSVSNASSLN
+1614 VLSASNTSSLN
-1625 ANINFQGASQATF
+1625 ANINFQGASQADF

-1643 IDAAS
+1643 IDTAS
-1648 FNFDSASSLSFNNLT
+1648 FNFDSTSSLSFNNLT

-1674 PSLSKA
+1674 PSLAKA

-1762 SSQIIQESIKNG
+1762 SSQIIQESVKNG

-1837 SQTPQTPGTYSPFN
+1837 SQTPQAPGTYSPFN
-1851 QPLNS
+1851 QPLSS

-1865 SGNLKTLLGILSQN
+1865 SENLKTLLGILSQN
-1879 SATLKEM
+1879 SAALKEM
-1886 IETNQLDNI
+1886 IESNQLDNI
-1895 TSINE
+1895 TNINE
-1900 VLQLLDRIKITPAQK
+1900 VLQLLDKIKITQTQK

-1938 VIGATQDHVTNSTS
+1938 VIGTTQDNVTNSTS

-1957 GNGYSSPCAL
+1957 GNGYSSPCVL

-1987 SPYLGYINADF
+1987 SPYLGYINANF
-1998 KAKSIYITGTLGSGN
+1998 KAKSIYITGTIGSGN

-2018 GSADITFQSANNLVL
+2018 GSADVTFQSANNLVL

-2052 EGIDKI
+2052 KGINEI

-2065 NVLSQMAMEKIK
+2065 NVLSQVAMEKIK
-2077 QAGGLGNFVENALI
+2077 QAGGLGNFIENALS

-2097 PSSLQNE
+2097 PASLQSE

-2114 LDNLLNNSGVMN
+2114 LDDLLNNSGVMN

-2164 GLLNFIGGYMDASE
+2164 GLLNFIGGYIDASE

-2200 IGVVANDLLDE
+2200 IGVVANDLLNE

-2239 LSGIYNQGL
+2239 LSGVYNQGL

-2332 FASNGVSNINITTLN
+2332 FASNDVSNINITTLN

-2364 KGEICI
+2364 KGEICV

-2382 STNSSVTPTN
+2382 PANSSVTPTN

-2400 NFTFLGVIASNGAI
+2400 NFTFLGAITSNGAI
-2414 DLSQVKNNSVIGTL
+2414 DLSQVTNNSVIGTL

-2483 SYGDLVFNLSHSVS
+2483 SYGDLVFNLSHSAS

-2503 QGIATIMTNYNNP
+2503 QGTATIMANNNNP
-2516 LIQFNTSSKETGAY
+2516 LIQFNTSSKETGTY

-2557 KLYTLININGKHM
+2557 KLYTLIDINGKHM

-2584 SIKDGGL
+2584 NIKDGGL
-2591 IVGFKDSQNQYIYTS
+2591 VVGFKDSQNQYIYTS

-2616 SNAPINNL
+2616 SNDPINNL

-2634 QIQGIQGVDSIEQAG
+2634 QIQGVQSVDSIDQAG
-2649 GTQAINW
+2649 GSQAINW
-2656 LNKIFETKGSPLFAP
+2656 LNKIFEAKGSPLFAP

-2696 ANPNFKNDATNILQ
+2696 ANPDFKNDATNILQ

-2723 LSDTSTFASADFH
+2723 LSDTSTFARSDFL

-2810 YGYSGFHANITQS
+2810 YGYSGFHGNITQS
-2823 GSSNVNMGVY
+2823 GSSNVNIGVY

-2869 QSYRYNTWTT
+2869 QSYKYDTWTT

-2910 MSGLRG
+2910 LSGLRG

-2929 ADPNKKSVLT
+2929 ADPNNKSVLT

>member
-6 AGLISKFISKGSF
+6 ARLISRFISKGSF
-19 KLNKISKKIFKLN
+19 KLNKISKKFFKLN
-32 PILKR
+32 QILKR
-37 EKPLKRH
+37 EKPLKCH
-44 KKTKSIKKPFNKN
+44 KKALKPIKKLSNRN

-69 ALGGLPHLRASECR
+69 ALGGLSHLRASECR
-83 YWSWWSGY
+83 YWSWSTWSY
-91 HDKIESGSNS
+91 HDNIESGSNS

-111 STQGSGTYYLNTL
+111 SAQGSGTYYLNTL

-138 NNGTLNVGGNIRFG
+138 NGGTLNVGGNIRFG
-152 GTGVNG
+152 GTGING
-158 VNVGYITGTYD
+158 GDLGYITGAYD

-178 RITTGNSLSD
+178 HLTTGNSYSD

-198 TNRITINQASF
+198 TNNLTINQASF

-214 GAQHSYMNFKGSNI
+214 GTQKSYMNFKGSNI
-228 NVSGSSFTDDTN
+228 KVSGSSFTDDTD
-240 GGFSFSGNNNNS
+240 GGFNFSGSNNNS
-252 AISFNKTKFNQGTY
+252 VISFNQTSFNQGAYNFSNSTTLSFDNSNFNQGIYHFNSTQSTFENSNFNQGTY
-266 NFTNSAN
+266 
-273 LSFNNSNFNQSTYN
+273 SFN
-287 FNSLQSTFNNST
+287 
-299 FNQGTYNFTDNTSF
+299 DNTSF
-313 NNDTFNQGTYNFN
+313 NNDTFNQGAYSFN
-326 TSKVSFSGANTLN
+326 TNKVSFSGTNTLN

-351 SFGSGAVFNLN
+351 SFNSNASNAIFNLN
-362 QTLNA
+362 QTLNN
-367 NQTYDILTTNGT
+367 NQTYDILTTNGA

-427 FSNKS
+427 FNKQS
-432 ITTQFL
+432 IITQFL
-438 GDDLQAKAKATYQQD
+438 GDDLQQQAQQTYQED
-453 LNNSQSALSNAT
+453 VANSQNALNGAT
-465 NDNKIASADT
+465 SDKTIASNDT
-475 GYTNNQNTTIKQDAQ
+475 SYTQSKNTTIAKDAQ
-490 NLEHT
+490 NLENT
-495 SQQIAKDEQ
+495 NQKIQQDEQ
-504 ALQGDLNKLKQ
+504 ALEKDLAQIKQ
-515 LANSSFNEQAFN
+515 LSNSTTGFNEQAFN
-527 QAQSKE
+527 QAQKQE
-533 QQDEQTLQNEENT
+533 QQDEQTLQNEEKT
-546 FSSEQEGLEKALA
+546 FNNEQEGLK
-559 NAKEQQE
+559 
-566 QQQAQATYQQD
+566 QA
-577 LNNSQSALSNATN
+577 
-590 DNKIASADTD
+590 I
-600 YTKNQNTAIKQDA
+600 
-613 QNLENTSQQITQDQ
+613 
-627 KDLEQDLD
+627 
-635 KLQQLANSKTGFN
+635 
-648 EQAFNQAQSTEQQDE
+648 
-663 QTLQNE
+663 
-669 EETFSSEQEGLEK
+669 
-682 ALANAK
+682 
-688 HTSPTPTKHT
+688 
-698 AQNNP
+698 
-703 PNKVSPPTQNLP
+703 
-715 TTNVW
+715 
-720 NGVYNFQNQTY
+720 
-731 SKKGI
+731 
-736 YYIDPNLSGQS
+736 
-747 GQSGNTLSTYGY
+747 
-759 LDWFTLKNKFSV
+759 
-771 NANNGTLIIGNNTE
+771 
-785 SANTKGLIWIG
+785 
-796 DDKGLVYYNTG
+796 
-807 TFNAANIY
+807 
-815 LTSNLKTGNGFSGE
+815 
-829 GATLNFNATNRIT
+829 
-842 INQASFDNS
+842 
-851 DAGAQHS
+851 
-858 YMNFKGSNINVSG
+858 
-871 SSFTDD
+871 
-877 TNGGFSFSGN
+877 
-887 NNNSA
+887 
-892 ISFNKTKFNQG
+892 
-903 TYNFTNSANL
+903 
-913 SFNNSNFNQS
+913 
-923 TYNFNSLQS
+923 
-932 TFNNSTFN
+932 
-940 QGTYNFTDNTS
+940 
-951 FNNDTFNQGT
+951 
-961 YNFNTSKVSFS
+961 
-972 GANTL
+972 
-977 NSSSPFASLKGSVSF
+977 
-992 GSGAVFNLNQT
+992 
-1003 LNANQTYDI
+1003 
-1012 LTTNGTIQ
+1012 
-1020 YGVYQSYLWD
+1020 
-1030 LINYKGDK
+1030 
-1038 AISHVEVGN
+1038 
-1047 NTYDVTFDINGQDE
+1047 
-1061 TLQETFSNKSITTQ
+1061 
-1075 FLGDDLQAKA
+1075 
-1085 KATYQQDL
+1085 
-1093 NNSQSALSNAT
+1093 
-1104 NDNKIASADTGYTN
+1104 
-1118 NQNTTIKQDAQNLEH
+1118 
-1133 TSQQIAKDEQALQGD
+1133 
-1148 LNKLKQLANSSFNEQ
+1148 
-1163 AFNQAQSKEQQDE
+1163 
-1176 QTLQNEEETF
+1176 
-1186 SSEQEGLEKALA
+1186 A
-1198 NAKPASPTPTPTP
+1198 NAKPTS
-1211 TPTPSPT
+1211 PTPSPT
-1218 PNPTP
+1218 PTP
-1223 TKHTAPNKVPPTPP
+1223 TKHTAPNTPPSQVPPTPP

-1251 WLQNQTYSQK
+1251 WLQNQTYSNK

-1274 GQSAN
+1274 GQSGN

-1308 ESVNDNGL
+1308 ESANDNGL

-1326 IIGTFN
+1326 ITGTFN

-1344 GEGVSGS
+1344 GEGVSNS

-1389 HSYATF
+1389 HSYAAF
-1395 DATNNISVTN
+1395 DALNNISVTN

-1416 SFNAKNISFSNASFS
+1416 SFSAKNISFSNASFS

-1437 GSSVISANAANSLS
+1437 GSSTISANASNSLS
-1451 FNNSRLN
+1451 FINSRLN
-1458 GGAVYNLWANSLIFN
+1458 GGAVYNLQANSLIFN

-1500 SFTLS
+1500 NFTLS

-1528 KSQTAFKNSLTLDN
+1528 KSQAAFKNSLTLDN

-1556 SGASAFNN
+1556 NGASAFNN

-1574 QATFNSLFFN
+1574 QAAFNSLFFN
-1584 GATLSLNANS
+1584 GGTLSLNANS

-1614 VLSVSNASSLN
+1614 VLSANNTSSLN
-1625 ANINFQGASQATF
+1625 ANINFQGTSQADF

-1643 IDAAS
+1643 IDTAS
-1648 FNFDSASSLSFNNLT
+1648 FNFDSTSSLNFNNLT

-1674 PSLSKA
+1674 PSLAKA

-1794 APELYNYQASKQNP
+1794 APELYNYQTSKQNP
-1808 TGYSYDYSDN
+1808 TGYSYDYSGN

-1825 TSNIKGLFTPKG
+1825 TSSIKGLFTPKG
-1837 SQTPQTPGTYSPFN
+1837 SQTPQAPGTYSPFN

-1865 SGNLKTLLGILSQN
+1865 SENLKTLLGILSQN
-1879 SATLKEM
+1879 SAALKEM
-1886 IETNQLDNI
+1886 IESNQLDNI
-1895 TSINE
+1895 TNINE
-1900 VLQLLDRIKITPAQK
+1900 VLQLLDKIKITQTQK

-1924 LTDNINQTFSNGNL
+1924 LTDNINQTFNNGNL
-1938 VIGATQDHVTNSTS
+1938 VIGATQDNVTNSTS

-1998 KAKSIYITGTLGSGN
+1998 KAKSIYITGTIGSGN

-2018 GSADITFQSANNLVL
+2018 GSADVTFQSANNLVL

-2065 NVLSQMAMEKIK
+2065 NVLSQVAMEKIK
-2077 QAGGLGNFVENALI
+2077 QAGGLGNFIENALV

-2097 PSSLQNE
+2097 PASLQDE

-2114 LDNLLNNSGVMN
+2114 LDDLLNNSGVMN

-2164 GLLNFIGGYMDASE
+2164 GLLNFIGGYIDASE
-2178 LSSILSVILKDITN
+2178 LSSILSVVLKDITN

-2200 IGVVANDLLDE
+2200 IGVVANDLLNE
-2211 FLGQDVVKKLESQGL
+2211 FLGQDVVKKLKSQGL
-2226 VSNIINNIISQGG
+2226 VSNIINNVISQGG
-2239 LSGIYNQGL
+2239 LSGVYNQGL
-2248 GSVLPPSLQNALK
+2248 GSVLPPSLQNVLK

-2285 LSNGYVFVN
+2285 LSDGYVFVN

-2364 KGEICI
+2364 KGEICV
-2370 NLANCPTTKNSS
+2370 NLASCPTTKNSS

-2392 ESLSVRAN
+2392 ESLSVHAN
-2400 NFTFLGVIASNGAI
+2400 NFTFLGTIASNGAI
-2414 DLSQVKNNSVIGTL
+2414 DLSQVTNNSVIGTL

-2443 ANAFNNASNS
+2443 TNAFNSASNS
-2453 TANINGDFTLN
+2453 TANINGNFTLN

-2503 QGIATIMTNYNNP
+2503 QGSATIMANDNNP
-2516 LIQFNTSSKETGAY
+2516 LIQFNTSSKEAGTY

-2541 GYNDQI
+2541 GYNNQI

-2557 KLYTLININGKHM
+2557 KLYTLIDINGKHM

-2584 SIKDGGL
+2584 SVKDGGL
-2591 IVGFKDSQNQYIYTS
+2591 VVGFKDSQNQYIYTS

-2616 SNAPINNL
+2616 SNDPINNL

-2634 QIQGIQGVDSIEQAG
+2634 QIQGTQGVDSIDQVG
-2649 GTQAINW
+2649 GSQAINW

-2696 ANPNFKNDATNILQ
+2696 ANPDFKNDATNILQ

-2723 LSDTSTFASADFH
+2723 LSDTSTFARSDFL

-2869 QSYRYNTWTT
+2869 QSYKYDTWTT

-2898 KPQIGLAYYYIG
+2898 KPQVGLSYYYIG
-2910 MSGLRG
+2910 LSGLRG
-2916 IMDDPIYNQFRAN
+2916 IMDDPVYNQFRAN